1 MNKIFKVVKNQQ
13 TGNFVVASE
22 FAKGT
27 KKGKKLALLSL
38 AMMMGSGLII
48 SAQAAGT
55 DNSAER
61 WLETEYFP
69 AQYDS
74 SAKTWNN
81 SSNEKGKLRVINDG
95 GIKNLNLNNENTQ
108 FTNNLDYQEKW
119 FSLEELSD
127 KKDSE
132 GNNILSIT
140 QYKAGEP
147 VEDGTTPTLESIQDW
162 QIPSGADMEKITWE
176 TEDGQEA
183 FLQAYKTDSFK
194 TTLDPKLGV
203 YLLEKQPEV
212 SPFYH
217 LTLAEVKDGT
227 LNMTADNDA
236 PVVKWDIKHIKDSS
250 LFVAAADEGKSATI
264 DTTSKLYVT
273 FGEAYGMNLSSN
285 NVVNYDF
292 QPKNQLVGSVIL
304 PEGFNVKDDNG
315 NLVGITLDNVAY
327 FGGQEFTIENAE
339 QLDTYNRLLIEAVKK
354 NRLTGIQY
362 KNLMDKTVIP
372 RPQDQD
378 YYKIDIKIEALR
390 NNNIVLND
398 AITADIGR
406 RSIFEAAGEGSVL
419 NIKNGAD
426 IRGETSS
433 NSGSHRAYH
442 IFAHNGAKVFH
453 DAITSVPNYK
463 GQNALIID
471 AEFTNNQT
479 GMLRLGD
486 GKTRIYG
493 DQVMGKTGQYTN
505 LGTIAVEAF
514 NLVNNDPSN
523 KGVIANTG
531 VTASGGAGII
541 NKEGA
546 QILLGQK
553 GIGQGQGTVTG
564 VRVVGASFTNE
575 GDILMGK
582 EGITLAGG
590 RRDSTWDMESM
601 SNAVAA
607 LLDHTTKAGEKY
619 TIENKG
625 KIDINKGVS
634 NAVGINVAST
644 EKRNK
649 YSQLTVVNDKD
660 INTAGSYSVGMR
672 VSGAKNTGDVIENR
686 GLINVSGEG
695 SVGLFALGN
704 SEIIHTGTI
713 IASNNGTT
721 AGTTKPAR
729 TTGVRAD
736 DATVIID
743 KGDKGDKGTIELK
756 GDNTVGVFARIGGE
770 IDLNSGRVIF
780 DKNAVN
786 QTGYWIAGSKGSD
799 QSDSSKINFGDSA
812 VELELDNKDSTLFRV
827 DQEAQ
832 FLASGDEKTSY
843 RFDVNGER
851 SRGFYI
857 ADNGTEVKTGSMK
870 LNVKGKDA
878 TGLYLANGAGA
889 DGKVV
894 LDNETT
900 ISVTGEGGTIAVIDG
915 NYYDINGNTIKNG
928 SAKTTLTSKA
938 HLKSG
943 ETETDDNIAK
953 NAIGYKLINGGVLN
967 HDGNIDFSKADN
979 ATGIRVETGTVN
991 NTTGI
996 TVNGV
1001 GVDIYGKNSV
1011 VNNTTGNITANNGIA
1026 AVRLN
1031 KDASMTI
1038 KGSGTILGENSA
1050 DAVRAHSGS
1059 NVKLDNANIDVTGRG
1074 SGLHLLNVDDDA
1086 GAFKLSGRGTI
1097 NVSGEKASGLRLEA
1111 DDGKGGMTMA
1121 KSDLDTSGAKDTTIN
1136 VEDKGGNGIVTNTS
1150 GNVTSGMNVNI
1161 ESPEGESALVVLGQ
1175 TKTIKQSGK
1184 LTSASDHSV
1193 VDLTA
1198 LKNAFS
1204 FANSGEII
1212 AADIKKGIA
1221 VDAGQNSNIS
1231 FGNSGT
1237 ISGKSRL
1244 GNGTNRIDLSG
1255 TTSELI
1261 TGHGDNTATM
1271 RDSAKTG
1278 ILSAGNGNNTIEMKD
1293 SAKTDMLMTG
1303 HGNNTITLN
1312 GGTQLKN
1319 GMLGNGRNNVIL
1331 QNVSA
1336 VQSSALF
1343 GNLTAGGGAQDTL
1356 TLKGKTSHYV
1366 LQDSSKISGFEKLN
1380 VEEGRFELRN
1390 TDVTLN
1396 EVTTDDGITV
1406 KQGGELFINQDN
1418 AHTFAHQLQGDGL
1431 VTTATGGQAFA
1442 FDNKSAAFAGDNFTG
1457 TLRLTNGTFDIA
1469 GDNTRALQKSRL
1481 DIGDKSVATVREGVG
1496 TQSFDRLAMSGGT
1509 LAFKDNITG
1518 SRIIDD
1524 NISVNSL
1531 ELNNAKGT
1539 VQVKA
1544 DGFDNLPAPSANNK
1558 VPLLEQDEGDSVA
1571 QLVNAGQASDYTG
1584 GLNLQLTDKDGNVI
1598 PSNTKT
1604 EQDLRQDGNVVAKGI
1619 YDYGL
1624 QTSAQAGGKADGLYV
1639 AYQLTE
1645 VDLLGK
1651 DSNALVLAAQA
1662 GKSGSAANLGA
1673 KITGQGDLAID
1684 TASKYVTLSNNNNDY
1699 TGSTFVRHGKLRAEA
1714 DNVLGNTQLLD
1725 LASGTAVELT
1735 STAGAG
1741 TEQTAGKLTSA
1752 ANSLVSLG
1760 NGKLTVKNGGEVN
1773 GDLSGTQ
1780 DGQLVV
1786 NNETLTVTGAN
1797 NGMHSAVTIDQP
1809 AQITI
1814 RNIAG
1819 LDDSLIAVAGTLR
1832 TEGAQG
1838 LLRNHLTGS
1847 GTTEI
1852 AQKSDAQLTAD
1863 NSGFSGR
1870 FTTDADST
1878 LRASQAE
1885 HIGSAA
1891 IENAGTLELTHND
1904 GKQAWDL
1911 TNSVTGSGTLV
1922 KQGAG
1927 RITLTDKSAQ
1937 YTGTTEILKGALQ
1950 AGSYDSALV
1959 MNSGQVNIGSQGT
1972 FAGQGTLK
1980 GNVNNAGQF
1989 YVGELDKKDLG
2000 RATEYR
2006 VDGNFVNN
2014 GGSIWLASQKDTE
2027 SRLNVGG
2034 DFTAN
2039 GGSITL
2045 NTVLNKGHEETM
2057 TDQLVVDGNV
2067 YSGKNGATTLNINH
2081 VGGKG
2086 ADTLKQPDAIKVVH
2100 VGGTSDKNAFKL
2112 GGPVAIGVYEYL
2124 LHKGYKD
2131 NSWYLDS
2138 FDTNV
2143 YPPDENKEDPNR
2155 NVNPEIGG
2163 HMANR
2168 TAALGMFSITLHD
2181 RLGEPHYADS
2191 FKGDEDASS
2200 VWLRITG
2207 DRQRQDGVNRSLRLK
2222 GDIYTTQLG
2231 GDIINW
2237 NNDAQDTTIRG
2248 GIMGAI
2254 GKSDYTSRAK
2264 RTGTKADAKI
2274 DRAYSVG
2281 LYGTWYQNR
2290 EKENNAY
2297 ADVWAQYSWFDNKV
2311 SMAGNSS
2318 DYKSW
2323 LVSAS
2328 VETGYSMAVYKPN
2341 EDKQW
2346 LLTPQAQV
2354 IFNLYDSDDSS
2365 SDTGLVMKGGRSNS
2379 VDTRVGARLTY
2390 ANQKQSDKSSQPFV
2404 EINWLHSTAKSDMT
2418 FNKHYTFSDD
2428 RPANRVELKAGMEG
2442 QISPNWTAWGNIS
2455 HQMGANDYSGDR
2467 AMIGVKYQWK

>member
-1 MNKIFKVVKNQQ
+1 MNKIFKVVKNQR
-13 TGNFVVASE
+13 TGNSVVASE
-22 FAKGT
+22 FAKGA

-38 AMMMGSGLII
+38 AMLMGSGLSV
-48 SAQAAGT
+48 SALAADPAGQ
-55 DNSAER
+55 
-61 WLETEYFP
+61 WLETEYRP

-74 SAKTWNN
+74 TTKTWVNN
-81 SSNEKGKLRVINDG
+81 SNEKEQSRVINDG
-95 GIKNLNLNNENTQ
+95 SVKDLNLNNEKTK
-108 FTNNLDYQEKW
+108 FTNNLDYHETW
-119 FSLEELSD
+119 FSLQELWA
-127 KKDSE
+127 KNTPENKV
-132 GNNILSIT
+132 ISIT
-140 QYKAGEP
+140 EYRDGVALPGNASLNAIEDWQVPDNPSAMEEITWKK
-147 VEDGTTPTLESIQDW
+147 EDGEI
-162 QIPSGADMEKITWE
+162 AVM
-176 TEDGQEA
+176 
-183 FLQAYKTDSFK
+183 QAYNTDAFKKTI
-194 TTLDPKLGV
+194 DPQLGV
-203 YLLEKQPEV
+203 YLLEKQPEL

-227 LNMTADNDA
+227 LNMTAADNVDW
-236 PVVKWDIKHIKDSS
+236 KINYIKDSS
-250 LFVAAADEGKSATI
+250 LFVAAADSGKSATI
-264 DTTSKLYVT
+264 DTTSKLHVT
-273 FGEAYGMNLSSN
+273 FGEAYGMKLSSGEYTYTFQAQN
-285 NVVNYDF
+285 ELVESVTIPKELNGFTSKGKTYALGDTFAIGNAQGLAAYNALLIDAVTHNV
-292 QPKNQLVGSVIL
+292 L
-304 PEGFNVKDDNG
+304 PG
-315 NLVGITLDNVAY
+315 
-327 FGGQEFTIENAE
+327 AE
-339 QLDTYNRLLIEAVKK
+339 YKALIEA
-354 NRLTGIQY
+354 
-362 KNLMDKTVIP
+362 TVVP
-372 RPQDQD
+372 RPQDKD
-378 YYKIDIKIEALR
+378 YFDVNIDLKDLEDKDIR
-390 NNNIVLND
+390 LND
-398 AITADIGR
+398 AITANIGN

-419 NIKNGAD
+419 NIKDGAD
-426 IRGETSS
+426 IRGETSA
-433 NSGSHRAYH
+433 NSGRYRAYH
-442 IFAHNGAKVFH
+442 IFAHDGAKVFH
-453 DAITSVPNYK
+453 DATTSVPNYK
-463 GQNALIID
+463 GQNALID
-471 AEFTNNQT
+471 NAEFTNT
-479 GMLRLGD
+479 GTLLLGD
-486 GKTRIYG
+486 GKTRIHG
-493 DQVMGKTGQYTN
+493 DQVTGENARYTN

-514 NLVNNDPSN
+514 NLANYDPTD
-523 KGVIANTG
+523 KDVIANTG
-531 VTASGGAGII
+531 VTASGGSLVTNEKGG
-541 NKEGA
+541 KL
-546 QILLGQK
+546 LLGQK
-553 GIGQGQGTVTG
+553 GIGKNEGTVTG
-564 VRVVGASFTNE
+564 VQVKGASFINN

-582 EGITLAGG
+582 DDVSLSGG
-590 RRDSTWDMESM
+590 REDDTWDMRIM

-607 LLDHTTKAGEKY
+607 LLDETAKAGEKY
-619 TIENKG
+619 AIENTG

-644 EKRNK
+644 PNRNAD
-649 YSQLTVVNDKD
+649 SQLTVVNNGEIDVAGT
-660 INTAGSYSVGMR
+660 NTVGMR
-672 VSGAKNTGDVIENR
+672 VSGTNRDKDVIENN
-686 GLINVSGEG
+686 GTINVSGAG
-695 SVGLFALGN
+695 SVGLLALGD
-704 SEIIHTGTI
+704 STI
-713 IASNNGTT
+713 THHGQVIATNNGTT
-721 AGTTKPAR
+721 TGGTKPAR

-736 DATVIID
+736 DAKVIID
-743 KGDKGDKGTIELK
+743 GGTVELK
-756 GDNTVGVFARIGGE
+756 GNNTVGVFARVGGE
-770 IDLNSGRVIF
+770 IDLNSGHVIF
-780 DKNAVN
+780 DKNSVN
-786 QTGYWIAGSKGSD
+786 QTGYWIAGRKGAD
-799 QSDSSKINFGDSA
+799 ETFSSRINFGASDVA
-812 VELELDNKDSTLFRV
+812 LTLDNNDSTLFRV
-827 DQEAQ
+827 DQKAQ
-832 FLASGDEKTSY
+832 FLGDSSKGTTY
-843 RFDVNGER
+843 TFDINGEK

-857 ADNGTEVKTGSMK
+857 ADNGTEVQTGNMQ
-870 LNVKGKDA
+870 LNVNGKDA

-894 LDNETT
+894 LDKETT
-900 ISVTGEGGTIAVIDG
+900 ISVTSEGGTIAVIDG
-915 NYYDINGNTIKNG
+915 NYYDINGNAIGKK
-928 SAKTTLTSKA
+928 SEKTTLTSKA

-943 ETETDDNIAK
+943 GTDDNIAK

-991 NTTGI
+991 NTTDI

-1011 VNNTTGNITANNGIA
+1011 VNNTGNITANNGTA

-1038 KGSGTILGENSA
+1038 GGSGKILGENSA

-1059 NVKLDNANIDVTGRG
+1059 NVKLDKANIEVTGSG
-1074 SGLHLLNVDDDA
+1074 SGLHLLNTDDDS
-1086 GAFKLSGRGTI
+1086 GAFKLSGTGTI
-1097 NVSGEKASGLRLEA
+1097 NVSGENASGLKLEA
-1111 DDGKGGMTMA
+1111 DNGKGGGTMA
-1121 KSDLDTSGAKDTTIN
+1121 KSKLDTSGAGGTTIN
-1136 VEDKGGNGIVTNTS
+1136 VKDKGGNGIVTNTS
-1150 GNVTSGMNVNI
+1150 GDVISGMNVNI
-1161 ESPEGESALVVLGQ
+1161 ESAEGESALVVLGE
-1175 TKTIKQSGK
+1175 TKNITQSGT

-1193 VDLTA
+1193 VDLIA
-1198 LKNAFS
+1198 LRNDFS
-1204 FANSGEII
+1204 FTNSGTVT
-1212 AADIKKGIA
+1212 AGTNGMA
-1221 VDAGQNSNIS
+1221 VDAHQNTNIR
-1231 FGNSGT
+1231 FTNSGT
-1237 ISGKSRL
+1237 ISGKSVL
-1244 GNGTNRIDLSG
+1244 GGGNNTIALSG
-1255 TTSELI
+1255 NTSDI
-1261 TGHGDNTATM
+1261 VTGHGDNTIEMIGKAV
-1271 RDSAKTG
+1271 TG
-1278 ILSAGNGNNTIEMKD
+1278 ILTAGNGNNTV
-1293 SAKTDMLMTG
+1293 
-1303 HGNNTITLN
+1303 TLN
-1312 GGTQLKN
+1312 GGTKLQT
-1319 GMLGNGRNNVIL
+1319 GTVGNGQNNVIL
-1331 QNVSA
+1331 KNVTEA
-1336 VQSSALF
+1336 QSDALF
-1343 GNLTAGGGAQDTL
+1343 GNLKAGSGKQDALTL
-1356 TLKGKTSHYV
+1356 TGKASHYV

-1380 VEEGRFELRN
+1380 IEEGRFELRN
-1390 TDVTLN
+1390 TDITLN
-1396 EVTTDDGITV
+1396 ELTADDGITV
-1406 KQGGELFINQDN
+1406 KQGGELFINQN
-1418 AHTFAHQLQGDGL
+1418 KAHTFAHQLQGDGL
-1431 VTTATGGQAFA
+1431 VTTSTAGQAFD
-1442 FDNKSAAFAGDNFTG
+1442 FNNKSAAFAGDNFTG

-1481 DIGDKSVATVREGVG
+1481 DIGDKSVATVRAGVG

-1509 LAFKDNITG
+1509 LAFNDNITG
-1518 SRIIDD
+1518 SSKADGHL
-1524 NISVNSL
+1524 SVNSL
-1531 ELNNAKGT
+1531 ELDNAKGT

-1544 DGFDNLPAPSANNK
+1544 DGFDNLPTPSVDNK
-1558 VPLLEQDEGDSVA
+1558 VPLLEQDEGNSVV
-1571 QLVNAGQASDYTG
+1571 QLVNAGKASDYTG

-1604 EQDLRQDGNVVAKGI
+1604 EQDLRQDGKVVAKGT

-1624 QTSAQAGGKADGLYV
+1624 QTSANAGGKADGLYV

-1645 VDLLGK
+1645 VDLQGK
-1651 DSNALVLAAQA
+1651 GSDALVLAAQS

-1684 TASKYVTLSNNNNDY
+1684 TASEYVTLSNNSNDY

-1752 ANSLVSLG
+1752 ANSLVALG

-1773 GDLSGTQ
+1773 GSLSGTQ
-1780 DGQLVV
+1780 AGQLVV
-1786 NNETLTVTGAN
+1786 NNDTLTVTGAN
-1797 NGMHSAVTIDQP
+1797 SGMHSAVTIDQP

-1819 LDDSLIAVAGTLR
+1819 LGDSLVAVAGTLR

-1838 LLRNHLTGS
+1838 LLRNQLTGS

-1878 LRASQAE
+1878 LRASQAD

-1891 IENAGTLELTHND
+1891 IENAGTLVLTHND
-1904 GKQAWDL
+1904 GKQPWDL
-1911 TNSVTGSGTLV
+1911 TNSVTGTGTLV

-1937 YTGTTEILKGALQ
+1937 YTGVTEIQNGTLQ

-1959 MNSGQVNIGSQGT
+1959 MNSRQVNIGTQGT

-1980 GNVNNAGQF
+1980 GSVNNAGQF

-2000 RATEYR
+2000 QATDYR

-2014 GGSIWLASQKDTE
+2014 GGSIWLASQKETE

-2045 NTVLNKGHEETM
+2045 NTVLNRGHEDTM

-2067 YSGKNGATTLNINH
+2067 YTGKNGATTLNINN

-2100 VGGTSDKNAFKL
+2100 VGGKSDKNAFKL

-2131 NSWYLDS
+2131 DSWYLDS

-2168 TAALGMFSITLHD
+2168 TAALGMFSMTLHD

-2191 FKGDEDASS
+2191 FKGDENASS

-2207 DRQRQDGVNRSLRLK
+2207 DRQRQDAVSRSLRLK
-2222 GDIYTTQLG
+2222 GDTYTTQLG

-2254 GKSDYTSRAK
+2254 GKSDYTSSAK

-2290 EKENNAY
+2290 EDENNAY

-2311 SMAGNSS
+2311 SMAGSSS
-2318 DYKSW
+2318 DYKSR

-2328 VETGYSMAVYKPN
+2328 VETGYSMAVYKPDA
-2341 EDKQW
+2341 DKQW

-2354 IFNLYDSDDSS
+2354 IFNSYDSDDSS
-2365 SDTGLVMKGGRSNS
+2365 SGTGLVMKGGRSNS
-2379 VDTRVGARLTY
+2379 VDTRLGARLTY
-2390 ANQKQSDKSSQPFV
+2390 ANQKQSDKSAQPFV
-2404 EINWLHSTAKSDMT
+2404 EVNWLHSTAKSDMT

-2428 RPANRVELKAGMEG
+2428 RPANRFEIKAGVEG
-2442 QISPNWTAWGNIS
+2442 QISPNWTVWGNVS
-2455 HQMGANDYSGDR
+2455 HQMGADDYSGDR

>member
-1 MNKIFKVVKNQQ
+1 MNKIFKVVKNQR
-13 TGNFVVASE
+13 TGNSVVASE
-22 FAKGT
+22 FAKGA

-38 AMMMGSGLII
+38 VMLMGSGLSV
-48 SAQAAGT
+48 SAQA
-55 DNSAER
+55 DDPDVSAAQ
-61 WLETEYFP
+61 WLETEYLP

-74 SAKTWNN
+74 TTKTWVNN
-81 SSNEKGKLRVINDG
+81 SNEKSQARFINDG
-95 GIKNLNLNNENTQ
+95 SVKDLNLNNEKTK
-108 FTNNLDYQEKW
+108 FTNNLDYQQTW
-119 FSLEELSD
+119 FSLQELWD
-127 KKDSE
+127 KNTETNKV
-132 GNNILSIT
+132 ISIT
-140 QYKAGEP
+140 EYRNGEAVEGDVSLGTIEDWSVP
-147 VEDGTTPTLESIQDW
+147 HNTSAMEEITWTNEDGEKAVMQVYKP
-162 QIPSGADMEKITWE
+162 GA
-176 TEDGQEA
+176 
-183 FLQAYKTDSFK
+183 FK
-194 TTLDPKLGV
+194 TKIDPQLGV
-203 YLLEKQPEV
+203 YLLEKQPEL

-217 LTLAEVKDGT
+217 LTLAEVNNGT
-227 LNMTADNDA
+227 LNMTAADNVD
-236 PVVKWDIKHIKDSS
+236 WTIDHIKDSS
-250 LFVAAADEGKSATI
+250 LFVAKAEAGKSAVI
-264 DTTSKLYVT
+264 NTTSKLHVT
-273 FGEAYGMNLSSN
+273 FGEAYGMNLSSGQY
-285 NVVNYDF
+285 NYTF
-292 QPKNQLVGSVIL
+292 QPQNQLVESVEL
-304 PEGFNVKDDNG
+304 PKELDDFVDSKG
-315 NLVGITLDNVAY
+315 RTYRIGDTFIIHDEQGLEAY
-327 FGGQEFTIENAE
+327 NA
-339 QLDTYNRLLIEAVKK
+339 LLIEAVKE
-354 NRLTGIQY
+354 NVLPGAEY
-362 KNLMDKTVIP
+362 KSLIEATIVP
-372 RPQDQD
+372 RPQDKD
-378 YYKIDIKIEALR
+378 YYDVNIDLKWLENKDI
-390 NNNIVLND
+390 NLNK
-398 AITADIGR
+398 AVMADIGR
-406 RSIFEAAGEGSVL
+406 RSVFEAEGKGSVL
-419 NIKNGAD
+419 NIEDGAD
-426 IRGETSS
+426 IRGETASD
-433 NSGSHRAYH
+433 SGRYRAYH
-442 IFAHNGAKVFH
+442 IFAHDGAEVFH
-453 DAITSVPNYK
+453 KATTSVPNYK
-463 GQNALIID
+463 GQNALID
-471 AEFTNNQT
+471 NAEFTNSGT
-479 GMLRLGD
+479 LLLGD
-486 GKTRIYG
+486 GQTRIHG
-493 DQVMGKTGQYTN
+493 DQVTGNNAKYTN
-505 LGTIAVEAF
+505 LGEIAVEAF
-514 NLVNNDPSN
+514 NLANNDPGD
-523 KGVIANTG
+523 KDVTANTG
-531 VTASGGAGII
+531 ISASGGAAVT
-541 NKEGA
+541 NEKGA
-546 QILLGQK
+546 VMRLGQK
-553 GIGQGQGTVTG
+553 GIGRGEGTVTG
-564 VRVVGASFTNE
+564 VEITGASFTNNGE
-575 GDILMGK
+575 ILMGK
-582 EGITLAGG
+582 EGVTLEGG
-590 RRDSTWDMESM
+590 SPDNTWDMRFM

-607 LLDHTTKAGEKY
+607 LLDDKTTAGEKY
-619 TIENKG
+619 NIVNNG
-625 KIDINKGVS
+625 KIDISKGVR

-644 EKRNK
+644 TRRNND
-649 YSQLTVVNDKD
+649 SELTV
-660 INTAGSYSVGMR
+660 INNGEIDNAGSNSVGMR
-672 VSGAKNTGDVIENR
+672 VSGDNRKNDIIENR
-686 GLINVSGEG
+686 GLIDVSGEG
-695 SVGLFALGN
+695 SIGLFALGN
-704 SEIIHTGTI
+704 STIKHTGRV
-713 IASNNGTT
+713 IANNTGKVTN
-721 AGTTKPAR
+721 GVKPAR
-729 TTGVRAD
+729 TTGIRAD
-736 DATVIID
+736 AAKVIID
-743 KGDKGDKGTIELK
+743 GGTVELK

-770 IDLNSGRVIF
+770 IDLNKGQVLF
-780 DKNAVN
+780 DKNSVN
-786 QTGYWIAGSKGSD
+786 QTGYWIAGRKGSD
-799 QSDSSKINFGDSA
+799 ETDSSRINFGGGD
-812 VELELDNKDSTLFRV
+812 VNLTLDNNDSTLFRV
-827 DQEAQ
+827 DQKAQ
-832 FLASGDEKTSY
+832 FLAREDAGTSY
-843 RFDVNGER
+843 RFDINGEK

-857 ADNGTEVKTGSMK
+857 ADKGTKVETGDME
-870 LNVKGKDA
+870 LNVNGKGA

-889 DGKVV
+889 DDKVI
-894 LDNETT
+894 LDKATT
-900 ISVTGEGGTIAVIDG
+900 INVTGEDGTIAVIDG
-915 NYYDINGNTIKNG
+915 NYYDLNGNQITQG
-928 SAKTTLTSKA
+928 SDKTTLISHA
-938 HLKSG
+938 NLKSG
-943 ETETDDNIAK
+943 SAGGNIAK
-953 NAIGYKLINGGVLN
+953 NAIGYKVINGGVLN
-967 HDGNIDFSKADN
+967 HDGNIEFSTAEN
-979 ATGIRVETGTVN
+979 ATGIRVESGTVN
-991 NTTGI
+991 NSEQAGI
-996 TVNGV
+996 MVNGV
-1001 GVDIYGKNSV
+1001 GVDIYGKDSV
-1011 VNNTTGNITANNGIA
+1011 VNNTGKITANDGIA

-1038 KGSGTILGENSA
+1038 GGTGTILGEKSA

-1059 NVKLDNANIDVTGRG
+1059 NVKLNNANIDVTGSG

-1086 GAFKLSGRGTI
+1086 GAFKLSGSGTI
-1097 NVSGEKASGLRLEA
+1097 NVSGENASGLRLEA

-1161 ESPEGESALVVLGQ
+1161 ASAEGESALVVLGQ

-1212 AADIKKGIA
+1212 AADTTNGIA

-1237 ISGKSRL
+1237 ISGKSIL

-1271 RDSAKTG
+1271 RSGAETG

-1293 SAKTDMLMTG
+1293 AAKTDTLMTG
-1303 HGNNTITLN
+1303 HGNNTLTLN

-1356 TLKGKTSHYV
+1356 TLKGKKSHYV

-1390 TDVTLN
+1390 TDITLN

-1406 KQGGELFINQDN
+1406 KKGGELFINRDN

-1442 FDNKSAAFAGDNFTG
+1442 FDNKSADFAGNNFTG

-1584 GLNLQLTDKDGNVI
+1584 GLNLELTDKDGNVI
-1598 PSNTKT
+1598 PSKTKT
-1604 EQDLRQDGNVVAKGI
+1604 EQDLRQDGNVVAKGT

-1651 DSNALVLAAQA
+1651 GGDALVLAAQA

-1684 TASKYVTLSNNNNDY
+1684 TASEYVTLSNNNNDY

-1773 GDLSGTQ
+1773 GYLSGTQ

-1786 NNETLTVTGAN
+1786 NNDTLTVTGAN

-1819 LDDSLIAVAGTLR
+1819 LGDSLIAVAGTLR

-1838 LLRNHLTGS
+1838 LLRNQLTGN

-1891 IENAGTLELTHND
+1891 IENAGTLVLTHND

-1937 YTGTTEILKGALQ
+1937 YTGTTEILNGALQ

-2067 YSGKNGATTLNINH
+2067 RTGANGATTLNINN
-2081 VGGKG
+2081 VGGEG

-2100 VGGTSDKNAFKL
+2100 VGGKSDKDAFKL

-2131 NSWYLDS
+2131 DSWYLDS
-2138 FDTNV
+2138 FDTNI
-2143 YPPDENKEDPNR
+2143 YPPDENKEDPER
-2155 NVNPEIGG
+2155 NVNPGTGG
-2163 HMANR
+2163 YMANR
-2168 TAALGMFSITLHD
+2168 TAALGMFTMTLHD

-2191 FKGDEDASS
+2191 FKGDDNASS

-2207 DRQRQDGVNRSLRLK
+2207 DRQRHDAVNRSMRIK
-2222 GDIYTTQLG
+2222 GDTYTTQLG
-2231 GDIINW
+2231 GDIISW

-2254 GKSDYTSRAK
+2254 GKSDYTSTAK
-2264 RTGTKADAKI
+2264 RTGTKSDAKI

-2290 EKENNAY
+2290 EDENNAY
-2297 ADVWAQYSWFDNKV
+2297 ADVWAQYAWFDNKV
-2311 SMAGNSS
+2311 SVAGNSS
-2318 DYKSW
+2318 DYKSN
-2323 LVSAS
+2323 LISVSA
-2328 VETGYSMAVYKPN
+2328 ETGYSMAVYKPDA
-2341 EDKQW
+2341 DKQW

-2354 IFNLYDSDDSS
+2354 IFNSYDADDSS
-2365 SDTGLVMKGGRSNS
+2365 NGTGLKMKGERSNS
-2379 VDTRVGARLTY
+2379 VDTRLGARLTY
-2390 ANQKQSDKSSQPFV
+2390 ANQKQSDKSAQPFV
-2404 EINWLHSTAKSDMT
+2404 EVNWLYSNAKSDMT
-2418 FNKHYTFSDD
+2418 FNEHYTFNDD
-2428 RPANRVELKAGMEG
+2428 MPASRVEIKAGVEG
-2442 QISPNWTAWGNIS
+2442 QISPDWTVWGNVS
-2455 HQMGANDYSGDR
+2455 HQMGADNYSGDR

>member
-1 MNKIFKVVKNQQ
+1 MNKIFKVVKNQR
-13 TGNFVVASE
+13 TGNSVVASE
-22 FAKGT
+22 FAKGA

-38 AMMMGSGLII
+38 AMLMGCGLSV
-48 SAQAAGT
+48 SAPAADPAGQ
-55 DNSAER
+55 
-61 WLETEYFP
+61 WLETEYRP

-74 SAKTWNN
+74 TTKTWVNN
-81 SSNEKGKLRVINDG
+81 SNEKEQSRVINDG
-95 GIKNLNLNNENTQ
+95 SVKDLNLNNEKTK
-108 FTNNLDYQEKW
+108 FTNNLDYHETW
-119 FSLEELSD
+119 FSLQELWAKNTD
-127 KKDSE
+127 ANKV
-132 GNNILSIT
+132 ISIT
-140 QYKAGEP
+140 EYRDGVAVPGDASLNAIEDWQVPDNPSAMEEITWKK
-147 VEDGTTPTLESIQDW
+147 EDGEI
-162 QIPSGADMEKITWE
+162 AVM
-176 TEDGQEA
+176 
-183 FLQAYKTDSFK
+183 QAYNTDAFK
-194 TTLDPKLGV
+194 KNIDPQLGV
-203 YLLEKQPEV
+203 YLLEKQPEL

-227 LNMTADNDA
+227 LNMTAADNVD
-236 PVVKWDIKHIKDSS
+236 WNINYIKDSS
-250 LFVAAADEGKSATI
+250 LFVAAADSGKSATI
-264 DTTSKLYVT
+264 DTTSKLHVT
-273 FGEAYGMNLSSN
+273 FGEAYGMYLSSGE
-285 NVVNYDF
+285 YKYTF
-292 QPKNQLVGSVIL
+292 QPQNELVESVAIPKELTGFTSKGKTYALGDTFAIGNAQGLAAYNALLIDAVTHNVL
-304 PEGFNVKDDNG
+304 PG
-315 NLVGITLDNVAY
+315 
-327 FGGQEFTIENAE
+327 AE
-339 QLDTYNRLLIEAVKK
+339 YKALIEA
-354 NRLTGIQY
+354 
-362 KNLMDKTVIP
+362 TVVP
-372 RPQDQD
+372 RPQDKD
-378 YYKIDIKIEALR
+378 YFDVNIDLKGLEDKDIR
-390 NNNIVLND
+390 LND
-398 AITADIGR
+398 AITANIGK

-419 NIKNGAD
+419 NIKDGAD

-433 NSGSHRAYH
+433 NSGRYRAYH
-442 IFAHNGAKVFH
+442 IFAHDGAKVFH
-453 DAITSVPNYK
+453 DATTSVPNYK
-463 GQNALIID
+463 GQNALID
-471 AEFTNNQT
+471 NAEFTNRGT
-479 GMLRLGD
+479 LLLGD

-493 DQVMGKTGQYTN
+493 DQVTGENAHYTN

-514 NLVNNDPSN
+514 NLVNNDPTD
-523 KGVIANTG
+523 KDVIANTG
-531 VTASGGAGII
+531 VTASGGSLVTNEKGG
-541 NKEGA
+541 KL
-546 QILLGQK
+546 LLGQK
-553 GIGQGQGTVTG
+553 GIGKNEGTVTG
-564 VRVVGASFTNE
+564 VQVKGASFINN

-582 EGITLAGG
+582 DDVSLSGG
-590 RRDSTWDMESM
+590 REDDTWDMRIM

-607 LLDHTTKAGEKY
+607 LLDETAKAGEKY
-619 TIENKG
+619 AIENKG

-644 EKRNK
+644 PNRNAD
-649 YSQLTVVNDKD
+649 SQLTVVNNGEIDVAGT
-660 INTAGSYSVGMR
+660 NTVGMR
-672 VSGAKNTGDVIENR
+672 VSGTNRVKDVIENN
-686 GLINVSGEG
+686 GTINVSGAG
-695 SVGLFALGN
+695 SIGLLALGD
-704 SEIIHTGTI
+704 STI
-713 IASNNGTT
+713 THHGQVIATNNGTT
-721 AGTTKPAR
+721 TGGTKPAR

-736 DATVIID
+736 DAKVIID
-743 KGDKGDKGTIELK
+743 GGTVELK
-756 GDNTVGVFARIGGE
+756 GNNTVGVFARVGGE
-770 IDLNSGRVIF
+770 IDLNSGHVIF
-780 DKNAVN
+780 DKNSIN
-786 QTGYWIAGSKGSD
+786 QTGYWIAGRKGAD
-799 QSDSSKINFGDSA
+799 ETFSSRINFGASDVA
-812 VELELDNKDSTLFRV
+812 LTLDNNDSTLFRV
-827 DQEAQ
+827 DQKAQ
-832 FLASGDEKTSY
+832 FLGDSSKGTTY
-843 RFDVNGER
+843 TFDINGEK

-857 ADNGTEVKTGSMK
+857 ADNGTEVKTGNMQ
-870 LNVKGKDA
+870 LNVNGNDA

-894 LDNETT
+894 LDKETT

-915 NYYDINGNTIKNG
+915 NYYDINGNATGKK
-928 SAKTTLTSKA
+928 SDKTTLTSKA

-943 ETETDDNIAK
+943 GTDDNIAK

-991 NTTGI
+991 NTTDI

-1001 GVDIYGKNSV
+1001 GVDIYGRNSV
-1011 VNNTTGNITANNGIA
+1011 VNNTGNITANNGTA

-1038 KGSGTILGENSA
+1038 GGKGKILGENSA

-1059 NVKLDNANIDVTGRG
+1059 NVKLDNANIEVTGSG
-1074 SGLHLLNVDDDA
+1074 SGLHLLNTDDDS
-1086 GAFKLSGRGTI
+1086 GAFKLSGTGTI
-1097 NVSGEKASGLRLEA
+1097 NVSGENASGLKLEA
-1111 DDGKGGMTMA
+1111 DDGKGGVMMA
-1121 KSDLDTSGAKDTTIN
+1121 KSKLDTSGAGGTTIN
-1136 VEDKGGNGIVTNTS
+1136 VKDKGGNGIVTNTS
-1150 GNVTSGMNVNI
+1150 GDVISGMNVNI
-1161 ESPEGESALVVLGQ
+1161 ESAEGESALVVLGG
-1175 TKTIKQSGK
+1175 TKNITQSGK

-1198 LKNAFS
+1198 LRNDFS
-1204 FANSGEII
+1204 FTNSGTVT
-1212 AADIKKGIA
+1212 AGASGMA
-1221 VDAGQNSNIS
+1221 VDAHQNSNIR
-1231 FGNSGT
+1231 FTNGGT
-1237 ISGKSRL
+1237 ISGKSVL
-1244 GNGTNRIDLSG
+1244 GGGNNTIALSG
-1255 TTSELI
+1255 NTSDI
-1261 TGHGDNTATM
+1261 ATGHGDNTIEMLEKAV
-1271 RDSAKTG
+1271 TG
-1278 ILSAGNGNNTIEMKD
+1278 ILTAGNGNNTV
-1293 SAKTDMLMTG
+1293 
-1303 HGNNTITLN
+1303 TLN
-1312 GGTQLKN
+1312 GGTKLQT
-1319 GMLGNGRNNVIL
+1319 GTVGNGQNNVIL
-1331 QNVSA
+1331 KNVSEA
-1336 VQSSALF
+1336 QSDALF
-1343 GNLTAGGGAQDTL
+1343 GNLKAGSGGQDAL
-1356 TLKGKTSHYV
+1356 TLQGKASHYV

-1380 VEEGRFELRN
+1380 IEEGRFELRN
-1390 TDVTLN
+1390 TDITLN
-1396 EVTTDDGITV
+1396 ELTADDGITV
-1406 KQGGELFINQDN
+1406 KQGGELFINQNKAD
-1418 AHTFAHQLQGDGL
+1418 TFAHQLQGDGL
-1431 VTTATGGQAFA
+1431 VTTSTAGQAFD
-1442 FDNKSAAFAGDNFTG
+1442 FNNKSAAFAGDNFTG

-1481 DIGDKSVATVREGVG
+1481 DIGDKSVATVRAGVG

-1509 LAFKDNITG
+1509 LAFNDNITG
-1518 SRIIDD
+1518 SSKADGH
-1524 NISVNSL
+1524 ISVNSL
-1531 ELNNAKGT
+1531 ELDNAKGT

-1544 DGFDNLPAPSANNK
+1544 DGFDNLPTPSADNK
-1558 VPLLEQDEGDSVA
+1558 VPLLEQDEGDSVV
-1571 QLVNAGQASDYTG
+1571 QLVNAGKASDYTG

-1604 EQDLRQDGNVVAKGI
+1604 EQDLRQDGKVVAKGT

-1624 QTSAQAGGKADGLYV
+1624 QTSANAGGKADGLYV

-1645 VDLLGK
+1645 VDLQGK
-1651 DSNALVLAAQA
+1651 GSDALVLAAQS

-1684 TASKYVTLSNNNNDY
+1684 TASEYVTLSNNSNDY

-1725 LASGTAVELT
+1725 LVSGTAVELT
-1735 STAGAG
+1735 STTGAG

-1752 ANSLVSLG
+1752 ANSLVALG

-1773 GDLSGTQ
+1773 GSLSGTQ
-1780 DGQLVV
+1780 AGQLVV
-1786 NNETLTVTGAN
+1786 NNDTLTVTGAN
-1797 NGMHSAVTIDQP
+1797 SGMHSAVTIDQP
-1809 AQITI
+1809 AQVTI

-1819 LDDSLIAVAGTLR
+1819 LGDSLVAVAGTLR
-1832 TEGAQG
+1832 TEGAQS
-1838 LLRNHLTGS
+1838 LLRNQLTGS

-1891 IENAGTLELTHND
+1891 IENAGTLVLTHND
-1904 GKQAWDL
+1904 GKQPWDL
-1911 TNSVTGSGTLV
+1911 TNSVTGAGTLV

-1937 YTGTTEILKGALQ
+1937 YTGTTEIQNGTLQ

-1959 MNSGQVNIGSQGT
+1959 MNSRQVNIGTQGT

-1980 GNVNNAGQF
+1980 GSVNNAGQF

-2000 RATEYR
+2000 QATDYR

-2014 GGSIWLASQKDTE
+2014 GGSIWLASQKETE

-2045 NTVLNKGHEETM
+2045 NTVLNRGHEDTM

-2067 YSGKNGATTLNINH
+2067 YTGKNGATTLNINN
-2081 VGGKG
+2081 VGGEG

-2100 VGGTSDKNAFKL
+2100 VGGKSDKNAFKL

-2131 NSWYLDS
+2131 DSWYLDS

-2168 TAALGMFSITLHD
+2168 TAALGMFSMTLHD

-2191 FKGDEDASS
+2191 FKGDENASS

-2207 DRQRQDGVNRSLRLK
+2207 DRQRQDAVSRSLRLK
-2222 GDIYTTQLG
+2222 GDTYTTQLG

-2254 GKSDYTSRAK
+2254 GKSDYTSSAK

-2290 EKENNAY
+2290 EDENNAY

-2311 SMAGNSS
+2311 SMAGSSS
-2318 DYKSW
+2318 DYKSR

-2328 VETGYSMAVYKPN
+2328 VETGYSMAVYKPDA
-2341 EDKQW
+2341 DKQW

-2354 IFNLYDSDDSS
+2354 IFNSYDSDDSS
-2365 SDTGLVMKGGRSNS
+2365 SGTGLVMKGGRSNS
-2379 VDTRVGARLTY
+2379 VDTRLGARLTY
-2390 ANQKQSDKSSQPFV
+2390 ANQKQSDKSAQPFV
-2404 EINWLHSTAKSDMT
+2404 EVNWLHSTAKSDMT

-2428 RPANRVELKAGMEG
+2428 RPANRFEIKAGVEG
-2442 QISPNWTAWGNIS
+2442 QISPNWTVWGNVS
-2455 HQMGANDYSGDR
+2455 HQMGADDYSGDR

>member
-1 MNKIFKVVKNQQ
+1 MNKIFKVVKNQR
-13 TGNFVVASE
+13 TGNSVVASE
-22 FAKGT
+22 FAKGA
-27 KKGKKLALLSL
+27 KKGKKLTLLSL
-38 AMMMGSGLII
+38 AMLMGCGLSV
-48 SAQAAGT
+48 SALAADPAGQ
-55 DNSAER
+55 
-61 WLETEYFP
+61 WLETEYLP

-74 SAKTWNN
+74 TTKTWVNN
-81 SSNEKGKLRVINDG
+81 SNEKEQSRVINDG
-95 GIKNLNLNNENTQ
+95 SVKDLNLNNEKTK
-108 FTNNLDYQEKW
+108 FTNNLDYHETW
-119 FSLEELSD
+119 FSLQELWAKNTD
-127 KKDSE
+127 ANKV
-132 GNNILSIT
+132 ISIT
-140 QYKAGEP
+140 EYRDGQPLPGNASLNAIEDWQVPDNPSAMEEITWKK
-147 VEDGTTPTLESIQDW
+147 EDGEI
-162 QIPSGADMEKITWE
+162 AVM
-176 TEDGQEA
+176 
-183 FLQAYKTDSFK
+183 QAYNTDAFK
-194 TTLDPKLGV
+194 KNIDPQLGV
-203 YLLEKQPEV
+203 YLLEKQPEL

-227 LNMTADNDA
+227 LNMTAADNVD
-236 PVVKWDIKHIKDSS
+236 WDINYIKDSS
-250 LFVAAADEGKSATI
+250 LFVAAADSGKSATI
-264 DTTSKLYVT
+264 DTTSKLHVT
-273 FGEAYGMNLSSN
+273 FGEAYGMYLSSGE
-285 NVVNYDF
+285 YKYTF
-292 QPKNQLVGSVIL
+292 QPQNELVESVAIPKELNGFTSKGKTYALGDTFAIGNAQGLAAYNALLIDAVTHNVL
-304 PEGFNVKDDNG
+304 PG
-315 NLVGITLDNVAY
+315 
-327 FGGQEFTIENAE
+327 AE
-339 QLDTYNRLLIEAVKK
+339 YKALIEA
-354 NRLTGIQY
+354 
-362 KNLMDKTVIP
+362 TVVP
-372 RPQDQD
+372 RPQDKD
-378 YYKIDIKIEALR
+378 YFDVNIDLKGLEDKDIR
-390 NNNIVLND
+390 LND
-398 AITADIGR
+398 AITANIGK

-419 NIKNGAD
+419 NIKDGAD

-433 NSGSHRAYH
+433 NSGRYRAYH
-442 IFAHNGAKVFH
+442 IFAHDGAKVFH
-453 DAITSVPNYK
+453 DATTSVPNYK
-463 GQNALIID
+463 GQNALID
-471 AEFTNNQT
+471 NAEFTNRGT
-479 GMLRLGD
+479 LLLGD

-493 DQVMGKTGQYTN
+493 DQVTGENAHYTN

-514 NLVNNDPSN
+514 NLVNNDPTD
-523 KGVIANTG
+523 KDVIANTG
-531 VTASGGAGII
+531 VTASGGSLVTNEKGG
-541 NKEGA
+541 KL
-546 QILLGQK
+546 LLGQK
-553 GIGQGQGTVTG
+553 GIGKNEGTVTG
-564 VRVVGASFTNE
+564 VQVKGASFINN

-582 EGITLAGG
+582 DDVSLSGG
-590 RRDSTWDMESM
+590 REDDTWDMRIM

-607 LLDHTTKAGEKY
+607 LLDETAKAGEKY
-619 TIENKG
+619 AIENKG

-644 EKRNK
+644 PNRNAD
-649 YSQLTVVNDKD
+649 SQLTVVNNGEIDVAGT
-660 INTAGSYSVGMR
+660 NTVGMR
-672 VSGAKNTGDVIENR
+672 VSGTNRVKDVIENN
-686 GLINVSGEG
+686 GTINVSGAG
-695 SVGLFALGN
+695 SIGLLALGD
-704 SEIIHTGTI
+704 STI
-713 IASNNGTT
+713 THHGQVIATNNGTT
-721 AGTTKPAR
+721 TGGTKPAR

-736 DATVIID
+736 DAKVIID
-743 KGDKGDKGTIELK
+743 GGTVELK
-756 GDNTVGVFARIGGE
+756 GNNTVGVFARVGGE
-770 IDLNSGRVIF
+770 IDLNSGHVIF
-780 DKNAVN
+780 DKNSVN
-786 QTGYWIAGSKGSD
+786 QTGYWIAGRKGAD
-799 QSDSSKINFGDSA
+799 ETFSSRINFGASDVA
-812 VELELDNKDSTLFRV
+812 LTLDNNDSTLFRV
-827 DQEAQ
+827 DQKAQ
-832 FLASGDEKTSY
+832 FLGDSSKGTTY
-843 RFDVNGER
+843 TFDINGEK

-857 ADNGTEVKTGSMK
+857 ADNGTEVKTGNMQ
-870 LNVKGKDA
+870 LNVNGNDA

-894 LDNETT
+894 LDKETT

-915 NYYDINGNTIKNG
+915 NYYDINGNATGKK
-928 SAKTTLTSKA
+928 SDKTTLTSKA

-943 ETETDDNIAK
+943 GTDDNIAK

-991 NTTGI
+991 NTTDI

-1001 GVDIYGKNSV
+1001 GVDIYGRNSV
-1011 VNNTTGNITANNGIA
+1011 VNNTGNITANNGTA

-1038 KGSGTILGENSA
+1038 GGKGKILGENSA

-1059 NVKLDNANIDVTGRG
+1059 NVKLDNANIEVTGSG
-1074 SGLHLLNVDDDA
+1074 SGLHLLNTDDDS
-1086 GAFKLSGRGTI
+1086 GAFKLSGTGTI
-1097 NVSGEKASGLRLEA
+1097 NVSGENASGLKLEA
-1111 DDGKGGMTMA
+1111 DNGKGGVMMA
-1121 KSDLDTSGAKDTTIN
+1121 KSKLDTSGAGGTTIN
-1136 VEDKGGNGIVTNTS
+1136 VKDKGGNGIVTNTS
-1150 GNVTSGMNVNI
+1150 GDVISGMNVNI
-1161 ESPEGESALVVLGQ
+1161 ESAEGESALVVLGG
-1175 TKTIKQSGK
+1175 TKNITQSGK

-1198 LKNAFS
+1198 LRNDFS
-1204 FANSGEII
+1204 FTNSGTVT
-1212 AADIKKGIA
+1212 AGASGMA
-1221 VDAGQNSNIS
+1221 VDAHQNSNIR
-1231 FGNSGT
+1231 FTNGGT
-1237 ISGKSRL
+1237 ISGKSVL
-1244 GNGTNRIDLSG
+1244 GGGNNTIALSG
-1255 TTSELI
+1255 NTSDI
-1261 TGHGDNTATM
+1261 ATGHGDNTIEMLEKAV
-1271 RDSAKTG
+1271 TG
-1278 ILSAGNGNNTIEMKD
+1278 ILTAGNGNNTV
-1293 SAKTDMLMTG
+1293 
-1303 HGNNTITLN
+1303 TLN
-1312 GGTQLKN
+1312 GGTKLQT
-1319 GMLGNGRNNVIL
+1319 GTVGNGQNNVIL
-1331 QNVSA
+1331 KNVSEA
-1336 VQSSALF
+1336 QSDALF
-1343 GNLTAGGGAQDTL
+1343 GNLKAGSGKQDAL
-1356 TLKGKTSHYV
+1356 TLQGKASHYV

-1380 VEEGRFELRN
+1380 IEEGRFELRN
-1390 TDVTLN
+1390 TDITLN
-1396 EVTTDDGITV
+1396 ELTADDGITV
-1406 KQGGELFINQDN
+1406 KQGGELFINQNKAD
-1418 AHTFAHQLQGDGL
+1418 TFAHQLQGDGL
-1431 VTTATGGQAFA
+1431 VTTSTAGQAFD
-1442 FDNKSAAFAGDNFTG
+1442 FNNKSAAFAGDNFTG

-1481 DIGDKSVATVREGVG
+1481 DIGDKSVATVRAGVG

-1509 LAFKDNITG
+1509 LAFNDNITG
-1518 SRIIDD
+1518 SSKADGHL
-1524 NISVNSL
+1524 SVNSL
-1531 ELNNAKGT
+1531 ELDNAKGT

-1544 DGFDNLPAPSANNK
+1544 DGFDNLPTPSADNK
-1558 VPLLEQDEGDSVA
+1558 VPLLEQDEGDSVV
-1571 QLVNAGQASDYTG
+1571 QLVNAGKASDYTG

-1604 EQDLRQDGNVVAKGI
+1604 EQDLRQDGKVVAKGT

-1624 QTSAQAGGKADGLYV
+1624 QTSANAGGKADGLYV

-1645 VDLLGK
+1645 VDLQGK
-1651 DSNALVLAAQA
+1651 GSDALVLAAQS

-1684 TASKYVTLSNNNNDY
+1684 TASEYVTLSNNSNDY

-1752 ANSLVSLG
+1752 VNSLVALG

-1773 GDLSGTQ
+1773 GSLSGTQ
-1780 DGQLVV
+1780 AGQLVV
-1786 NNETLTVTGAN
+1786 NNDTLTVTGAN
-1797 NGMHSAVTIDQP
+1797 SGMHSAVTVDQP
-1809 AQITI
+1809 AQVTI

-1819 LDDSLIAVAGTLR
+1819 LGDSLVAVAGTLR

-1838 LLRNHLTGS
+1838 LLRNQLTGS

-1891 IENAGTLELTHND
+1891 IENAGTLVLTHND
-1904 GKQAWDL
+1904 GKQPWDL
-1911 TNSVTGSGTLV
+1911 TNSVTGTGTLV

-1937 YTGTTEILKGALQ
+1937 YTGATEIENGTLQ

-1959 MNSGQVNIGSQGT
+1959 MNSRQVNIGTQGT

-1980 GNVNNAGQF
+1980 GSVNNAGQF

-2000 RATEYR
+2000 QATDYR
-2006 VDGNFVNN
+2006 IDGNFVNN
-2014 GGSIWLASQKDTE
+2014 GGSIWLASQKETE

-2045 NTVLNKGHEETM
+2045 NTVLNRGHEDTM

-2067 YSGKNGATTLNINH
+2067 YTGKNGATTLNINN
-2081 VGGKG
+2081 VGGEG

-2100 VGGTSDKNAFKL
+2100 VGGKSDKNAFKL

-2131 NSWYLDS
+2131 DSWYLDS

-2168 TAALGMFSITLHD
+2168 MAALGMFSMTLHD

-2191 FKGDEDASS
+2191 FKGDENASS

-2207 DRQRQDGVNRSLRLK
+2207 DRQRQDAVSRSLRLK
-2222 GDIYTTQLG
+2222 GDTYTTQLG

-2254 GKSDYTSRAK
+2254 GKSDYTSSAK

-2290 EKENNAY
+2290 EDENNAY

-2311 SMAGNSS
+2311 SMAGSSS
-2318 DYKSW
+2318 DYKSR

-2328 VETGYSMAVYKPN
+2328 VETGYSMAVYKPDA
-2341 EDKQW
+2341 DKQW

-2354 IFNLYDSDDSS
+2354 IFNSYDSDDSS
-2365 SDTGLVMKGGRSNS
+2365 SGTGLVMKGGRSNS
-2379 VDTRVGARLTY
+2379 VDTRLGARLTY
-2390 ANQKQSDKSSQPFV
+2390 ANQKQSDKSAQPFV
-2404 EINWLHSTAKSDMT
+2404 EVNWLHSTAKSDMT

-2428 RPANRVELKAGMEG
+2428 RPANRFEIKAGVEG
-2442 QISPNWTAWGNIS
+2442 QISPNWTVWGNVS
-2455 HQMGANDYSGDR
+2455 HQMGADDYSGDR

>member
-1 MNKIFKVVKNQQ
+1 MNKIFKVVKNQR
-13 TGNFVVASE
+13 TGNSVVASE
-22 FAKGT
+22 FAKGA

-38 AMMMGSGLII
+38 AMLMGCGLSV
-48 SAQAAGT
+48 SAPAADPAGQ
-55 DNSAER
+55 
-61 WLETEYFP
+61 WLETEYRP

-74 SAKTWNN
+74 TTKTWVNN
-81 SSNEKGKLRVINDG
+81 SNEKEQSRVINDG
-95 GIKNLNLNNENTQ
+95 SVKDLNLNNEKTK
-108 FTNNLDYQEKW
+108 FTNNLDYHETW
-119 FSLEELSD
+119 FSLQELWAKNTD
-127 KKDSE
+127 ANKV
-132 GNNILSIT
+132 ISIT
-140 QYKAGEP
+140 EYRDGQPLPGNASLNAIEDWQVPDNPSAMEEITWKK
-147 VEDGTTPTLESIQDW
+147 EDGEI
-162 QIPSGADMEKITWE
+162 AVM
-176 TEDGQEA
+176 
-183 FLQAYKTDSFK
+183 QAYNTDAFK
-194 TTLDPKLGV
+194 KNIDPQLGV
-203 YLLEKQPEV
+203 YLLEKQPEL

-227 LNMTADNDA
+227 LNMTAADNVD
-236 PVVKWDIKHIKDSS
+236 WDINYIKDSS
-250 LFVAAADEGKSATI
+250 LFVAAADSGKSATI
-264 DTTSKLYVT
+264 DTTSKLHVT
-273 FGEAYGMNLSSN
+273 FGEAYGMYLSSGE
-285 NVVNYDF
+285 YKYTF
-292 QPKNQLVGSVIL
+292 QPQNELVESVAIPKELNGFTSKGKTYALGDTFAIGNAQGLAAYNALLIDAVTHNVL
-304 PEGFNVKDDNG
+304 PG
-315 NLVGITLDNVAY
+315 
-327 FGGQEFTIENAE
+327 AE
-339 QLDTYNRLLIEAVKK
+339 YKALIEA
-354 NRLTGIQY
+354 
-362 KNLMDKTVIP
+362 TVVP
-372 RPQDQD
+372 RPQDKD
-378 YYKIDIKIEALR
+378 YFDVNIDLKGLEDKDIR
-390 NNNIVLND
+390 LND
-398 AITADIGR
+398 AITANIGR

-419 NIKNGAD
+419 NIKDGAD

-433 NSGSHRAYH
+433 NSGRYRAYH
-442 IFAHNGAKVFH
+442 IFAHDGAKVFH
-453 DAITSVPNYK
+453 DATTSVPNYK
-463 GQNALIID
+463 GQNALID
-471 AEFTNNQT
+471 NAEFTNRGT
-479 GMLRLGD
+479 LLLGD

-493 DQVMGKTGQYTN
+493 DQVTGENAHYTN

-514 NLVNNDPSN
+514 NLVNNDPTD
-523 KGVIANTG
+523 KDVIANTG
-531 VTASGGAGII
+531 VTASGGSLVTNEKGG
-541 NKEGA
+541 KL
-546 QILLGQK
+546 LLGQK
-553 GIGQGQGTVTG
+553 GIGKNEGTVTG
-564 VRVVGASFTNE
+564 VQVKGASFINN

-582 EGITLAGG
+582 DDVSLSGG
-590 RRDSTWDMESM
+590 REDDTWDMRIM

-607 LLDHTTKAGEKY
+607 LLDETAKAGEKY
-619 TIENKG
+619 AIENKG

-644 EKRNK
+644 PNRNAD
-649 YSQLTVVNDKD
+649 SQLTVVNNGEIDVAGT
-660 INTAGSYSVGMR
+660 NTVGMR
-672 VSGAKNTGDVIENR
+672 VSGTNRVKDVIENN
-686 GLINVSGEG
+686 GTINVSGAG
-695 SVGLFALGN
+695 SIGLLALGD
-704 SEIIHTGTI
+704 STI
-713 IASNNGTT
+713 THHGQVIATNNGTT
-721 AGTTKPAR
+721 TGGTKPAR

-736 DATVIID
+736 DAKVIID
-743 KGDKGDKGTIELK
+743 GGTVELK
-756 GDNTVGVFARIGGE
+756 GNNTVGVFARVGGE
-770 IDLNSGRVIF
+770 IDLNSGHVIF
-780 DKNAVN
+780 DKNSIN
-786 QTGYWIAGSKGSD
+786 QTGYWIAGRKGAD
-799 QSDSSKINFGDSA
+799 ETFSSRINFGASDVA
-812 VELELDNKDSTLFRV
+812 LTLDNNDSTLFRV
-827 DQEAQ
+827 DQKAQ
-832 FLASGDEKTSY
+832 FLGDSSKGTTY
-843 RFDVNGER
+843 TFDINGEK

-857 ADNGTEVKTGSMK
+857 ADNGTEVKTGNMQ
-870 LNVKGKDA
+870 LNVNGNDA

-894 LDNETT
+894 LDKETT

-915 NYYDINGNTIKNG
+915 NYYDINGNATGKK
-928 SAKTTLTSKA
+928 SDKTTLTSKA

-943 ETETDDNIAK
+943 GTDDNIAK

-991 NTTGI
+991 NTTDI

-1001 GVDIYGKNSV
+1001 GVDIYGRNSV
-1011 VNNTTGNITANNGIA
+1011 VNNTGNITANNGTA

-1038 KGSGTILGENSA
+1038 GGKGKILGENSA
-1050 DAVRAHSGS
+1050 DAVRVHSGS
-1059 NVKLDNANIDVTGRG
+1059 NVKLDNANIEVTGSG
-1074 SGLHLLNVDDDA
+1074 SGLHLLNTDDDS
-1086 GAFKLSGRGTI
+1086 GAFKLSGTGTI
-1097 NVSGEKASGLRLEA
+1097 NVSGENASGLKLEA
-1111 DDGKGGMTMA
+1111 DDGKGGVMMA
-1121 KSDLDTSGAKDTTIN
+1121 KSKLDTSGAGGTTIN
-1136 VEDKGGNGIVTNTS
+1136 VKDKGGNGIVTNTS
-1150 GNVTSGMNVNI
+1150 GDVISGMNVNI
-1161 ESPEGESALVVLGQ
+1161 ESAEGESALVVLGG
-1175 TKTIKQSGK
+1175 TKNITQSGK

-1198 LKNAFS
+1198 LRNDFS
-1204 FANSGEII
+1204 FTNSGTVT
-1212 AADIKKGIA
+1212 AGASGMA
-1221 VDAGQNSNIS
+1221 VDAHQNSNIR
-1231 FGNSGT
+1231 FTNGGT
-1237 ISGKSRL
+1237 ISGKSVL
-1244 GNGTNRIDLSG
+1244 GGGNNTIALSG
-1255 TTSELI
+1255 NTSDI
-1261 TGHGDNTATM
+1261 ATGHGDNTIEMLGKAV
-1271 RDSAKTG
+1271 TG
-1278 ILSAGNGNNTIEMKD
+1278 ILTAGNGNNTV
-1293 SAKTDMLMTG
+1293 
-1303 HGNNTITLN
+1303 TLN
-1312 GGTQLKN
+1312 GGTKLQT
-1319 GMLGNGRNNVIL
+1319 GTVGNGQNNVIL
-1331 QNVSA
+1331 KNVSEA
-1336 VQSSALF
+1336 QSDALF
-1343 GNLTAGGGAQDTL
+1343 GNLKAGSGKQDAL
-1356 TLKGKTSHYV
+1356 TLQGKASHYV

-1380 VEEGRFELRN
+1380 IEEGRFELRN
-1390 TDVTLN
+1390 TDITLN
-1396 EVTTDDGITV
+1396 ELTADDGITV
-1406 KQGGELFINQDN
+1406 KQGGELFINQNKAD
-1418 AHTFAHQLQGDGL
+1418 TFAHQLQGDGL
-1431 VTTATGGQAFA
+1431 VTTSTAGQAFD
-1442 FDNKSAAFAGDNFTG
+1442 FNNKSAAFAGDNFTG

-1469 GDNTRALQKSRL
+1469 VDNTRALQKSRL
-1481 DIGDKSVATVREGVG
+1481 DIGDKSVATVRAGVG

-1509 LAFKDNITG
+1509 LAFNDNITG
-1518 SRIIDD
+1518 SSKADGHL
-1524 NISVNSL
+1524 SVNSL
-1531 ELNNAKGT
+1531 ELDNAKGT

-1544 DGFDNLPAPSANNK
+1544 DGFDNLPTPSADNK
-1558 VPLLEQDEGDSVA
+1558 VPLLEQDEGDSVV
-1571 QLVNAGQASDYTG
+1571 QLVNAGKASDYTG

-1604 EQDLRQDGNVVAKGI
+1604 EQDLRQDGKVVAKGT
-1619 YDYGL
+1619 YDYDL
-1624 QTSAQAGGKADGLYV
+1624 QTSANAGGKADGLYV

-1645 VDLLGK
+1645 VDLQGK
-1651 DSNALVLAAQA
+1651 GSDALVLAAQS

-1684 TASKYVTLSNNNNDY
+1684 TASEYVTLSNNNNDY

-1752 ANSLVSLG
+1752 VNSLVALG

-1773 GDLSGTQ
+1773 GSLSGTQ
-1780 DGQLVV
+1780 AGQLVV
-1786 NNETLTVTGAN
+1786 NNDTLTVTGAN
-1797 NGMHSAVTIDQP
+1797 SGMHSAVTIDQP
-1809 AQITI
+1809 AQVTI

-1819 LDDSLIAVAGTLR
+1819 LGDSLVAVAGTLR

-1838 LLRNHLTGS
+1838 LLRNQLTGS

-1891 IENAGTLELTHND
+1891 IENAGTLVLTHND
-1904 GKQAWDL
+1904 GKQPWDL
-1911 TNSVTGSGTLV
+1911 TNSVTGTGTLV

-1937 YTGTTEILKGALQ
+1937 YTGATEIENGTLQ

-1959 MNSGQVNIGSQGT
+1959 MNSRQVNIGTQGT

-1980 GNVNNAGQF
+1980 GSVNNAGQF

-2000 RATEYR
+2000 QATDYR

-2014 GGSIWLASQKDTE
+2014 GGSIWLASQKETE

-2045 NTVLNKGHEETM
+2045 NTVLNRGHEDTM

-2067 YSGKNGATTLNINH
+2067 YTGKNGATTLNINN
-2081 VGGKG
+2081 VGGEG

-2100 VGGTSDKNAFKL
+2100 VGGKSDKNAFKL

-2131 NSWYLDS
+2131 DSWYLDS

-2168 TAALGMFSITLHD
+2168 TAALGMFSMTLHD

-2191 FKGDEDASS
+2191 FKGDENASS

-2207 DRQRQDGVNRSLRLK
+2207 DRQRQDAVSRSLRLK
-2222 GDIYTTQLG
+2222 GDTYTTQLG

-2254 GKSDYTSRAK
+2254 GKSDYTSSAK

-2290 EKENNAY
+2290 EDENNAY

-2311 SMAGNSS
+2311 SMAGSSS
-2318 DYKSW
+2318 DYKSR

-2328 VETGYSMAVYKPN
+2328 VETGYSMAVYKPDA
-2341 EDKQW
+2341 DKQW

-2354 IFNLYDSDDSS
+2354 IFNSYDSDDSS
-2365 SDTGLVMKGGRSNS
+2365 SGTGLVMKGGRSNS
-2379 VDTRVGARLTY
+2379 VDTRLGARLTY
-2390 ANQKQSDKSSQPFV
+2390 ANQKQSDKSAQPFV
-2404 EINWLHSTAKSDMT
+2404 EVNWLHSTAKSDMT

-2428 RPANRVELKAGMEG
+2428 RPANRFEIKAGVEG
-2442 QISPNWTAWGNIS
+2442 QISPNWTVWGNVS
-2455 HQMGANDYSGDR
+2455 HQMGADDYSGDR

>member
-1 MNKIFKVVKNQQ
+1 MNKIFKVVKNQR
-13 TGNFVVASE
+13 TGNSVVASE
-22 FAKGT
+22 FAKGA

-38 AMMMGSGLII
+38 AMLMGCGLSV
-48 SAQAAGT
+48 SALAADPAGQ
-55 DNSAER
+55 
-61 WLETEYFP
+61 WLETEYLP

-74 SAKTWNN
+74 TTKTWVNN
-81 SSNEKGKLRVINDG
+81 SNEKEQSRVINDG
-95 GIKNLNLNNENTQ
+95 SVKDLNLNNEKTK
-108 FTNNLDYQEKW
+108 FTNNLDYHETW
-119 FSLEELSD
+119 FSLQELWAKNTD
-127 KKDSE
+127 ANKV
-132 GNNILSIT
+132 ISIT
-140 QYKAGEP
+140 EYRDGQPLPGNASLNAIEDWQVPDNPSAMEEITWKK
-147 VEDGTTPTLESIQDW
+147 EDGEI
-162 QIPSGADMEKITWE
+162 AVM
-176 TEDGQEA
+176 
-183 FLQAYKTDSFK
+183 QAYNTDAFK
-194 TTLDPKLGV
+194 KNIDPQLGV
-203 YLLEKQPEV
+203 YLLEKQPEL

-227 LNMTADNDA
+227 LNMTAADNVD
-236 PVVKWDIKHIKDSS
+236 WDINYIKDSS
-250 LFVAAADEGKSATI
+250 LFVAAADSGKSATI
-264 DTTSKLYVT
+264 DTTSKLHVT
-273 FGEAYGMNLSSN
+273 FGEAYGMYLSSGE
-285 NVVNYDF
+285 YKYTF
-292 QPKNQLVGSVIL
+292 QPQNELVESVAIPKELNGFTSKGKTYALGDTFAIGNAQGLAAYNALLIDAVTHNVL
-304 PEGFNVKDDNG
+304 PG
-315 NLVGITLDNVAY
+315 
-327 FGGQEFTIENAE
+327 AE
-339 QLDTYNRLLIEAVKK
+339 YKALIEA
-354 NRLTGIQY
+354 
-362 KNLMDKTVIP
+362 TVVP
-372 RPQDQD
+372 RPQDKD
-378 YYKIDIKIEALR
+378 YFDVNIDLKGLEDKDIR
-390 NNNIVLND
+390 LND
-398 AITADIGR
+398 AITANIGK

-419 NIKNGAD
+419 NIKDGAD

-433 NSGSHRAYH
+433 NSGRYRAYH
-442 IFAHNGAKVFH
+442 IFAHDGAKVFH
-453 DAITSVPNYK
+453 DATTSVPNYK
-463 GQNALIID
+463 GQNALID
-471 AEFTNNQT
+471 NAEFTNRGT
-479 GMLRLGD
+479 LLLGD

-493 DQVMGKTGQYTN
+493 DQVTGENAHYTN

-514 NLVNNDPSN
+514 NLVNNDPTD
-523 KGVIANTG
+523 KDVIANTG
-531 VTASGGAGII
+531 VTASGGSLVTNEKGG
-541 NKEGA
+541 KL
-546 QILLGQK
+546 LLGQK
-553 GIGQGQGTVTG
+553 GIGKNEGTVTG
-564 VRVVGASFTNE
+564 VQVKGASFINN

-582 EGITLAGG
+582 DDVSLSGG
-590 RRDSTWDMESM
+590 REDDTWDMRIM

-607 LLDHTTKAGEKY
+607 LLDETAKAGEKY
-619 TIENKG
+619 AIENKG

-644 EKRNK
+644 PNRNAD
-649 YSQLTVVNDKD
+649 SQLTVVNNGEIDVAGT
-660 INTAGSYSVGMR
+660 NTVGMR
-672 VSGAKNTGDVIENR
+672 VSGTNRVKDVIENN
-686 GLINVSGEG
+686 GTINVSGAG
-695 SVGLFALGN
+695 SIGLLALGD
-704 SEIIHTGTI
+704 STI
-713 IASNNGTT
+713 THHGQVIATNNGTT
-721 AGTTKPAR
+721 TGGTKPAR

-736 DATVIID
+736 DAKVIID
-743 KGDKGDKGTIELK
+743 GGTVELK
-756 GDNTVGVFARIGGE
+756 GNNTVGVFARVGGE
-770 IDLNSGRVIF
+770 IDLNSGHVIF
-780 DKNAVN
+780 DKNSVN
-786 QTGYWIAGSKGSD
+786 QTGYWIAGRKGAD
-799 QSDSSKINFGDSA
+799 ETFSSRINFGASDVA
-812 VELELDNKDSTLFRV
+812 LTLDNNDSTLFRV
-827 DQEAQ
+827 DQKAQ
-832 FLASGDEKTSY
+832 FLGDSSKGTTY
-843 RFDVNGER
+843 TFDINGEK

-857 ADNGTEVKTGSMK
+857 ADNGTEVKTGNMQ
-870 LNVKGKDA
+870 LNVNGNDA

-894 LDNETT
+894 LDKETT

-915 NYYDINGNTIKNG
+915 NYYDINGNATGKK
-928 SAKTTLTSKA
+928 SDKTTLTSKA

-943 ETETDDNIAK
+943 GTDDNIAK

-991 NTTGI
+991 NTTDI

-1011 VNNTTGNITANNGIA
+1011 VNNTGNITANNGTA

-1038 KGSGTILGENSA
+1038 GGKGKILGENSA

-1059 NVKLDNANIDVTGRG
+1059 NVKLDNANIEVTGSG
-1074 SGLHLLNVDDDA
+1074 SGLHLLNTDDDS
-1086 GAFKLSGRGTI
+1086 GAFKLSGTGTI
-1097 NVSGEKASGLRLEA
+1097 NVSGENASGLKLEA
-1111 DDGKGGMTMA
+1111 DDGKGGVMMA
-1121 KSDLDTSGAKDTTIN
+1121 KSKLDTSGAGGTTIN
-1136 VEDKGGNGIVTNTS
+1136 VKDKGGNGIVTNTS
-1150 GNVTSGMNVNI
+1150 GDVISGMNVNI
-1161 ESPEGESALVVLGQ
+1161 ESAEGESALVVLGG
-1175 TKTIKQSGK
+1175 TKNITQSGK

-1198 LKNAFS
+1198 LRNDFS
-1204 FANSGEII
+1204 FTNSGTVT
-1212 AADIKKGIA
+1212 AGASGMA
-1221 VDAGQNSNIS
+1221 VDAHQNSNIR
-1231 FGNSGT
+1231 FTNGGT
-1237 ISGKSRL
+1237 ISGKSVL
-1244 GNGTNRIDLSG
+1244 GGGNNTIALSG
-1255 TTSELI
+1255 NTSDI
-1261 TGHGDNTATM
+1261 ATGHGDNTIEMLEKAV
-1271 RDSAKTG
+1271 TG
-1278 ILSAGNGNNTIEMKD
+1278 ILTAGNGNNTV
-1293 SAKTDMLMTG
+1293 
-1303 HGNNTITLN
+1303 TLN
-1312 GGTQLKN
+1312 GGTKLQT
-1319 GMLGNGRNNVIL
+1319 GTVGNGQNNVIL
-1331 QNVSA
+1331 KNVSEA
-1336 VQSSALF
+1336 QSDALF
-1343 GNLTAGGGAQDTL
+1343 GNLKAGSGKQDAL
-1356 TLKGKTSHYV
+1356 TLQGKASHYV

-1380 VEEGRFELRN
+1380 IEEGRFELRN
-1390 TDVTLN
+1390 TDITLN
-1396 EVTTDDGITV
+1396 ELTADDGITV
-1406 KQGGELFINQDN
+1406 KQGGELFINQNKAD
-1418 AHTFAHQLQGDGL
+1418 TFAHQLQGDGL
-1431 VTTATGGQAFA
+1431 VTTSTAGQAFD
-1442 FDNKSAAFAGDNFTG
+1442 FNNKSAAFAGDNFTG

-1481 DIGDKSVATVREGVG
+1481 DIGDKSVATVRAGVG

-1509 LAFKDNITG
+1509 LAFNDNITG
-1518 SRIIDD
+1518 SSKADGHL
-1524 NISVNSL
+1524 SVNSL
-1531 ELNNAKGT
+1531 ELDNAKGT

-1544 DGFDNLPAPSANNK
+1544 DGFDNLPTPSVDNK
-1558 VPLLEQDEGDSVA
+1558 VPLLEQDEGNSVV
-1571 QLVNAGQASDYTG
+1571 QLVNAGKASDYTG

-1604 EQDLRQDGNVVAKGI
+1604 EQDLRQDGKVVAKGT
-1619 YDYGL
+1619 YDYDL
-1624 QTSAQAGGKADGLYV
+1624 QTSANAGGKADGLYV

-1645 VDLLGK
+1645 VDLQGK
-1651 DSNALVLAAQA
+1651 GSDALVLAAQS

-1684 TASKYVTLSNNNNDY
+1684 TASEYVTLSNNSNDY

-1752 ANSLVSLG
+1752 VNSLVALG

-1773 GDLSGTQ
+1773 GSLSGTQ
-1780 DGQLVV
+1780 AGQLVV
-1786 NNETLTVTGAN
+1786 NNDTLTVTGAN
-1797 NGMHSAVTIDQP
+1797 SGMHSAVTIDQP
-1809 AQITI
+1809 AQVTI

-1819 LDDSLIAVAGTLR
+1819 LGDSLVAVAGTLR

-1838 LLRNHLTGS
+1838 LLRNQLTGS

-1891 IENAGTLELTHND
+1891 IENAGTLVLTHND
-1904 GKQAWDL
+1904 GKQPWDL
-1911 TNSVTGSGTLV
+1911 TNSVTGTGTLV

-1937 YTGTTEILKGALQ
+1937 YTGATEIENGTLQ

-1959 MNSGQVNIGSQGT
+1959 MNSRQVNIGTQGT

-1980 GNVNNAGQF
+1980 GSVNNAGQF

-2000 RATEYR
+2000 QATDYR

-2014 GGSIWLASQKDTE
+2014 GGSIWLASQKETE

-2045 NTVLNKGHEETM
+2045 NTVLNRGHEDTM

-2067 YSGKNGATTLNINH
+2067 YTGKNGATTLNINN
-2081 VGGKG
+2081 VGGEG

-2100 VGGTSDKNAFKL
+2100 VGGKSDKNAFKL

-2131 NSWYLDS
+2131 DSWYLDS

-2168 TAALGMFSITLHD
+2168 TAALGMFSMTLHD

-2191 FKGDEDASS
+2191 FKGDENASS

-2207 DRQRQDGVNRSLRLK
+2207 DRQRQDAVSRSLRLK
-2222 GDIYTTQLG
+2222 GDTYTTQLG

-2254 GKSDYTSRAK
+2254 GKSDYTSSAK

-2290 EKENNAY
+2290 EDENNAY

-2311 SMAGNSS
+2311 SMAGSSS
-2318 DYKSW
+2318 DYKSR

-2328 VETGYSMAVYKPN
+2328 VETGYSMAVYKPDA
-2341 EDKQW
+2341 DKQW

-2354 IFNLYDSDDSS
+2354 IFNSYDSDDSS
-2365 SDTGLVMKGGRSNS
+2365 SGTGLVMKGGRSNS
-2379 VDTRVGARLTY
+2379 VDTRLGARLTY
-2390 ANQKQSDKSSQPFV
+2390 ANQKQSDKSAQPFV
-2404 EINWLHSTAKSDMT
+2404 EVNWLHSTAKSDMT

-2428 RPANRVELKAGMEG
+2428 RPANRFEIKAGVEG
-2442 QISPNWTAWGNIS
+2442 QISPNWTVWGNVS
-2455 HQMGANDYSGDR
+2455 HQMGADDYSGDR

>member
-1 MNKIFKVVKNQQ
+1 MNKIFKVVKNQR
-13 TGNFVVASE
+13 TGNSVVASE
-22 FAKGT
+22 FAKGA

-38 AMMMGSGLII
+38 AMLMGCGLSV
-48 SAQAAGT
+48 SALAADPAGQ
-55 DNSAER
+55 
-61 WLETEYFP
+61 WLETEYLP

-74 SAKTWNN
+74 TTKTWVNN
-81 SSNEKGKLRVINDG
+81 SNEKEQSRVINDG
-95 GIKNLNLNNENTQ
+95 SVKDLNLNNEKTK
-108 FTNNLDYQEKW
+108 FTNNLDYHETW
-119 FSLEELSD
+119 FSLQELWAKNTD
-127 KKDSE
+127 ANKV
-132 GNNILSIT
+132 ISIT
-140 QYKAGEP
+140 EYRDGQPLPGNASLNAIEDWQVPDNPSAMEEITWKK
-147 VEDGTTPTLESIQDW
+147 EDGEI
-162 QIPSGADMEKITWE
+162 AVM
-176 TEDGQEA
+176 
-183 FLQAYKTDSFK
+183 QAYNTDAFK
-194 TTLDPKLGV
+194 KNIDPQLGV
-203 YLLEKQPEV
+203 YLLEKQPEL

-227 LNMTADNDA
+227 LNMTAADNVD
-236 PVVKWDIKHIKDSS
+236 WDINYIKDSS
-250 LFVAAADEGKSATI
+250 LFVAAADSGKSATI
-264 DTTSKLYVT
+264 DTTSKLHVT
-273 FGEAYGMNLSSN
+273 FGEAYGMYLSSGE
-285 NVVNYDF
+285 YKYTF
-292 QPKNQLVGSVIL
+292 QPQNELVESVAIPKELNGFTSKGKTYALGDTFAIGNAQGLAAYNALLIDAVTHNVL
-304 PEGFNVKDDNG
+304 PG
-315 NLVGITLDNVAY
+315 
-327 FGGQEFTIENAE
+327 AE
-339 QLDTYNRLLIEAVKK
+339 YKALIEA
-354 NRLTGIQY
+354 
-362 KNLMDKTVIP
+362 TVVP
-372 RPQDQD
+372 RPQDKD
-378 YYKIDIKIEALR
+378 YFDVNIDLKGLEDKDIR
-390 NNNIVLND
+390 LND
-398 AITADIGR
+398 AITANIGK

-419 NIKNGAD
+419 NIKDGAD

-433 NSGSHRAYH
+433 NSGRYRAYH
-442 IFAHNGAKVFH
+442 IFAHDGAKVFH
-453 DAITSVPNYK
+453 DATTSVPNYK
-463 GQNALIID
+463 GQNALID
-471 AEFTNNQT
+471 NAEFTNR
-479 GMLRLGD
+479 GMLLLGD

-493 DQVMGKTGQYTN
+493 DQVTGENAHYTN

-514 NLVNNDPSN
+514 NLVNNDPTD
-523 KGVIANTG
+523 KDVIANTG
-531 VTASGGAGII
+531 VTASGGSLVTNEKGG
-541 NKEGA
+541 KL
-546 QILLGQK
+546 LLGQK
-553 GIGQGQGTVTG
+553 GIGKNEGTVTG
-564 VRVVGASFTNE
+564 VQVKGASFINN

-582 EGITLAGG
+582 DDVSLSGG
-590 RRDSTWDMESM
+590 REDDTWDMRIM

-607 LLDHTTKAGEKY
+607 LLDETAKAGEKY
-619 TIENKG
+619 AIENKG

-644 EKRNK
+644 PNRNAD
-649 YSQLTVVNDKD
+649 SQLTVVNNGEIDVAGT
-660 INTAGSYSVGMR
+660 NTVGMR
-672 VSGAKNTGDVIENR
+672 VSGTNRVKDVIENN
-686 GLINVSGEG
+686 GTINVSGAG
-695 SVGLFALGN
+695 SIGLLALGD
-704 SEIIHTGTI
+704 STI
-713 IASNNGTT
+713 THHGQVIATNNGTT
-721 AGTTKPAR
+721 TGGTKPAR

-736 DATVIID
+736 DAKVIID
-743 KGDKGDKGTIELK
+743 GGTVELK
-756 GDNTVGVFARIGGE
+756 GNNTVGVFARVGGE
-770 IDLNSGRVIF
+770 IDLNSGHVIF
-780 DKNAVN
+780 DKNSVN
-786 QTGYWIAGSKGSD
+786 QTGYWIAGRKGAD
-799 QSDSSKINFGDSA
+799 ETFSSRINFGASDVA
-812 VELELDNKDSTLFRV
+812 LTLDNNDSTLFRV
-827 DQEAQ
+827 DQKAQ
-832 FLASGDEKTSY
+832 FLGDSSKGTTY
-843 RFDVNGER
+843 TFDINGEK

-857 ADNGTEVKTGSMK
+857 ADNGTEVKTGNMQ
-870 LNVKGKDA
+870 LNVNGNDA

-894 LDNETT
+894 LDKETT

-915 NYYDINGNTIKNG
+915 NYYDINGNATGKK
-928 SAKTTLTSKA
+928 SDKTTLTSKA

-943 ETETDDNIAK
+943 GTDDNIAK

-991 NTTGI
+991 NTTDI

-1001 GVDIYGKNSV
+1001 GVDIYGRNSV
-1011 VNNTTGNITANNGIA
+1011 VNNTGNITANNGTA

-1038 KGSGTILGENSA
+1038 GGKGKILGENSA

-1059 NVKLDNANIDVTGRG
+1059 NVKLDNANIEVTGSG
-1074 SGLHLLNVDDDA
+1074 SGLHLLNTDDDS
-1086 GAFKLSGRGTI
+1086 GAFKLSGTGTI
-1097 NVSGEKASGLRLEA
+1097 NVSGENASGLKLEA
-1111 DDGKGGMTMA
+1111 DDGKGGVMMA
-1121 KSDLDTSGAKDTTIN
+1121 KSKLDTSGAGGTTIN
-1136 VEDKGGNGIVTNTS
+1136 VKDKGGNGIVTNTS
-1150 GNVTSGMNVNI
+1150 GDVISGMNVNI
-1161 ESPEGESALVVLGQ
+1161 ESAEGESALVVLGG
-1175 TKTIKQSGK
+1175 TKNITQSGK

-1198 LKNAFS
+1198 LRNDFS
-1204 FANSGEII
+1204 FTNSGTVT
-1212 AADIKKGIA
+1212 AGASGMA
-1221 VDAGQNSNIS
+1221 VDAHQNSNIR
-1231 FGNSGT
+1231 FTNGGT
-1237 ISGKSRL
+1237 ISGKSVL
-1244 GNGTNRIDLSG
+1244 GGGNNTIALSG
-1255 TTSELI
+1255 NTSDI
-1261 TGHGDNTATM
+1261 ATGHGDNTIEMLGKAV
-1271 RDSAKTG
+1271 TG
-1278 ILSAGNGNNTIEMKD
+1278 ILTAGNGNNTV
-1293 SAKTDMLMTG
+1293 
-1303 HGNNTITLN
+1303 TLN
-1312 GGTQLKN
+1312 GGTKLQT
-1319 GMLGNGRNNVIL
+1319 GTVGNGQNNVIL
-1331 QNVSA
+1331 KNVSEA
-1336 VQSSALF
+1336 QSDALF
-1343 GNLTAGGGAQDTL
+1343 GNLKAGSGKQDAL
-1356 TLKGKTSHYV
+1356 TLQGKASHYV

-1380 VEEGRFELRN
+1380 IEEGRFELRN
-1390 TDVTLN
+1390 TDITLN
-1396 EVTTDDGITV
+1396 ELTADDGITV
-1406 KQGGELFINQDN
+1406 KQGGELFINQNKAD
-1418 AHTFAHQLQGDGL
+1418 TFAHQLQGDGL
-1431 VTTATGGQAFA
+1431 VTTSTAGQAFD
-1442 FDNKSAAFAGDNFTG
+1442 FNNKSAAFAGDNFTG

-1481 DIGDKSVATVREGVG
+1481 DIGDKSVATVRAGVG

-1509 LAFKDNITG
+1509 LAFNDNITG
-1518 SRIIDD
+1518 SSKADGHL
-1524 NISVNSL
+1524 SVNSL
-1531 ELNNAKGT
+1531 ELDNAKGT

-1544 DGFDNLPAPSANNK
+1544 DGFDNLPTPSVDNK
-1558 VPLLEQDEGDSVA
+1558 VPLLEQDEGNSVV
-1571 QLVNAGQASDYTG
+1571 QLVNAGKASDYTG

-1604 EQDLRQDGNVVAKGI
+1604 EQDLRQDGKVVAKGT

-1624 QTSAQAGGKADGLYV
+1624 QTSANAGGKADGLYV

-1645 VDLLGK
+1645 VDLQGK
-1651 DSNALVLAAQA
+1651 GSDALVLAAQS

-1684 TASKYVTLSNNNNDY
+1684 TASEYVTLSNNSNDY

-1752 ANSLVSLG
+1752 VNSLVALG

-1773 GDLSGTQ
+1773 GSLSGTQ
-1780 DGQLVV
+1780 AGQLVV
-1786 NNETLTVTGAN
+1786 NNDTLTVTGAN
-1797 NGMHSAVTIDQP
+1797 SGMHSAVTIDQP
-1809 AQITI
+1809 AQVTI

-1819 LDDSLIAVAGTLR
+1819 LGDSLVAVAGTLR

-1838 LLRNHLTGS
+1838 LLRNQLTGS

-1891 IENAGTLELTHND
+1891 IENAGTLVLTHND
-1904 GKQAWDL
+1904 GKQPWDL
-1911 TNSVTGSGTLV
+1911 TNSVTGAGTLV
-1922 KQGAG
+1922 KQGVG

-1937 YTGTTEILKGALQ
+1937 YTGTTEIQNGTLQ

-1959 MNSGQVNIGSQGT
+1959 MNSRQVNIGTQGI

-1980 GNVNNAGQF
+1980 GSVNNAGQF

-2000 RATEYR
+2000 QATDYR

-2014 GGSIWLASQKDTE
+2014 GGSIWLASQKETE

-2045 NTVLNKGHEETM
+2045 NTVLNRGHEDTM

-2067 YSGKNGATTLNINH
+2067 YTGKNGATTLNINN
-2081 VGGKG
+2081 VGGEG

-2100 VGGTSDKNAFKL
+2100 VGGKSDKNAFKL

-2131 NSWYLDS
+2131 DSWYLDS

-2168 TAALGMFSITLHD
+2168 MAALGMFSMTLHD

-2191 FKGDEDASS
+2191 FKGDENASS

-2207 DRQRQDGVNRSLRLK
+2207 DRQRQDAVSRSLRLK
-2222 GDIYTTQLG
+2222 GDTYTTQLG

-2254 GKSDYTSRAK
+2254 GKSDYTSSAK

-2290 EKENNAY
+2290 EDENNAY

-2311 SMAGNSS
+2311 SMAGSSS
-2318 DYKSW
+2318 DYKSR

-2328 VETGYSMAVYKPN
+2328 VETGYSMAVYKPDA
-2341 EDKQW
+2341 DKQW

-2354 IFNLYDSDDSS
+2354 IFNSYDSDDSS
-2365 SDTGLVMKGGRSNS
+2365 SGTGLVMKGGRSNS
-2379 VDTRVGARLTY
+2379 VDTRLGARLTY
-2390 ANQKQSDKSSQPFV
+2390 ANQKQSDKSAQPFV
-2404 EINWLHSTAKSDMT
+2404 EVNWLHSTAKSDMT

-2428 RPANRVELKAGMEG
+2428 RPANRFEIKAGVEG
-2442 QISPNWTAWGNIS
+2442 QISPNWTVWGNVS
-2455 HQMGANDYSGDR
+2455 HQMGADDYSGDR

>member
-1 MNKIFKVVKNQQ
+1 MNKIFKVVKNQR
-13 TGNFVVASE
+13 TGNSVVASE
-22 FAKGT
+22 FAKGA

-38 AMMMGSGLII
+38 AMLMGCGLSV
-48 SAQAAGT
+48 SALAADPAGQ
-55 DNSAER
+55 
-61 WLETEYFP
+61 WLETEYLP

-74 SAKTWNN
+74 TTKTWVNN
-81 SSNEKGKLRVINDG
+81 SNEKEQSRVINDG
-95 GIKNLNLNNENTQ
+95 SVKDLNLNNEKTK
-108 FTNNLDYQEKW
+108 FTNNLDYHETW
-119 FSLEELSD
+119 FSLQELWAKNTD
-127 KKDSE
+127 ANKV
-132 GNNILSIT
+132 ISIT
-140 QYKAGEP
+140 EYRDGQPLPGNASLNAIEDWQVPDNPSAMEEITWKK
-147 VEDGTTPTLESIQDW
+147 EDGEI
-162 QIPSGADMEKITWE
+162 AVM
-176 TEDGQEA
+176 
-183 FLQAYKTDSFK
+183 QAYNTDAFK
-194 TTLDPKLGV
+194 KNIDPQLGV
-203 YLLEKQPEV
+203 YLLEKQPEL

-227 LNMTADNDA
+227 LNMTAADNVD
-236 PVVKWDIKHIKDSS
+236 WDINYIKDSS
-250 LFVAAADEGKSATI
+250 LFVAAADSGKSATI
-264 DTTSKLYVT
+264 DTTSKLHVT
-273 FGEAYGMNLSSN
+273 FGEAYGMYLSSGE
-285 NVVNYDF
+285 YKYTF
-292 QPKNQLVGSVIL
+292 QPQNELVESVAIPKELNGFTSKGKTYALGDTFAIGNAQGLAAYNALLIDAVTHNVL
-304 PEGFNVKDDNG
+304 PG
-315 NLVGITLDNVAY
+315 
-327 FGGQEFTIENAE
+327 AE
-339 QLDTYNRLLIEAVKK
+339 YKALIEA
-354 NRLTGIQY
+354 
-362 KNLMDKTVIP
+362 TVVP
-372 RPQDQD
+372 RPQDKD
-378 YYKIDIKIEALR
+378 YFDVNIDLKGLEDKDIR
-390 NNNIVLND
+390 LND
-398 AITADIGR
+398 AITANIGK
-406 RSIFEAAGEGSVL
+406 RSIFEAAGDGSVL

-433 NSGSHRAYH
+433 NSGRYRAYH
-442 IFAHNGAKVFH
+442 IFAHDGAKVFH
-453 DAITSVPNYK
+453 DATTSVPNYK
-463 GQNALIID
+463 GQNALID
-471 AEFTNNQT
+471 NAEFTNRGT
-479 GMLRLGD
+479 LLLGD

-493 DQVMGKTGQYTN
+493 DQVTGENAHYTN

-514 NLVNNDPSN
+514 NLVNNDPTD
-523 KGVIANTG
+523 KDVIANTG
-531 VTASGGAGII
+531 VTASGGSLVTNEKGG
-541 NKEGA
+541 KL
-546 QILLGQK
+546 LLGQK
-553 GIGQGQGTVTG
+553 GIGKNEGTVTG
-564 VRVVGASFTNE
+564 VQVKGASFINN

-582 EGITLAGG
+582 DDVSLSGG
-590 RRDSTWDMESM
+590 REDDTWDMRIM

-607 LLDHTTKAGEKY
+607 LLDETAKAGEKY
-619 TIENKG
+619 AIENKG

-644 EKRNK
+644 PNRNAD
-649 YSQLTVVNDKD
+649 SQLTVVNNGEIDVAGT
-660 INTAGSYSVGMR
+660 NTVGMR
-672 VSGAKNTGDVIENR
+672 VSGTNRVKDVIENN
-686 GLINVSGEG
+686 GTINVSGAG
-695 SVGLFALGN
+695 SIGLLALGD
-704 SEIIHTGTI
+704 STI
-713 IASNNGTT
+713 THHGQVIATNNGTT
-721 AGTTKPAR
+721 TGGTKPAR

-736 DATVIID
+736 DAKVIID
-743 KGDKGDKGTIELK
+743 GGTVELK
-756 GDNTVGVFARIGGE
+756 GNNTVGVFARVGGE
-770 IDLNSGRVIF
+770 IDLNSGHVIF
-780 DKNAVN
+780 DKNSIN
-786 QTGYWIAGSKGSD
+786 QTGYWIAGRKGAD
-799 QSDSSKINFGDSA
+799 ETFSSRINFGASDVA
-812 VELELDNKDSTLFRV
+812 LTLDNNDSTLFRV
-827 DQEAQ
+827 DQKAQ
-832 FLASGDEKTSY
+832 FLGDSSKGTTY
-843 RFDVNGER
+843 TFDINGEK

-857 ADNGTEVKTGSMK
+857 ADNGTEVKTGNMQ
-870 LNVKGKDA
+870 LNVNGNDA

-894 LDNETT
+894 LDKETT

-915 NYYDINGNTIKNG
+915 NYYDINGNATGKK
-928 SAKTTLTSKA
+928 SDKTTLTSKA

-943 ETETDDNIAK
+943 GTDDNIAK

-991 NTTGI
+991 NTTDI

-1001 GVDIYGKNSV
+1001 GVDIYGRNSV
-1011 VNNTTGNITANNGIA
+1011 VNNTGNITANNGTA

-1038 KGSGTILGENSA
+1038 GGKGKILGENSA

-1059 NVKLDNANIDVTGRG
+1059 NVKLDNANIEVTGSG
-1074 SGLHLLNVDDDA
+1074 SGLHLLNTDDDS
-1086 GAFKLSGRGTI
+1086 GAFKLSGTGTI
-1097 NVSGEKASGLRLEA
+1097 NVSGENASGLKLEA
-1111 DDGKGGMTMA
+1111 DDGKGGVMMA
-1121 KSDLDTSGAKDTTIN
+1121 KSKLDTSGAGGTTIN
-1136 VEDKGGNGIVTNTS
+1136 VKDKGGNGIVTNTS
-1150 GNVTSGMNVNI
+1150 GDVISGMNVNI
-1161 ESPEGESALVVLGQ
+1161 ESAEGESALVVLGG
-1175 TKTIKQSGK
+1175 TKNITQSGK

-1198 LKNAFS
+1198 LRNDFS
-1204 FANSGEII
+1204 FTNSGTVT
-1212 AADIKKGIA
+1212 AGASGMA
-1221 VDAGQNSNIS
+1221 VDAHQNSNIR
-1231 FGNSGT
+1231 FTNGGT
-1237 ISGKSRL
+1237 ISGKSVL
-1244 GNGTNRIDLSG
+1244 GGGNNTIALSG
-1255 TTSELI
+1255 NTSDI
-1261 TGHGDNTATM
+1261 ATGHGDNTIEMLEKAV
-1271 RDSAKTG
+1271 TG
-1278 ILSAGNGNNTIEMKD
+1278 ILTAGNGNNTV
-1293 SAKTDMLMTG
+1293 
-1303 HGNNTITLN
+1303 TLN
-1312 GGTQLKN
+1312 GGTKLQT
-1319 GMLGNGRNNVIL
+1319 GTVGNGQNNVIL
-1331 QNVSA
+1331 KNVSEA
-1336 VQSSALF
+1336 QSDALF
-1343 GNLTAGGGAQDTL
+1343 GNLKAGSGKQDAL
-1356 TLKGKTSHYV
+1356 TLQGKASHYV

-1380 VEEGRFELRN
+1380 IEEGRFELRN
-1390 TDVTLN
+1390 TDITLN
-1396 EVTTDDGITV
+1396 ELTADDGITV
-1406 KQGGELFINQDN
+1406 KQGGELFINQNKAD
-1418 AHTFAHQLQGDGL
+1418 TFAHQLQGDGL
-1431 VTTATGGQAFA
+1431 VTTSTAGQAFD
-1442 FDNKSAAFAGDNFTG
+1442 FNNKSAAFAGDNFTG

-1481 DIGDKSVATVREGVG
+1481 DIGDKSVATVRAGVG

-1509 LAFKDNITG
+1509 LAFNDNITG
-1518 SRIIDD
+1518 SSKADGHL
-1524 NISVNSL
+1524 SVNSL
-1531 ELNNAKGT
+1531 ELDNAKGT

-1544 DGFDNLPAPSANNK
+1544 DGFDNLPTPSVDNK
-1558 VPLLEQDEGDSVA
+1558 VPLLEQDEGNSVV
-1571 QLVNAGQASDYTG
+1571 QLVNAGKASDYTG

-1604 EQDLRQDGNVVAKGI
+1604 EQDLRQDGKVVAKGT
-1619 YDYGL
+1619 YDYDL
-1624 QTSAQAGGKADGLYV
+1624 QTSANAGGKADGLYV

-1645 VDLLGK
+1645 VDLQGK
-1651 DSNALVLAAQA
+1651 GSDALVLAAQS

-1684 TASKYVTLSNNNNDY
+1684 TASEYVTLSNNNNDY

-1752 ANSLVSLG
+1752 VNSLVALG

-1773 GDLSGTQ
+1773 GSLSGTQ
-1780 DGQLVV
+1780 AGQLVV
-1786 NNETLTVTGAN
+1786 NNDTLTVTGAN
-1797 NGMHSAVTIDQP
+1797 SGMHSAVTIDQP
-1809 AQITI
+1809 AQVTI

-1819 LDDSLIAVAGTLR
+1819 LGDSLVAVAGTLR

-1838 LLRNHLTGS
+1838 LLRNQLTGS

-1878 LRASQAE
+1878 LCASQAE

-1891 IENAGTLELTHND
+1891 IENAGTLVLTHND
-1904 GKQAWDL
+1904 GKQPWDL
-1911 TNSVTGSGTLV
+1911 TNSVTGAGTLV
-1922 KQGAG
+1922 KQGVG
-1927 RITLTDKSAQ
+1927 RITLTDKSVQ
-1937 YTGTTEILKGALQ
+1937 YTGTTEIQNGTLQ

-1959 MNSGQVNIGSQGT
+1959 MNSRQVNIGTQGT

-1980 GNVNNAGQF
+1980 GSVNNAGQF

-2000 RATEYR
+2000 QATDYR

-2014 GGSIWLASQKDTE
+2014 GGSIWLASQKETE

-2045 NTVLNKGHEETM
+2045 NTVLNRGHEDTM

-2067 YSGKNGATTLNINH
+2067 YTGKNGATTLNINN
-2081 VGGKG
+2081 VGGEG

-2100 VGGTSDKNAFKL
+2100 VGGKSDKNAFKL

-2131 NSWYLDS
+2131 DSWYLDS

-2168 TAALGMFSITLHD
+2168 TAALGMFSMTLHD

-2191 FKGDEDASS
+2191 FKGDENASS

-2207 DRQRQDGVNRSLRLK
+2207 DRQRQDAVSRSLRLK
-2222 GDIYTTQLG
+2222 GDTYTTQLG

-2254 GKSDYTSRAK
+2254 GKSDYTSSAK

-2290 EKENNAY
+2290 EDENNAY

-2311 SMAGNSS
+2311 SMAGSSS
-2318 DYKSW
+2318 DYKSR

-2328 VETGYSMAVYKPN
+2328 VETGYSMAVYKPDA
-2341 EDKQW
+2341 DKQW

-2354 IFNLYDSDDSS
+2354 IFNSYDSDDSS
-2365 SDTGLVMKGGRSNS
+2365 SGTGLVMKGGRSNS
-2379 VDTRVGARLTY
+2379 VDTRLGARLTY
-2390 ANQKQSDKSSQPFV
+2390 ANQKQSDKSAQPFV
-2404 EINWLHSTAKSDMT
+2404 EVNWLHSTAKSDMT

-2428 RPANRVELKAGMEG
+2428 RPANRFEIKAGVEG
-2442 QISPNWTAWGNIS
+2442 QISPNWTVWGNVS
-2455 HQMGANDYSGDR
+2455 HQMGADDYSGDR

>member
-1 MNKIFKVVKNQQ
+1 MNKIFKVVKNQR
-13 TGNFVVASE
+13 TGNSVVASE
-22 FAKGT
+22 FAKGA

-38 AMMMGSGLII
+38 AMLMGSGLSV
-48 SAQAAGT
+48 SALAADPAGQ
-55 DNSAER
+55 
-61 WLETEYFP
+61 WLETEYRP

-74 SAKTWNN
+74 TTKTWVNN
-81 SSNEKGKLRVINDG
+81 SNEKEQSRVINDG
-95 GIKNLNLNNENTQ
+95 SVKDLNLNNEKTK
-108 FTNNLDYQEKW
+108 FTNNLDYHETW
-119 FSLEELSD
+119 FSLQELWA
-127 KKDSE
+127 KNTPENKV
-132 GNNILSIT
+132 ISIT
-140 QYKAGEP
+140 EYRDGVALPGNASLNAIEDWQVPDNPSAMEEITWKK
-147 VEDGTTPTLESIQDW
+147 EDGEI
-162 QIPSGADMEKITWE
+162 AVM
-176 TEDGQEA
+176 
-183 FLQAYKTDSFK
+183 QAYNTDAFKKTI
-194 TTLDPKLGV
+194 DPQLGV
-203 YLLEKQPEV
+203 YLLEKQPEL

-227 LNMTADNDA
+227 LNMTAADNVDW
-236 PVVKWDIKHIKDSS
+236 KINYIKDSS
-250 LFVAAADEGKSATI
+250 LFVAAADSGKSATI
-264 DTTSKLYVT
+264 DTTSKLHVT
-273 FGEAYGMNLSSN
+273 FGEAYGMKLSSGEYTYTFQAQN
-285 NVVNYDF
+285 ELVESVTIPKELNGFTSKGKTYALGDTFAIGDAQGLAAYNALLIDAVTHNV
-292 QPKNQLVGSVIL
+292 L
-304 PEGFNVKDDNG
+304 PG
-315 NLVGITLDNVAY
+315 
-327 FGGQEFTIENAE
+327 AE
-339 QLDTYNRLLIEAVKK
+339 YKALIEA
-354 NRLTGIQY
+354 
-362 KNLMDKTVIP
+362 TVVP
-372 RPQDQD
+372 RPQDKD
-378 YYKIDIKIEALR
+378 YFDVNIDLKDLEDKDIR
-390 NNNIVLND
+390 LND
-398 AITADIGR
+398 AITANIGN

-419 NIKNGAD
+419 NIKDGAD
-426 IRGETSS
+426 IRGETSA
-433 NSGSHRAYH
+433 NSGRYRAYH
-442 IFAHNGAKVFH
+442 IFAHDGAKVFH
-453 DAITSVPNYK
+453 DATTSVPNYK
-463 GQNALIID
+463 GQNALID
-471 AEFTNNQT
+471 NAEFTNSGT
-479 GMLRLGD
+479 LLLGD
-486 GKTRIYG
+486 GKTRIHG
-493 DQVMGKTGQYTN
+493 DQVTGENAHYTN

-514 NLVNNDPSN
+514 NLVNNDPTD
-523 KGVIANTG
+523 KDVIANTG
-531 VTASGGAGII
+531 VTASGGSLVTNEKGG
-541 NKEGA
+541 KL
-546 QILLGQK
+546 LLGQK
-553 GIGQGQGTVTG
+553 GIGKNEGTVTG
-564 VRVVGASFTNE
+564 VQVKGASFINN

-582 EGITLAGG
+582 DDVSLSGG
-590 RRDSTWDMESM
+590 REDDTWDMRIM

-607 LLDHTTKAGEKY
+607 LLDETAKAGEKY
-619 TIENKG
+619 AIENTG

-644 EKRNK
+644 PNRNAD
-649 YSQLTVVNDKD
+649 SQLTVVNNGEIDVAGT
-660 INTAGSYSVGMR
+660 NTVGMR
-672 VSGAKNTGDVIENR
+672 VSGTNRDKDVIENN
-686 GLINVSGEG
+686 GTINVSGAG
-695 SVGLFALGN
+695 SVGLLALGD
-704 SEIIHTGTI
+704 STI
-713 IASNNGTT
+713 THHGQVIATNNGTAT
-721 AGTTKPAR
+721 GGTKPAR

-736 DATVIID
+736 DAKVIID
-743 KGDKGDKGTIELK
+743 GGTVELK
-756 GDNTVGVFARIGGE
+756 GNNTVGVFARVGGE
-770 IDLNSGRVIF
+770 IDLNSGHVIF
-780 DKNAVN
+780 DKNSVN
-786 QTGYWIAGSKGSD
+786 QTGYWIAGRKGAD
-799 QSDSSKINFGDSA
+799 ETFSSRINFGASDVA
-812 VELELDNKDSTLFRV
+812 LTLDNNDSTLFRV
-827 DQEAQ
+827 DQKAQ
-832 FLASGDEKTSY
+832 FLGDSSKGTTY
-843 RFDVNGER
+843 TFDINGEK

-857 ADNGTEVKTGSMK
+857 ADNGTEVQTGNMQ
-870 LNVKGKDA
+870 LNVNGKDA

-894 LDNETT
+894 LDKETT

-915 NYYDINGNTIKNG
+915 NYYDINGNAIGKK
-928 SAKTTLTSKA
+928 SEKTTLTSKA

-943 ETETDDNIAK
+943 GTDDNIAK

-991 NTTGI
+991 NTTDI

-1011 VNNTTGNITANNGIA
+1011 VNNTGNITANNGTA

-1038 KGSGTILGENSA
+1038 GGSGKILGENSA

-1059 NVKLDNANIDVTGRG
+1059 NVKLDNANIEVTGSG
-1074 SGLHLLNVDDDA
+1074 SGLHLLNTDDDS
-1086 GAFKLSGRGTI
+1086 GAFKLSGTGTI
-1097 NVSGEKASGLRLEA
+1097 NVSGENASGLKLEA
-1111 DDGKGGMTMA
+1111 DDSKGGVMMA
-1121 KSDLDTSGAKDTTIN
+1121 KSRLDTSGAGGTTIN
-1136 VEDKGGNGIVTNTS
+1136 VKDKGGNGIVTNTS
-1150 GNVTSGMNVNI
+1150 GDVISGMNVNI
-1161 ESPEGESALVVLGQ
+1161 ESAEGESALVILGE
-1175 TKTIKQSGK
+1175 TKNITQGGK

-1198 LKNAFS
+1198 LRNDFS
-1204 FANSGEII
+1204 FTNSGTVI
-1212 AADIKKGIA
+1212 AGTNGMA
-1221 VDAGQNSNIS
+1221 VDAHQNTNIR
-1231 FGNSGT
+1231 FTNSGT
-1237 ISGKSRL
+1237 ISGKSVL
-1244 GNGTNRIDLSG
+1244 GGGNNTIALSG
-1255 TTSELI
+1255 NTSDI
-1261 TGHGDNTATM
+1261 ATGHGDNTIEMIGKAV
-1271 RDSAKTG
+1271 TG
-1278 ILSAGNGNNTIEMKD
+1278 ILTAGNGNNTV
-1293 SAKTDMLMTG
+1293 
-1303 HGNNTITLN
+1303 TLN
-1312 GGTQLKN
+1312 GGTKLQT
-1319 GMLGNGRNNVIL
+1319 GTVGNGQNNVIL
-1331 QNVSA
+1331 KNVTEA
-1336 VQSSALF
+1336 QSDALF
-1343 GNLTAGGGAQDTL
+1343 GNLKAGSGKQDALTL
-1356 TLKGKTSHYV
+1356 TGKASHYV

-1380 VEEGRFELRN
+1380 IEEGRFELRN
-1390 TDVTLN
+1390 TDITLN
-1396 EVTTDDGITV
+1396 ELTADDGITV
-1406 KQGGELFINQDN
+1406 KQGGELFINQNKAD
-1418 AHTFAHQLQGDGL
+1418 TFAHQLQGDGL
-1431 VTTATGGQAFA
+1431 VTTSTAGQAFD
-1442 FDNKSAAFAGDNFTG
+1442 FNNKSAAFAGDNFTG

-1481 DIGDKSVATVREGVG
+1481 DIGDKSVATVRAGVG

-1509 LAFKDNITG
+1509 LAFNDNITG
-1518 SRIIDD
+1518 SSKADGHL
-1524 NISVNSL
+1524 SVNSL
-1531 ELNNAKGT
+1531 ELDNAKGT

-1544 DGFDNLPAPSANNK
+1544 DGFDNLPTPSVDNK
-1558 VPLLEQDEGDSVA
+1558 VPLLEQDEGNSVV
-1571 QLVNAGQASDYTG
+1571 QLVNAGKASDYTG

-1604 EQDLRQDGNVVAKGI
+1604 EQDLRQDGKVVAKGT

-1624 QTSAQAGGKADGLYV
+1624 QTSANAGGKADGLYV

-1645 VDLLGK
+1645 VDLQGK
-1651 DSNALVLAAQA
+1651 GSDALVLAAQS

-1684 TASKYVTLSNNNNDY
+1684 TASEYVTLSNNSNDY

-1752 ANSLVSLG
+1752 ANSLVALG

-1773 GDLSGTQ
+1773 GSLSGTQ
-1780 DGQLVV
+1780 AGQLVV
-1786 NNETLTVTGAN
+1786 NNDTLTVTGAN
-1797 NGMHSAVTIDQP
+1797 SGMHSAVTIDQP
-1809 AQITI
+1809 AQVTI

-1819 LDDSLIAVAGTLR
+1819 LGDSLVAVAGTLR

-1838 LLRNHLTGS
+1838 LLRNQLTGS

-1878 LRASQAE
+1878 LRASQAD

-1891 IENAGTLELTHND
+1891 IENAGTLVLMHND
-1904 GKQAWDL
+1904 GKQPWDL
-1911 TNSVTGSGTLV
+1911 TNSVTGTGTLV

-1937 YTGTTEILKGALQ
+1937 YTGVTEIQNGTLQ

-1959 MNSGQVNIGSQGT
+1959 MNSRQVNIGTQGT

-1980 GNVNNAGQF
+1980 GSVNNAGQF

-2000 RATEYR
+2000 QATDYR

-2014 GGSIWLASQKDTE
+2014 GGSIWLASQKETE

-2045 NTVLNKGHEETM
+2045 NTVLNRGHEDTM

-2067 YSGKNGATTLNINH
+2067 YTGKNGATTLNINN
-2081 VGGKG
+2081 VGGEG

-2100 VGGTSDKNAFKL
+2100 VGGKSDKNAFKL

-2131 NSWYLDS
+2131 DSWYLDS

-2168 TAALGMFSITLHD
+2168 MAALGMFSMTLHD

-2191 FKGDEDASS
+2191 FKGDENASS

-2207 DRQRQDGVNRSLRLK
+2207 DRQRQDAVSRSLRLK
-2222 GDIYTTQLG
+2222 GDTYTTQLG

-2254 GKSDYTSRAK
+2254 GKSDYTSSAK

-2290 EKENNAY
+2290 EDENNAY

-2311 SMAGNSS
+2311 SMAGSSS
-2318 DYKSW
+2318 DYKSR

-2328 VETGYSMAVYKPN
+2328 VETGYSMAVYKPDA
-2341 EDKQW
+2341 DKQW

-2354 IFNLYDSDDSS
+2354 IFNSYDSDDSS
-2365 SDTGLVMKGGRSNS
+2365 SGTGLVMKGGRSNS
-2379 VDTRVGARLTY
+2379 VDTRLGARLTY
-2390 ANQKQSDKSSQPFV
+2390 ANQKQSDKSAQPFV
-2404 EINWLHSTAKSDMT
+2404 EVNWLHSTAKSDMT

-2428 RPANRVELKAGMEG
+2428 RPANRFEIKAGVEG
-2442 QISPNWTAWGNIS
+2442 QISPNWTVWGNVS
-2455 HQMGANDYSGDR
+2455 HQMGADDYSGDR

>member
-1 MNKIFKVVKNQQ
+1 M
-13 TGNFVVASE
+13 
-22 FAKGT
+22 
-27 KKGKKLALLSL
+27 LLSL
-38 AMMMGSGLII
+38 AMLMGCGLSV
-48 SAQAAGT
+48 SALAADPAGQ
-55 DNSAER
+55 
-61 WLETEYFP
+61 WLETEYLP

-74 SAKTWNN
+74 TTKTWVNN
-81 SSNEKGKLRVINDG
+81 SNEKEQSRVINDG
-95 GIKNLNLNNENTQ
+95 SVKDLNLNNEKTK
-108 FTNNLDYQEKW
+108 FTNNLDYHETW
-119 FSLEELSD
+119 FSLQELWAKNTD
-127 KKDSE
+127 ANKV
-132 GNNILSIT
+132 ISIT
-140 QYKAGEP
+140 EYRDGQPLPGNASLNAIEDWQVPDNPSAMEEITWKK
-147 VEDGTTPTLESIQDW
+147 EDGEI
-162 QIPSGADMEKITWE
+162 AVM
-176 TEDGQEA
+176 
-183 FLQAYKTDSFK
+183 QAYNTDAFK
-194 TTLDPKLGV
+194 KNIDPQLGV
-203 YLLEKQPEV
+203 YLLEKQPEL

-227 LNMTADNDA
+227 LNMTAADNVD
-236 PVVKWDIKHIKDSS
+236 WDINYIKDSS
-250 LFVAAADEGKSATI
+250 LFVAAADSGKSATI
-264 DTTSKLYVT
+264 DTTSKLHVT
-273 FGEAYGMNLSSN
+273 FGEAYGMYLSSGE
-285 NVVNYDF
+285 YKYTF
-292 QPKNQLVGSVIL
+292 QPQNELVESVAIPKELNGFTSKGKTYALGDTFAIGNAQGLAAYNALLIDAVTHNVL
-304 PEGFNVKDDNG
+304 PG
-315 NLVGITLDNVAY
+315 
-327 FGGQEFTIENAE
+327 AE
-339 QLDTYNRLLIEAVKK
+339 YKALIEA
-354 NRLTGIQY
+354 
-362 KNLMDKTVIP
+362 TVVP
-372 RPQDQD
+372 RPQDKD
-378 YYKIDIKIEALR
+378 YFDVNIDLKGLEDKDIR
-390 NNNIVLND
+390 LND
-398 AITADIGR
+398 AITANIGK
-406 RSIFEAAGEGSVL
+406 RSIFEAAGDGSVL
-419 NIKNGAD
+419 NIKDGAD

-433 NSGSHRAYH
+433 NSGRYRAYH
-442 IFAHNGAKVFH
+442 IFAHDGAKVFH
-453 DAITSVPNYK
+453 DATTSVPNYK
-463 GQNALIID
+463 GQNALID
-471 AEFTNNQT
+471 NAEFTNRGT
-479 GMLRLGD
+479 LLLGD

-493 DQVMGKTGQYTN
+493 DQVTGENAHYTN

-514 NLVNNDPSN
+514 NLVNNDPTD
-523 KGVIANTG
+523 KDVIANTG
-531 VTASGGAGII
+531 VTASGGSLVTNEKGG
-541 NKEGA
+541 KL
-546 QILLGQK
+546 LLGQK
-553 GIGQGQGTVTG
+553 GIGKNEGTVTG
-564 VRVVGASFTNE
+564 VQVKGASFINN

-582 EGITLAGG
+582 DDVSLSGG
-590 RRDSTWDMESM
+590 REDDTWDMRIM

-607 LLDHTTKAGEKY
+607 LLDETAKAGEKY
-619 TIENKG
+619 AIENKG

-644 EKRNK
+644 PNRNAD
-649 YSQLTVVNDKD
+649 SQLTVVNNGEIDVAGT
-660 INTAGSYSVGMR
+660 NTVGMR
-672 VSGAKNTGDVIENR
+672 VSGTNRVKDVIENN
-686 GLINVSGEG
+686 GTINVSGAG
-695 SVGLFALGN
+695 SIGLLALGD
-704 SEIIHTGTI
+704 STI
-713 IASNNGTT
+713 THHGQVIATNNGTT
-721 AGTTKPAR
+721 TGGTKPAR

-736 DATVIID
+736 DAKVIID
-743 KGDKGDKGTIELK
+743 GGTVELK
-756 GDNTVGVFARIGGE
+756 GNNTVGVFARVGGE
-770 IDLNSGRVIF
+770 IDLNSGHVIF
-780 DKNAVN
+780 DKNSVN
-786 QTGYWIAGSKGSD
+786 QTGYWIAGRKGAD
-799 QSDSSKINFGDSA
+799 ETFSSRINFGASDVA
-812 VELELDNKDSTLFRV
+812 LTLDNNDSTLFRV
-827 DQEAQ
+827 DQKAQ
-832 FLASGDEKTSY
+832 FLGDSSKGTTY
-843 RFDVNGER
+843 TFDINGEK

-857 ADNGTEVKTGSMK
+857 ADNGTEVKTGNMQ
-870 LNVKGKDA
+870 LNVNGNDA

-894 LDNETT
+894 LDKETT

-915 NYYDINGNTIKNG
+915 NYYDINGNATGKK
-928 SAKTTLTSKA
+928 SDKTTLTSKA

-943 ETETDDNIAK
+943 GTDDNIAK

-991 NTTGI
+991 NTTDI

-1011 VNNTTGNITANNGIA
+1011 VNNTGNITANNGTA

-1038 KGSGTILGENSA
+1038 GGKGKILGENSA

-1059 NVKLDNANIDVTGRG
+1059 NVKLDNANIEVTGSG
-1074 SGLHLLNVDDDA
+1074 SGLHLLNTDDDS
-1086 GAFKLSGRGTI
+1086 GAFKLSGTGTI
-1097 NVSGEKASGLRLEA
+1097 NVSGENASGLKLEA
-1111 DDGKGGMTMA
+1111 DDGKGGVMMA
-1121 KSDLDTSGAKDTTIN
+1121 KSKLDTSGAGGTTIN
-1136 VEDKGGNGIVTNTS
+1136 VKDKGGNGIVTNTS
-1150 GNVTSGMNVNI
+1150 GDVISGMNVNI
-1161 ESPEGESALVVLGQ
+1161 ESAEGESALVVLGG
-1175 TKTIKQSGK
+1175 TKNITQSGK

-1198 LKNAFS
+1198 LRNDFS
-1204 FANSGEII
+1204 FTNSGTVT
-1212 AADIKKGIA
+1212 AGASGMA
-1221 VDAGQNSNIS
+1221 VDAHQNSNIR
-1231 FGNSGT
+1231 FTNGGT
-1237 ISGKSRL
+1237 ISGKSVL
-1244 GNGTNRIDLSG
+1244 GGGNNTIALSG
-1255 TTSELI
+1255 NTSDI
-1261 TGHGDNTATM
+1261 ATGHGDNTIEMLEKAV
-1271 RDSAKTG
+1271 TG
-1278 ILSAGNGNNTIEMKD
+1278 ILTAGNGNNTV
-1293 SAKTDMLMTG
+1293 
-1303 HGNNTITLN
+1303 TLN
-1312 GGTQLKN
+1312 GGTKLQT
-1319 GMLGNGRNNVIL
+1319 GTVGNGQNNVIL
-1331 QNVSA
+1331 KNVSEA
-1336 VQSSALF
+1336 QSDALF
-1343 GNLTAGGGAQDTL
+1343 GNLKAGSGGQDAL
-1356 TLKGKTSHYV
+1356 TLQGKASHYV

-1380 VEEGRFELRN
+1380 IEEGRFELRN
-1390 TDVTLN
+1390 TDITLN
-1396 EVTTDDGITV
+1396 ELTADDGITV
-1406 KQGGELFINQDN
+1406 KQGGELFINQNKAD
-1418 AHTFAHQLQGDGL
+1418 TFAHQLQGDGL
-1431 VTTATGGQAFA
+1431 VTTSTAGQAFD
-1442 FDNKSAAFAGDNFTG
+1442 FNNKSAAFAGDNFTG

-1481 DIGDKSVATVREGVG
+1481 DIGDKSVATVRAGVG

-1509 LAFKDNITG
+1509 LAFNDNITG
-1518 SRIIDD
+1518 SSKADGHL
-1524 NISVNSL
+1524 SVNSL
-1531 ELNNAKGT
+1531 ELDNAKGT

-1544 DGFDNLPAPSANNK
+1544 DGFDNLPTPSVDNK
-1558 VPLLEQDEGDSVA
+1558 VPLLEQDEGNSVV
-1571 QLVNAGQASDYTG
+1571 QLVNSGKASDYTG

-1604 EQDLRQDGNVVAKGI
+1604 EQDLRQDGKVVAKGT

-1624 QTSAQAGGKADGLYV
+1624 QTSAKAGGKADGLYV

-1645 VDLLGK
+1645 VDLQGK
-1651 DSNALVLAAQA
+1651 GSDALVLAAQS

-1684 TASKYVTLSNNNNDY
+1684 TASEYVTLSNNSNDY

-1752 ANSLVSLG
+1752 VNSLVALG

-1773 GDLSGTQ
+1773 GSLSGTQ
-1780 DGQLVV
+1780 AGQLVV
-1786 NNETLTVTGAN
+1786 NNDTLTVTGAN
-1797 NGMHSAVTIDQP
+1797 SGMHSAVTIDQP
-1809 AQITI
+1809 AQVTI

-1819 LDDSLIAVAGTLR
+1819 LGDSLVAVAGTLR

-1838 LLRNHLTGS
+1838 LLRNQLTGS

-1891 IENAGTLELTHND
+1891 IENAGTLVLTHND
-1904 GKQAWDL
+1904 GKQPWDL
-1911 TNSVTGSGTLV
+1911 TNSVTGAGTLV
-1922 KQGAG
+1922 KQGVG

-1937 YTGTTEILKGALQ
+1937 YTGTTEIENGTLQ

-1959 MNSGQVNIGSQGT
+1959 MNSRQVNIGTQGT

-1980 GNVNNAGQF
+1980 GSVNNAGQF

-2000 RATEYR
+2000 QATDYR

-2014 GGSIWLASQKDTE
+2014 GGSIWLASQKETE

-2045 NTVLNKGHEETM
+2045 NTVLNRGHEDTM

-2067 YSGKNGATTLNINH
+2067 YTGKNGATTLNINN
-2081 VGGKG
+2081 VGGEG

-2100 VGGTSDKNAFKL
+2100 VGGKSDKNAFKL

-2131 NSWYLDS
+2131 DSWYLDS

-2168 TAALGMFSITLHD
+2168 TAALGMFSMTLHD

-2191 FKGDEDASS
+2191 FKGDENASS

-2207 DRQRQDGVNRSLRLK
+2207 DRQRQDAVSRSLRLK
-2222 GDIYTTQLG
+2222 GDTYTTQLG

-2254 GKSDYTSRAK
+2254 GKSDYTSSAK

-2290 EKENNAY
+2290 EDENNAY

-2311 SMAGNSS
+2311 SMAGSSS
-2318 DYKSW
+2318 DYKSR

-2328 VETGYSMAVYKPN
+2328 VETGYSMAVYKPDA
-2341 EDKQW
+2341 DKQW

-2354 IFNLYDSDDSS
+2354 IFNSYDSDDSS
-2365 SDTGLVMKGGRSNS
+2365 SGTGLVMKGGRSNS
-2379 VDTRVGARLTY
+2379 VDTRLGARLTY
-2390 ANQKQSDKSSQPFV
+2390 ANQKQSDKSAQPFV
-2404 EINWLHSTAKSDMT
+2404 EVNWLHSTAKSDMT

-2428 RPANRVELKAGMEG
+2428 RPANRFEIKAGVEG
-2442 QISPNWTAWGNIS
+2442 QISPNWTVWGNVS
-2455 HQMGANDYSGDR
+2455 HQMGADDYSGDR

>member
-1 MNKIFKVVKNQQ
+1 MNKIFKVVKNQR
-13 TGNFVVASE
+13 TGNSVVASE
-22 FAKGT
+22 FAKGA

-38 AMMMGSGLII
+38 AMLMGCGLSV
-48 SAQAAGT
+48 SALAADPAGQ
-55 DNSAER
+55 
-61 WLETEYFP
+61 WLETEYLP

-74 SAKTWNN
+74 TTKTWVNN
-81 SSNEKGKLRVINDG
+81 SNEKEQSRVINDG
-95 GIKNLNLNNENTQ
+95 SVKDLNLNNEKTK
-108 FTNNLDYQEKW
+108 FTNNLDYHETW
-119 FSLEELSD
+119 FSLQELWAKNTD
-127 KKDSE
+127 ANKV
-132 GNNILSIT
+132 ISIT
-140 QYKAGEP
+140 EYRDGQPLPGNASLNAIEDWQVPDNPSAMEEITWKK
-147 VEDGTTPTLESIQDW
+147 EDGEI
-162 QIPSGADMEKITWE
+162 AVM
-176 TEDGQEA
+176 
-183 FLQAYKTDSFK
+183 QAYNTDAFK
-194 TTLDPKLGV
+194 KNIDPQLGV
-203 YLLEKQPEV
+203 YLLEKQPEL

-227 LNMTADNDA
+227 LNMTAADNVD
-236 PVVKWDIKHIKDSS
+236 WDINYIKDSS
-250 LFVAAADEGKSATI
+250 LFVAAADSGKSATI
-264 DTTSKLYVT
+264 DTTSKLHVT
-273 FGEAYGMNLSSN
+273 FGEAYGMYLSSGE
-285 NVVNYDF
+285 YKYTF
-292 QPKNQLVGSVIL
+292 QPQNELVESVAIPKELNGFTSKGKTYALGDTFAIGNAQGLAAYNALLIDAVTHNVL
-304 PEGFNVKDDNG
+304 PG
-315 NLVGITLDNVAY
+315 
-327 FGGQEFTIENAE
+327 AE
-339 QLDTYNRLLIEAVKK
+339 YKALIEA
-354 NRLTGIQY
+354 
-362 KNLMDKTVIP
+362 TVVP
-372 RPQDQD
+372 RPQDKD
-378 YYKIDIKIEALR
+378 YFDVNIDLKGLEDKDIR
-390 NNNIVLND
+390 LND
-398 AITADIGR
+398 AITANIGK

-419 NIKNGAD
+419 NIKDGAD

-433 NSGSHRAYH
+433 NSGRYRAYH
-442 IFAHNGAKVFH
+442 IFAHDGAKVFH
-453 DAITSVPNYK
+453 DATTSVPNYK
-463 GQNALIID
+463 GQNALID
-471 AEFTNNQT
+471 NAEFTNRGT
-479 GMLRLGD
+479 LLLGD

-493 DQVMGKTGQYTN
+493 DQVTGENAHYTN

-514 NLVNNDPSN
+514 NLVNNDPTD
-523 KGVIANTG
+523 KDVIANTG
-531 VTASGGAGII
+531 VTASGGSLVTNEKGG
-541 NKEGA
+541 KL
-546 QILLGQK
+546 LLGQK
-553 GIGQGQGTVTG
+553 GIGKNEGTVTG
-564 VRVVGASFTNE
+564 VQVKGASFINN
-575 GDILMGK
+575 GDIMMGK
-582 EGITLAGG
+582 DDVSLSGG
-590 RRDSTWDMESM
+590 REDDTWDMRIM

-607 LLDHTTKAGEKY
+607 LLDETAKAGEKY
-619 TIENKG
+619 AIENKG

-644 EKRNK
+644 PNRNAD
-649 YSQLTVVNDKD
+649 SQLTVVNNGEIDVAGT
-660 INTAGSYSVGMR
+660 NTVGMR
-672 VSGAKNTGDVIENR
+672 VSGTNRVKDVIENN
-686 GLINVSGEG
+686 GTINVSGAG
-695 SVGLFALGN
+695 SIGLLALGD
-704 SEIIHTGTI
+704 STI
-713 IASNNGTT
+713 THHGQVIATNNGTT
-721 AGTTKPAR
+721 TGGTKPAR

-736 DATVIID
+736 DAKVIID
-743 KGDKGDKGTIELK
+743 GGTVELK
-756 GDNTVGVFARIGGE
+756 GNNTVGVFARVGGE
-770 IDLNSGRVIF
+770 IDLNSGHVIF
-780 DKNAVN
+780 DKNSIN
-786 QTGYWIAGSKGSD
+786 QTGYWIAGRKGAD
-799 QSDSSKINFGDSA
+799 ETFSSRINFGASDVA
-812 VELELDNKDSTLFRV
+812 LTLDNNDSTLFRV
-827 DQEAQ
+827 DQKAQ
-832 FLASGDEKTSY
+832 FLGDSSKGTTY
-843 RFDVNGER
+843 TFDINGEK

-857 ADNGTEVKTGSMK
+857 ADNGTEVKTGNMQ
-870 LNVKGKDA
+870 LNVNGNDA

-894 LDNETT
+894 LDKETT

-915 NYYDINGNTIKNG
+915 NYYDINGNATGKK
-928 SAKTTLTSKA
+928 SDKTTLTSKA

-943 ETETDDNIAK
+943 GTDDNIAK

-991 NTTGI
+991 NTTDI

-1001 GVDIYGKNSV
+1001 GVDIYGRNSV
-1011 VNNTTGNITANNGIA
+1011 VNNTGNITANNGTA

-1038 KGSGTILGENSA
+1038 GGKGKILGENSA

-1059 NVKLDNANIDVTGRG
+1059 NVKLDNANIEVTGSG
-1074 SGLHLLNVDDDA
+1074 SGLHLLNTDDDS
-1086 GAFKLSGRGTI
+1086 GAFKLSGTGTI
-1097 NVSGEKASGLRLEA
+1097 NVSGENASGLKLEA
-1111 DDGKGGMTMA
+1111 DDGKGGVMMA
-1121 KSDLDTSGAKDTTIN
+1121 KSKLDTSGAGGTTIN
-1136 VEDKGGNGIVTNTS
+1136 VKDKGGNGIVTNTS
-1150 GNVTSGMNVNI
+1150 GDVISGMNVNI
-1161 ESPEGESALVVLGQ
+1161 ESVEGESALVVLGG
-1175 TKTIKQSGK
+1175 TKNITQSGK

-1198 LKNAFS
+1198 LRNDFS
-1204 FANSGEII
+1204 FTNSGTVT
-1212 AADIKKGIA
+1212 AGASGMA
-1221 VDAGQNSNIS
+1221 VDAHQNSNIR
-1231 FGNSGT
+1231 FTNGGT
-1237 ISGKSRL
+1237 ISGKSVL
-1244 GNGTNRIDLSG
+1244 GGGNNTIALSG
-1255 TTSELI
+1255 NTSDI
-1261 TGHGDNTATM
+1261 ATGHGDNTIEMLEKAV
-1271 RDSAKTG
+1271 TG
-1278 ILSAGNGNNTIEMKD
+1278 ILTAGNGNNTV
-1293 SAKTDMLMTG
+1293 
-1303 HGNNTITLN
+1303 TLN
-1312 GGTQLKN
+1312 GGTKLQT
-1319 GMLGNGRNNVIL
+1319 GTVGNGQNNVIL
-1331 QNVSA
+1331 KNVSEA
-1336 VQSSALF
+1336 QSDALF
-1343 GNLTAGGGAQDTL
+1343 GNLKAGSGKQDAL
-1356 TLKGKTSHYV
+1356 TLQGKASHYV

-1380 VEEGRFELRN
+1380 IEEGRFELRN
-1390 TDVTLN
+1390 TDITLN
-1396 EVTTDDGITV
+1396 ELTADDGITV
-1406 KQGGELFINQDN
+1406 KQGGELFINQNKAD
-1418 AHTFAHQLQGDGL
+1418 TFAHQLQGDGL
-1431 VTTATGGQAFA
+1431 VTTSTAGQAFD
-1442 FDNKSAAFAGDNFTG
+1442 FNNKSAAFAGDNFTG

-1481 DIGDKSVATVREGVG
+1481 DIGDKSVATVRAGVG

-1509 LAFKDNITG
+1509 LAFNDNITG
-1518 SRIIDD
+1518 SSKADGHL
-1524 NISVNSL
+1524 SVNSL
-1531 ELNNAKGT
+1531 ELDNAKGT

-1544 DGFDNLPAPSANNK
+1544 DGFDNLPTPSADNK
-1558 VPLLEQDEGDSVA
+1558 VPLLEQDEGDSMV
-1571 QLVNAGQASDYTG
+1571 QLVNAGKASDYTG

-1604 EQDLRQDGNVVAKGI
+1604 EQDLRQDGKVVAKGT

-1624 QTSAQAGGKADGLYV
+1624 QTSANAGGKADGLYV

-1645 VDLLGK
+1645 VDLQGK
-1651 DSNALVLAAQA
+1651 GSDALVLAAQS

-1684 TASKYVTLSNNNNDY
+1684 TASEYVTLSNNSNDY

-1752 ANSLVSLG
+1752 VNSLVALG

-1773 GDLSGTQ
+1773 GSLSGTQ
-1780 DGQLVV
+1780 AGQLVV
-1786 NNETLTVTGAN
+1786 NNDTLTVTGAN
-1797 NGMHSAVTIDQP
+1797 SGMHSAVTIDQP
-1809 AQITI
+1809 AQVTI

-1819 LDDSLIAVAGTLR
+1819 LGDSLVAVAGTLR

-1838 LLRNHLTGS
+1838 LLRNQLTGS

-1891 IENAGTLELTHND
+1891 IENAGTLVLTHND
-1904 GKQAWDL
+1904 GKQPWDL
-1911 TNSVTGSGTLV
+1911 TNSVTGTGTLV

-1937 YTGTTEILKGALQ
+1937 YTGATEIENGTLQ

-1959 MNSGQVNIGSQGT
+1959 MNSRQVNIGTQGT

-1980 GNVNNAGQF
+1980 GSVNNAGQF

-2000 RATEYR
+2000 QATDYR

-2014 GGSIWLASQKDTE
+2014 GGSIWLASQKETE

-2045 NTVLNKGHEETM
+2045 NTVLNRGHEDTM

-2067 YSGKNGATTLNINH
+2067 YTGKNGATTLNINN
-2081 VGGKG
+2081 VGGEG

-2100 VGGTSDKNAFKL
+2100 VGGKSDKNAFKL

-2131 NSWYLDS
+2131 DSWYLDS

-2168 TAALGMFSITLHD
+2168 MAALGMFSMTLHD

-2191 FKGDEDASS
+2191 FKGDENASS

-2207 DRQRQDGVNRSLRLK
+2207 DRQRQDAVSRSLRLK
-2222 GDIYTTQLG
+2222 GDTYTTQLG

-2254 GKSDYTSRAK
+2254 GKSDYTSSAK

-2290 EKENNAY
+2290 EDENNAY

-2311 SMAGNSS
+2311 SMAGSSS
-2318 DYKSW
+2318 DYKSR

-2328 VETGYSMAVYKPN
+2328 VETGYSMAVYKPDA
-2341 EDKQW
+2341 DKQW

-2354 IFNLYDSDDSS
+2354 IFNSYDSDDSS
-2365 SDTGLVMKGGRSNS
+2365 SGTGLVMKGGRSNS
-2379 VDTRVGARLTY
+2379 VDTRLGARLTY
-2390 ANQKQSDKSSQPFV
+2390 ANQKQSDKSAQPFV
-2404 EINWLHSTAKSDMT
+2404 EVNWLHSTAKSDMT

-2428 RPANRVELKAGMEG
+2428 RPANRFEIKAGVEG
-2442 QISPNWTAWGNIS
+2442 QISPNWTVWGNVS
-2455 HQMGANDYSGDR
+2455 HQMGADDYSGDR

>member
-1 MNKIFKVVKNQQ
+1 KIFKVVKNQR
-13 TGNFVVASE
+13 TGNSVVASE
-22 FAKGT
+22 FAKGA

-38 AMMMGSGLII
+38 AMLMGCGLSV
-48 SAQAAGT
+48 SALAADPAGQ
-55 DNSAER
+55 
-61 WLETEYFP
+61 WLETEYLP

-74 SAKTWNN
+74 TTKTWVNN
-81 SSNEKGKLRVINDG
+81 SNEKEQSRVINDG
-95 GIKNLNLNNENTQ
+95 SVKDLNLNNEKTK
-108 FTNNLDYQEKW
+108 FTNNLDYHETW
-119 FSLEELSD
+119 FSLQELWAKNTD
-127 KKDSE
+127 ANKV
-132 GNNILSIT
+132 ISIT
-140 QYKAGEP
+140 EYRDGQPLPGNASLNAIEDWQVPDNPSAMEEITWKK
-147 VEDGTTPTLESIQDW
+147 EDGEI
-162 QIPSGADMEKITWE
+162 AVM
-176 TEDGQEA
+176 
-183 FLQAYKTDSFK
+183 QAYNTDAFK
-194 TTLDPKLGV
+194 KNIDPQLGV
-203 YLLEKQPEV
+203 YLLEKQPEL

-227 LNMTADNDA
+227 LNMTAADNVD
-236 PVVKWDIKHIKDSS
+236 WDINYIKDSS
-250 LFVAAADEGKSATI
+250 LFVAAADSGKSATI
-264 DTTSKLYVT
+264 DTTSKLHVT
-273 FGEAYGMNLSSN
+273 FGEAYGMYLSSGE
-285 NVVNYDF
+285 YKYTF
-292 QPKNQLVGSVIL
+292 QPQNELVESVAIPKELNGFTSKGKTYALGDTFAIGNAQGLAAYNALLIDAVTHNVL
-304 PEGFNVKDDNG
+304 PG
-315 NLVGITLDNVAY
+315 
-327 FGGQEFTIENAE
+327 AE
-339 QLDTYNRLLIEAVKK
+339 YKALIEA
-354 NRLTGIQY
+354 
-362 KNLMDKTVIP
+362 TVVP
-372 RPQDQD
+372 RPQDKD
-378 YYKIDIKIEALR
+378 YFDVNIDLKGLEDKDIR
-390 NNNIVLND
+390 LND
-398 AITADIGR
+398 AITANIGK

-419 NIKNGAD
+419 NIKDGAD

-433 NSGSHRAYH
+433 NSGRYRAYH
-442 IFAHNGAKVFH
+442 IFAHDGAKVFH
-453 DAITSVPNYK
+453 DATTSVPNYK
-463 GQNALIID
+463 GQNALID
-471 AEFTNNQT
+471 NAEFTNRGT
-479 GMLRLGD
+479 LLLGD

-493 DQVMGKTGQYTN
+493 DQVTGENAHYTN

-514 NLVNNDPSN
+514 NLVNNDPTD
-523 KGVIANTG
+523 KDVIANTG
-531 VTASGGAGII
+531 VTASGGSLVTNEKGG
-541 NKEGA
+541 KL
-546 QILLGQK
+546 LLGQK
-553 GIGQGQGTVTG
+553 GIGKNEGTVTG
-564 VRVVGASFTNE
+564 VQVKGASFINN

-582 EGITLAGG
+582 DDVSLSGG
-590 RRDSTWDMESM
+590 REDDTWDMRIM

-607 LLDHTTKAGEKY
+607 LLDETAKAGEKY
-619 TIENKG
+619 AIENKG

-644 EKRNK
+644 PNRNAD
-649 YSQLTVVNDKD
+649 SQLTVVNNGEIDVAGT
-660 INTAGSYSVGMR
+660 NTVGMR
-672 VSGAKNTGDVIENR
+672 VSGTNRVKDVIENN
-686 GLINVSGEG
+686 GTINVSGAG
-695 SVGLFALGN
+695 SIGLLALGD
-704 SEIIHTGTI
+704 STI
-713 IASNNGTT
+713 THHGQVIATNNGTT
-721 AGTTKPAR
+721 TGGTKPAR

-736 DATVIID
+736 DAKVIID
-743 KGDKGDKGTIELK
+743 GGTVELK
-756 GDNTVGVFARIGGE
+756 GNNTVGVFARVGGE
-770 IDLNSGRVIF
+770 IDLNSGHVIF
-780 DKNAVN
+780 DKNSIN
-786 QTGYWIAGSKGSD
+786 QTGYWIAGRKGAD
-799 QSDSSKINFGDSA
+799 ETFSSRINFGASDVA
-812 VELELDNKDSTLFRV
+812 LTLDNNDSTLFRV
-827 DQEAQ
+827 DQKAQ
-832 FLASGDEKTSY
+832 FLGDSSKGTTY
-843 RFDVNGER
+843 TFDINGEK

-857 ADNGTEVKTGSMK
+857 ADNGTEVKTGNMQ
-870 LNVKGKDA
+870 LNVNGNDA

-894 LDNETT
+894 LDKETT

-915 NYYDINGNTIKNG
+915 NYYDINGNATGKK
-928 SAKTTLTSKA
+928 SDKTTLTSKA

-943 ETETDDNIAK
+943 GTDDNIAK

-991 NTTGI
+991 NTTDI

-1001 GVDIYGKNSV
+1001 GVDIYGRNSV
-1011 VNNTTGNITANNGIA
+1011 VNNTGNITANNGTA

-1038 KGSGTILGENSA
+1038 GGKGKILGENSA

-1059 NVKLDNANIDVTGRG
+1059 NVKLDNANIEVTGSG
-1074 SGLHLLNVDDDA
+1074 SGLHLLNTDDDS
-1086 GAFKLSGRGTI
+1086 GAFKLSGTGTI
-1097 NVSGEKASGLRLEA
+1097 NVSGENASGLKLEA
-1111 DDGKGGMTMA
+1111 DDGKGGVMMA
-1121 KSDLDTSGAKDTTIN
+1121 KSKLDTSGAGGTTIN
-1136 VEDKGGNGIVTNTS
+1136 VKDKGGNGIVTNTS
-1150 GNVTSGMNVNI
+1150 GDVISGMNVNI
-1161 ESPEGESALVVLGQ
+1161 ESAEGESALVVLGG
-1175 TKTIKQSGK
+1175 TKNITQSGK

-1198 LKNAFS
+1198 LRNDFS
-1204 FANSGEII
+1204 FTNSGTVT
-1212 AADIKKGIA
+1212 AGASGMA
-1221 VDAGQNSNIS
+1221 VDAHQNSNIR
-1231 FGNSGT
+1231 FTNGGT
-1237 ISGKSRL
+1237 ISGKSVL
-1244 GNGTNRIDLSG
+1244 GGGNNTIALSG
-1255 TTSELI
+1255 NTSDI
-1261 TGHGDNTATM
+1261 ATGHGDNTIEMLEKAV
-1271 RDSAKTG
+1271 TG
-1278 ILSAGNGNNTIEMKD
+1278 ILTAGNGNNTV
-1293 SAKTDMLMTG
+1293 
-1303 HGNNTITLN
+1303 TLN
-1312 GGTQLKN
+1312 GGTKLQT
-1319 GMLGNGRNNVIL
+1319 GTVGNGQNNVIL
-1331 QNVSA
+1331 KNVSEA
-1336 VQSSALF
+1336 QSDALF
-1343 GNLTAGGGAQDTL
+1343 GNLKAGSGGQDAL
-1356 TLKGKTSHYV
+1356 TLQGKASHYV

-1380 VEEGRFELRN
+1380 IEEGRFELRN
-1390 TDVTLN
+1390 TDITLN
-1396 EVTTDDGITV
+1396 ELTADDGITV
-1406 KQGGELFINQDN
+1406 KQGGELFINQNKAD
-1418 AHTFAHQLQGDGL
+1418 TFAHQLQGDGL
-1431 VTTATGGQAFA
+1431 VTTSTAGQAFD
-1442 FDNKSAAFAGDNFTG
+1442 FNNKSAAFAGDNFTG

-1481 DIGDKSVATVREGVG
+1481 DIGDKSVATVRAGVG

-1509 LAFKDNITG
+1509 LAFNDNITG
-1518 SRIIDD
+1518 SSKADGH
-1524 NISVNSL
+1524 ISVNSL
-1531 ELNNAKGT
+1531 ELDNAKGT

-1544 DGFDNLPAPSANNK
+1544 DGFDNLPTPSADNK
-1558 VPLLEQDEGDSVA
+1558 VPLLEQDEGDSVV
-1571 QLVNAGQASDYTG
+1571 QLVNAGKASDYTG

-1604 EQDLRQDGNVVAKGI
+1604 EQDLRQDGKVVAKGT

-1624 QTSAQAGGKADGLYV
+1624 QTSANAGGKADGLYV

-1645 VDLLGK
+1645 VDLQGK
-1651 DSNALVLAAQA
+1651 GSDALVLAAQS

-1684 TASKYVTLSNNNNDY
+1684 TASEYVTLSNNSNDY

-1725 LASGTAVELT
+1725 LVSGTAVELT
-1735 STAGAG
+1735 STTGAG

-1752 ANSLVSLG
+1752 ANSLVALG

-1773 GDLSGTQ
+1773 GSLSGTQ
-1780 DGQLVV
+1780 AGQLVV
-1786 NNETLTVTGAN
+1786 NNDTLTVTGAN
-1797 NGMHSAVTIDQP
+1797 SGMHSAVTIDQP
-1809 AQITI
+1809 AQVTI

-1819 LDDSLIAVAGTLR
+1819 LGDSLVAVAGTLR

-1838 LLRNHLTGS
+1838 LLRNQLTGS

-1891 IENAGTLELTHND
+1891 IENAGTLVLTHND
-1904 GKQAWDL
+1904 GKQPWDL
-1911 TNSVTGSGTLV
+1911 TNSVTGAGTLV

-1937 YTGTTEILKGALQ
+1937 YTGTTEIQNGTLQ

-1959 MNSGQVNIGSQGT
+1959 MNSRQVNIGTQGT

-1980 GNVNNAGQF
+1980 GSVNNAGQF

-2000 RATEYR
+2000 QATDYR

-2014 GGSIWLASQKDTE
+2014 GGSIWLASQKETE

-2045 NTVLNKGHEETM
+2045 NTVLNRGHEDTM

-2067 YSGKNGATTLNINH
+2067 YTGKNGATTLNINN
-2081 VGGKG
+2081 VGGEG

-2100 VGGTSDKNAFKL
+2100 VGGKSDKNAFKL

-2131 NSWYLDS
+2131 DSWYLDS

-2168 TAALGMFSITLHD
+2168 MAALGMFSMTLHD

-2191 FKGDEDASS
+2191 FKGDENASS

-2207 DRQRQDGVNRSLRLK
+2207 DRQRQDAVSRSLRLK
-2222 GDIYTTQLG
+2222 GDTYTTQLG

-2254 GKSDYTSRAK
+2254 GKSDYTSSAK

-2290 EKENNAY
+2290 EDENNAY

-2311 SMAGNSS
+2311 SMAGSSS
-2318 DYKSW
+2318 DYKSR

-2328 VETGYSMAVYKPN
+2328 AETGYSMAVYKPDA
-2341 EDKQW
+2341 DKQW

-2354 IFNLYDSDDSS
+2354 IFNSYDSDDSS
-2365 SDTGLVMKGGRSNS
+2365 SGTGLVMKGGRSNS
-2379 VDTRVGARLTY
+2379 VDTRLGARLTY
-2390 ANQKQSDKSSQPFV
+2390 ANQKQSDKSAQPFV
-2404 EINWLHSTAKSDMT
+2404 EVNWLHSTAKSDMT

-2428 RPANRVELKAGMEG
+2428 RPANRFEIKAGVEG
-2442 QISPNWTAWGNIS
+2442 QISPNWTVWGNVS
-2455 HQMGANDYSGDR
+2455 HQMGADDYSGDR

>member
-1 MNKIFKVVKNQQ
+1 MNKIFKVVKNQR
-13 TGNFVVASE
+13 TGNSVVASE
-22 FAKGT
+22 FAKGA
-27 KKGKKLALLSL
+27 KKGKKLTLLSL
-38 AMMMGSGLII
+38 AMLMGCGLSV
-48 SAQAAGT
+48 SALAADPAGQ
-55 DNSAER
+55 
-61 WLETEYFP
+61 WLETEYLP

-74 SAKTWNN
+74 TTKTWVNN
-81 SSNEKGKLRVINDG
+81 SNEKEQSRVINDG
-95 GIKNLNLNNENTQ
+95 SVKDLNLNNEKTK
-108 FTNNLDYQEKW
+108 FTNNLDYHETW
-119 FSLEELSD
+119 FSLQELWAKNTD
-127 KKDSE
+127 ANKV
-132 GNNILSIT
+132 ISIT
-140 QYKAGEP
+140 EYRDGQPLPGNASLNAIEDWQVPDNPSAMEEITWKK
-147 VEDGTTPTLESIQDW
+147 EDGEI
-162 QIPSGADMEKITWE
+162 AVM
-176 TEDGQEA
+176 
-183 FLQAYKTDSFK
+183 QAYNTDAFK
-194 TTLDPKLGV
+194 KNIDPQLGV
-203 YLLEKQPEV
+203 YLLEKQPEL

-227 LNMTADNDA
+227 LNMTAADNVD
-236 PVVKWDIKHIKDSS
+236 WDINYIKDSS
-250 LFVAAADEGKSATI
+250 LFVAAADSGKSATI
-264 DTTSKLYVT
+264 DTTSKLHVT
-273 FGEAYGMNLSSN
+273 FGEAYGMYLSSGE
-285 NVVNYDF
+285 YKYTF
-292 QPKNQLVGSVIL
+292 QPQNELVESVAIPKELNGFTSKGKTYALGDTFAIGNAQGLAAYNALLIDAVTHNVL
-304 PEGFNVKDDNG
+304 PG
-315 NLVGITLDNVAY
+315 
-327 FGGQEFTIENAE
+327 AE
-339 QLDTYNRLLIEAVKK
+339 YKALIEA
-354 NRLTGIQY
+354 
-362 KNLMDKTVIP
+362 TVVP
-372 RPQDQD
+372 RPQDKD
-378 YYKIDIKIEALR
+378 YFDVNIDLKGLEDKDIR
-390 NNNIVLND
+390 LND
-398 AITADIGR
+398 AITANIGK

-419 NIKNGAD
+419 NIKDGAD

-433 NSGSHRAYH
+433 NSGRYRAYH
-442 IFAHNGAKVFH
+442 IFAHDGAKVFH
-453 DAITSVPNYK
+453 DATTSVPNYK
-463 GQNALIID
+463 GQNALID
-471 AEFTNNQT
+471 NAEFTNR
-479 GMLRLGD
+479 GMLLLGD

-493 DQVMGKTGQYTN
+493 DQVTGENAHYTN

-514 NLVNNDPSN
+514 NLVNNDPTD
-523 KGVIANTG
+523 KDVIANTG
-531 VTASGGAGII
+531 VTASGGSLVTNEKGG
-541 NKEGA
+541 KL
-546 QILLGQK
+546 LLGQK
-553 GIGQGQGTVTG
+553 GIGKNEGTVTG
-564 VRVVGASFTNE
+564 VQVKGASFINN

-582 EGITLAGG
+582 DDVSLSGG
-590 RRDSTWDMESM
+590 REDDTWDMRIM

-607 LLDHTTKAGEKY
+607 LLDETAKAGEKY
-619 TIENKG
+619 AIENKG

-644 EKRNK
+644 PNRNAD
-649 YSQLTVVNDKD
+649 SQLTVVNNGEIDVAGT
-660 INTAGSYSVGMR
+660 NTVGMR
-672 VSGAKNTGDVIENR
+672 VSGTNRVKDVIENN
-686 GLINVSGEG
+686 GTINVSGAG
-695 SVGLFALGN
+695 SIGLLALGD
-704 SEIIHTGTI
+704 STI
-713 IASNNGTT
+713 THHGQVIATNNGTT
-721 AGTTKPAR
+721 TGGTKPAR

-736 DATVIID
+736 DAKVIID
-743 KGDKGDKGTIELK
+743 GGTVELK
-756 GDNTVGVFARIGGE
+756 GNNTVGVFARVGGE
-770 IDLNSGRVIF
+770 IDLNSGHVIF
-780 DKNAVN
+780 DKNSVN
-786 QTGYWIAGSKGSD
+786 QTGYWIAGRKGAD
-799 QSDSSKINFGDSA
+799 ETFSSRINFGASDVA
-812 VELELDNKDSTLFRV
+812 LTLDNNDSTLFRV
-827 DQEAQ
+827 DQKAQ
-832 FLASGDEKTSY
+832 FLGDSSKGTTY
-843 RFDVNGER
+843 TFDINGEK

-857 ADNGTEVKTGSMK
+857 ADNGTEVKTGNMQ
-870 LNVKGKDA
+870 LNVNGNDA

-894 LDNETT
+894 LDKETT

-915 NYYDINGNTIKNG
+915 NYYDINGNATGKK
-928 SAKTTLTSKA
+928 SDKTTLTSKA

-943 ETETDDNIAK
+943 GTDDNIAK

-991 NTTGI
+991 NTTDI

-1001 GVDIYGKNSV
+1001 GVDIYGRNSV
-1011 VNNTTGNITANNGIA
+1011 VNNTGNITANNGTA

-1038 KGSGTILGENSA
+1038 GGKGKILGENSA

-1059 NVKLDNANIDVTGRG
+1059 NVKLDNANIEVTGSG
-1074 SGLHLLNVDDDA
+1074 SGLHLLNTDDDS
-1086 GAFKLSGRGTI
+1086 GAFKLSGTGTI
-1097 NVSGEKASGLRLEA
+1097 NVSGENASGLKLEA
-1111 DDGKGGMTMA
+1111 DDGKGGVMMA
-1121 KSDLDTSGAKDTTIN
+1121 KSKLDTSGAGGTTIN
-1136 VEDKGGNGIVTNTS
+1136 VKDKGGNGIVTNTS
-1150 GNVTSGMNVNI
+1150 GDVISGMNVNI
-1161 ESPEGESALVVLGQ
+1161 ESAEGESALVVLGG
-1175 TKTIKQSGK
+1175 TKNITQSGK

-1198 LKNAFS
+1198 LKNDFS
-1204 FANSGEII
+1204 FTNSGTVT
-1212 AADIKKGIA
+1212 AGTNGMA
-1221 VDAGQNSNIS
+1221 VDAHQNSNIR
-1231 FGNSGT
+1231 FTNSGT
-1237 ISGKSRL
+1237 ISGKSLL
-1244 GNGTNRIDLSG
+1244 GGGNNTIALSG
-1255 TTSELI
+1255 NTSDI
-1261 TGHGDNTATM
+1261 ATGHGDNTIEMLEKAV
-1271 RDSAKTG
+1271 TG
-1278 ILSAGNGNNTIEMKD
+1278 ILTAGNGNNTV
-1293 SAKTDMLMTG
+1293 
-1303 HGNNTITLN
+1303 TLN
-1312 GGTQLKN
+1312 GGTKLQT
-1319 GMLGNGRNNVIL
+1319 GTVGNGQNNVIL
-1331 QNVSA
+1331 KNVSEA
-1336 VQSSALF
+1336 QSDALF
-1343 GNLTAGGGAQDTL
+1343 GNLKAGSGGQDAL
-1356 TLKGKTSHYV
+1356 TLQGKASHYV

-1380 VEEGRFELRN
+1380 IEEGRFELRN
-1390 TDVTLN
+1390 TDITLN
-1396 EVTTDDGITV
+1396 ELTADDGITV
-1406 KQGGELFINQDN
+1406 KQGGELFINQNKAD
-1418 AHTFAHQLQGDGL
+1418 TFAHQLQGDGL
-1431 VTTATGGQAFA
+1431 VTTSTAGQAFD
-1442 FDNKSAAFAGDNFTG
+1442 FNNKSAAFAGDNFTG

-1481 DIGDKSVATVREGVG
+1481 DIGDKSVATVRAGVG

-1509 LAFKDNITG
+1509 LAFNDNITG
-1518 SRIIDD
+1518 SSKADGHL
-1524 NISVNSL
+1524 SVNSL
-1531 ELNNAKGT
+1531 ELDNAKGT

-1544 DGFDNLPAPSANNK
+1544 DGFDNLPTPSADNK
-1558 VPLLEQDEGDSVA
+1558 VPLLEQDEGDSVV
-1571 QLVNAGQASDYTG
+1571 QLVNAGKASDYTG

-1604 EQDLRQDGNVVAKGI
+1604 EQDLRQDGKVVAKGT

-1624 QTSAQAGGKADGLYV
+1624 QTSANAGGKADGLYV

-1645 VDLLGK
+1645 VDLQGK
-1651 DSNALVLAAQA
+1651 GSDALVLAAQS

-1684 TASKYVTLSNNNNDY
+1684 TASEYVTLSNNSNDY

-1752 ANSLVSLG
+1752 VNSLVALG

-1773 GDLSGTQ
+1773 GSLSGTQ
-1780 DGQLVV
+1780 AGQLVV
-1786 NNETLTVTGAN
+1786 NNDTLTVTGAN
-1797 NGMHSAVTIDQP
+1797 SGMHSAVTIDQP
-1809 AQITI
+1809 AQVTI

-1819 LDDSLIAVAGTLR
+1819 LGDSLVAVAGTLR

-1838 LLRNHLTGS
+1838 LLRNQLTGS

-1891 IENAGTLELTHND
+1891 IENAGTLVLTHND
-1904 GKQAWDL
+1904 GKQPWDL
-1911 TNSVTGSGTLV
+1911 TNSVTGAGTLV
-1922 KQGAG
+1922 KQGVG

-1937 YTGTTEILKGALQ
+1937 YTGTTEIENGTLQ

-1959 MNSGQVNIGSQGT
+1959 MNSRQVNIGTQGT

-1980 GNVNNAGQF
+1980 GSVNNAGQF

-2000 RATEYR
+2000 QATDYR

-2014 GGSIWLASQKDTE
+2014 GGSIWLASQKETE

-2045 NTVLNKGHEETM
+2045 NTVLNRGHEDTM

-2067 YSGKNGATTLNINH
+2067 YTGKNGATTLNINN
-2081 VGGKG
+2081 VGGEG

-2100 VGGTSDKNAFKL
+2100 VGGKSDKNAFKL
-2112 GGPVAIGVYEYL
+2112 GGSVAIGVYEYL

-2131 NSWYLDS
+2131 DSWYLDS

-2168 TAALGMFSITLHD
+2168 MAALGMFSMTLHD

-2191 FKGDEDASS
+2191 FKGDENASS

-2207 DRQRQDGVNRSLRLK
+2207 DRQRQDAVSRSLRLK
-2222 GDIYTTQLG
+2222 GDTYTTQLG

-2254 GKSDYTSRAK
+2254 GKSDYTSSAK

-2290 EKENNAY
+2290 EDENNAY

-2311 SMAGNSS
+2311 SMAGSSS
-2318 DYKSW
+2318 DYKSR

-2328 VETGYSMAVYKPN
+2328 VETGYSMAVYKPDA
-2341 EDKQW
+2341 DKQW

-2354 IFNLYDSDDSS
+2354 IFNSYDSDDSS
-2365 SDTGLVMKGGRSNS
+2365 SGTGLVMKGGRSNS
-2379 VDTRVGARLTY
+2379 VDTRLGARLTY
-2390 ANQKQSDKSSQPFV
+2390 ANQKQSDKSAQPFV
-2404 EINWLHSTAKSDMT
+2404 EVNWLHSTAKSDMT

-2428 RPANRVELKAGMEG
+2428 RPANRFEIKAGVEG
-2442 QISPNWTAWGNIS
+2442 QISPNWTVWGNVS
-2455 HQMGANDYSGDR
+2455 HQMGADDYSGDR

>member
-1 MNKIFKVVKNQQ
+1 MNKIFKVVKNQR
-13 TGNFVVASE
+13 TGNSVVASE
-22 FAKGT
+22 FAKGA

-38 AMMMGSGLII
+38 AMLMGCGLSV
-48 SAQAAGT
+48 SALAADPAGQ
-55 DNSAER
+55 
-61 WLETEYFP
+61 WLETEYLP

-74 SAKTWNN
+74 TTKTWVNN
-81 SSNEKGKLRVINDG
+81 SNEKEQSRVINDG
-95 GIKNLNLNNENTQ
+95 SVKDLNLNNEKTK
-108 FTNNLDYQEKW
+108 FTNNLDYHETW
-119 FSLEELSD
+119 FSLQELWAKNTD
-127 KKDSE
+127 ANKV
-132 GNNILSIT
+132 ISIT
-140 QYKAGEP
+140 EYRDGQPLPGNASLNAIEDWQVPDNPSAMEEITWKK
-147 VEDGTTPTLESIQDW
+147 EDGEI
-162 QIPSGADMEKITWE
+162 AVM
-176 TEDGQEA
+176 
-183 FLQAYKTDSFK
+183 QAYNTDAFK
-194 TTLDPKLGV
+194 KNIDPQLGV
-203 YLLEKQPEV
+203 YLLEKQPEL

-227 LNMTADNDA
+227 LNMTAADNVD
-236 PVVKWDIKHIKDSS
+236 WDINYIKDSS
-250 LFVAAADEGKSATI
+250 LFVAAADSGKSATI
-264 DTTSKLYVT
+264 DTTSKLHVT
-273 FGEAYGMNLSSN
+273 FGEAYGMYLSSGE
-285 NVVNYDF
+285 YKYTF
-292 QPKNQLVGSVIL
+292 QPQNELVESVAIPKELNGFTSKGKTYALGDTFAIGNAQGLAAYNALLIDAVTHNVL
-304 PEGFNVKDDNG
+304 PG
-315 NLVGITLDNVAY
+315 
-327 FGGQEFTIENAE
+327 AE
-339 QLDTYNRLLIEAVKK
+339 YKALIEA
-354 NRLTGIQY
+354 
-362 KNLMDKTVIP
+362 TVVP
-372 RPQDQD
+372 RPQDKD
-378 YYKIDIKIEALR
+378 YFDVNIDLKGLEDKDIR
-390 NNNIVLND
+390 LND
-398 AITADIGR
+398 AITANIGK

-419 NIKNGAD
+419 NIKDGAD

-433 NSGSHRAYH
+433 NSGRYRAYH
-442 IFAHNGAKVFH
+442 IFAHDGAKVFH
-453 DAITSVPNYK
+453 DATTSVPNYK
-463 GQNALIID
+463 GQNALID
-471 AEFTNNQT
+471 NAEFTNRGT
-479 GMLRLGD
+479 LLLGD

-493 DQVMGKTGQYTN
+493 DQVTGENAHYTN

-514 NLVNNDPSN
+514 NLVNNDPTD
-523 KGVIANTG
+523 KDVIANTG
-531 VTASGGAGII
+531 VTASGGSLVTNEKGG
-541 NKEGA
+541 KL
-546 QILLGQK
+546 LLGQK
-553 GIGQGQGTVTG
+553 GIGKNEGTVTG
-564 VRVVGASFTNE
+564 VQVKGASFINN

-582 EGITLAGG
+582 DDVSLSGG
-590 RRDSTWDMESM
+590 REDDTWDMRIM
-601 SNAVAA
+601 SNAVSA
-607 LLDHTTKAGEKY
+607 LLDETAKAGEKY
-619 TIENKG
+619 AIENNG

-644 EKRNK
+644 PNRNAD
-649 YSQLTVVNDKD
+649 SQLTVVNNGE
-660 INTAGSYSVGMR
+660 IGVAGTNTVGMR
-672 VSGAKNTGDVIENR
+672 VSGTNRVKDVIENN
-686 GLINVSGEG
+686 GTINVSGAG
-695 SVGLFALGN
+695 SIGLLALGD
-704 SEIIHTGTI
+704 STI
-713 IASNNGTT
+713 THHGQVIATNNGTT
-721 AGTTKPAR
+721 TGGTKPAR

-736 DATVIID
+736 DAKVIID
-743 KGDKGDKGTIELK
+743 GGTVELK
-756 GDNTVGVFARIGGE
+756 GNNTVGVFARVGGE
-770 IDLNSGRVIF
+770 IDLNSGHVIF
-780 DKNAVN
+780 DKNSVN
-786 QTGYWIAGSKGSD
+786 QTGYWIAGRKGAD
-799 QSDSSKINFGDSA
+799 ETFSSRINFGASDVA
-812 VELELDNKDSTLFRV
+812 LTLDNNDSTLFRV
-827 DQEAQ
+827 DQKAQ
-832 FLASGDEKTSY
+832 FLGDSSKGTTY
-843 RFDVNGER
+843 TFDINGEK

-857 ADNGTEVKTGSMK
+857 ADNGTEVKTGNMQ
-870 LNVKGKDA
+870 LNVNGNDA

-894 LDNETT
+894 LDKETT

-915 NYYDINGNTIKNG
+915 NYYDINGNATGKK
-928 SAKTTLTSKA
+928 SDKTTLTSKA

-943 ETETDDNIAK
+943 GTDDNIAK

-991 NTTGI
+991 NTTDI

-1001 GVDIYGKNSV
+1001 GVDIYGRNSV
-1011 VNNTTGNITANNGIA
+1011 VNNTGNITANNGTA

-1038 KGSGTILGENSA
+1038 GGKGKILGENSA

-1059 NVKLDNANIDVTGRG
+1059 NVKLDNANIEVTGSG
-1074 SGLHLLNVDDDA
+1074 SGLHLLNTDDDS
-1086 GAFKLSGRGTI
+1086 GAFKLSGTGTI
-1097 NVSGEKASGLRLEA
+1097 NVSGENASGLKLEA
-1111 DDGKGGMTMA
+1111 DDGKGGVMMA
-1121 KSDLDTSGAKDTTIN
+1121 KSKLDTSGAGGTTIN
-1136 VEDKGGNGIVTNTS
+1136 VKDKGGNGIVTNTS
-1150 GNVTSGMNVNI
+1150 GDVISGMNVNI
-1161 ESPEGESALVVLGQ
+1161 ESAEGESALVVLGG
-1175 TKTIKQSGK
+1175 TKNITQSGK

-1198 LKNAFS
+1198 LRNDFS
-1204 FANSGEII
+1204 FTNSGTVT
-1212 AADIKKGIA
+1212 AGASGMA
-1221 VDAGQNSNIS
+1221 VDAHQNSNIR
-1231 FGNSGT
+1231 FTNGGT
-1237 ISGKSRL
+1237 ISGKSVL
-1244 GNGTNRIDLSG
+1244 GGGNNTIALSG
-1255 TTSELI
+1255 NTSDI
-1261 TGHGDNTATM
+1261 ATGHGDNTIEMLGKAV
-1271 RDSAKTG
+1271 TG
-1278 ILSAGNGNNTIEMKD
+1278 ILTAGNGNNTV
-1293 SAKTDMLMTG
+1293 
-1303 HGNNTITLN
+1303 TLN
-1312 GGTQLKN
+1312 GGTKLQT
-1319 GMLGNGRNNVIL
+1319 GTVGNGQNNVIL
-1331 QNVSA
+1331 KNVSEA
-1336 VQSSALF
+1336 QSDALF
-1343 GNLTAGGGAQDTL
+1343 GNLKAGSGGQDAL
-1356 TLKGKTSHYV
+1356 TLQGKASHYV

-1380 VEEGRFELRN
+1380 IEEGRFELRN
-1390 TDVTLN
+1390 TDITLN
-1396 EVTTDDGITV
+1396 ELTADDGITV
-1406 KQGGELFINQDN
+1406 KQGGELFINQNKAD
-1418 AHTFAHQLQGDGL
+1418 TFAHQLQGDGL
-1431 VTTATGGQAFA
+1431 VTTSTAGQAFD
-1442 FDNKSAAFAGDNFTG
+1442 FNNKSAAFAGDNFTG

-1481 DIGDKSVATVREGVG
+1481 DIGDKSVATVRAGVG

-1509 LAFKDNITG
+1509 LAFNDNITG
-1518 SRIIDD
+1518 SSKADGHL
-1524 NISVNSL
+1524 SVNSL
-1531 ELNNAKGT
+1531 ELDNAKGT

-1544 DGFDNLPAPSANNK
+1544 DGFDNLPTPSADNK
-1558 VPLLEQDEGDSVA
+1558 VPLLEQDEGDSVV
-1571 QLVNAGQASDYTG
+1571 QLVNAGKASDYTG

-1604 EQDLRQDGNVVAKGI
+1604 EQDLRQDGKVVAKGT

-1624 QTSAQAGGKADGLYV
+1624 QTSANAGGKADGLYV

-1645 VDLLGK
+1645 VDLQGK
-1651 DSNALVLAAQA
+1651 GSDALVLAAQS

-1684 TASKYVTLSNNNNDY
+1684 TASEYVTLSNNSNDY

-1752 ANSLVSLG
+1752 VNSLVALG

-1773 GDLSGTQ
+1773 GSLSGTQ
-1780 DGQLVV
+1780 AGQLVV
-1786 NNETLTVTGAN
+1786 NNDTLTVTGAN
-1797 NGMHSAVTIDQP
+1797 SGMHSAVTIDQP
-1809 AQITI
+1809 AQVTI

-1819 LDDSLIAVAGTLR
+1819 LGDSLVAVAGTLR

-1838 LLRNHLTGS
+1838 LLRNQLTGS

-1891 IENAGTLELTHND
+1891 IENAGTLVLTHND
-1904 GKQAWDL
+1904 GKQPWDL
-1911 TNSVTGSGTLV
+1911 TNSVTGAGTLV
-1922 KQGAG
+1922 KQGVG

-1937 YTGTTEILKGALQ
+1937 YTGTTEIENGTLQ

-1959 MNSGQVNIGSQGT
+1959 MNSRQVNIGTQGT

-1980 GNVNNAGQF
+1980 GSVNNAGQF

-2000 RATEYR
+2000 QATDYR

-2014 GGSIWLASQKDTE
+2014 GGNIWLASQKETE

-2045 NTVLNKGHEETM
+2045 NTVLNRGHEDTM

-2067 YSGKNGATTLNINH
+2067 YTGKNGATTLNINN
-2081 VGGKG
+2081 VGGEG
-2086 ADTLKQPDAIKVVH
+2086 VDTLKQPDAIKVVH
-2100 VGGTSDKNAFKL
+2100 VSGKSDKNAFKL

-2131 NSWYLDS
+2131 DSWYLDS

-2168 TAALGMFSITLHD
+2168 MAALGMFSMTLHD

-2191 FKGDEDASS
+2191 FKGDENASS

-2207 DRQRQDGVNRSLRLK
+2207 DRQRQDAVSRSLRLK
-2222 GDIYTTQLG
+2222 GDTYTTQLG

-2254 GKSDYTSRAK
+2254 GKSDYTSSAK

-2290 EKENNAY
+2290 EDENNAY

-2311 SMAGNSS
+2311 SMAGSSS
-2318 DYKSW
+2318 DYKSR

-2328 VETGYSMAVYKPN
+2328 VETGYSMAVYKPDA
-2341 EDKQW
+2341 DKQW

-2354 IFNLYDSDDSS
+2354 IFNSYDSDDSS
-2365 SDTGLVMKGGRSNS
+2365 SGTGLVMKGGRSNS
-2379 VDTRVGARLTY
+2379 VDTRLGARLTY
-2390 ANQKQSDKSSQPFV
+2390 ANQKQSDKSAQPFV
-2404 EINWLHSTAKSDMT
+2404 EVNWLHSTAKSDMT

-2428 RPANRVELKAGMEG
+2428 RPANRFEIKAGVEG
-2442 QISPNWTAWGNIS
+2442 QISPNWTVWGNVS
-2455 HQMGANDYSGDR
+2455 HQMGADDYSGDR

>member
-1 MNKIFKVVKNQQ
+1 MNKIFKVVKNQR
-13 TGNFVVASE
+13 TGNSVVASE
-22 FAKGT
+22 FAKGA

-38 AMMMGSGLII
+38 AMLMGCGLSV
-48 SAQAAGT
+48 SALAADPAGQ
-55 DNSAER
+55 
-61 WLETEYFP
+61 WLETEYLP

-74 SAKTWNN
+74 TTKTWVNN
-81 SSNEKGKLRVINDG
+81 SNEKEQSRVINDG
-95 GIKNLNLNNENTQ
+95 SVKDLNLNNEKTK
-108 FTNNLDYQEKW
+108 FTNNLDYHETW
-119 FSLEELSD
+119 FSLQELWAKNTD
-127 KKDSE
+127 ANKV
-132 GNNILSIT
+132 ISIT
-140 QYKAGEP
+140 EYRDGQPLPGNASLNAIEDWQVPDNPSAMEEITWKK
-147 VEDGTTPTLESIQDW
+147 EDGEI
-162 QIPSGADMEKITWE
+162 AVM
-176 TEDGQEA
+176 
-183 FLQAYKTDSFK
+183 QAYNTDAFK
-194 TTLDPKLGV
+194 KNIDPQLGV
-203 YLLEKQPEV
+203 YLLEKQPEL

-227 LNMTADNDA
+227 LNMTAADNVD
-236 PVVKWDIKHIKDSS
+236 WDINYIKDSS
-250 LFVAAADEGKSATI
+250 LFVAAADSGKSATI
-264 DTTSKLYVT
+264 DTTSKLHVT
-273 FGEAYGMNLSSN
+273 FGEAYGMYLSSGE
-285 NVVNYDF
+285 YKYTF
-292 QPKNQLVGSVIL
+292 QPQNELVESVAIPKELNGFTSKGKTYALGDTFAIGNAQGLAAYNALLIDAVTHNVL
-304 PEGFNVKDDNG
+304 PG
-315 NLVGITLDNVAY
+315 
-327 FGGQEFTIENAE
+327 AE
-339 QLDTYNRLLIEAVKK
+339 YKALIEA
-354 NRLTGIQY
+354 
-362 KNLMDKTVIP
+362 TVVP
-372 RPQDQD
+372 RPQDKD
-378 YYKIDIKIEALR
+378 YFDVNIDLKGLEDKDIR
-390 NNNIVLND
+390 LND
-398 AITADIGR
+398 AITANIGK
-406 RSIFEAAGEGSVL
+406 RSIFEAAGDGSVL
-419 NIKNGAD
+419 NIKDGAD

-433 NSGSHRAYH
+433 NSGRYRAYH
-442 IFAHNGAKVFH
+442 IFAHDGAKVFH
-453 DAITSVPNYK
+453 DATTSVPNYK
-463 GQNALIID
+463 GQNALID
-471 AEFTNNQT
+471 NAEFTNRGT
-479 GMLRLGD
+479 LLLGD

-493 DQVMGKTGQYTN
+493 DQVTGENAHYTN

-514 NLVNNDPSN
+514 NLVNNDPTD
-523 KGVIANTG
+523 KDVIANTG
-531 VTASGGAGII
+531 VTASGGSLVTNEKGG
-541 NKEGA
+541 KL
-546 QILLGQK
+546 LLGQK
-553 GIGQGQGTVTG
+553 GIGKNEGTVTG
-564 VRVVGASFTNE
+564 VQVKGASFINN

-582 EGITLAGG
+582 DDVSLSGG
-590 RRDSTWDMESM
+590 REDDTWDMRIM

-607 LLDHTTKAGEKY
+607 LLDETAKAGEKY
-619 TIENKG
+619 AIENKG

-644 EKRNK
+644 PNRNAD
-649 YSQLTVVNDKD
+649 SQLTVVNNGEIDVAGT
-660 INTAGSYSVGMR
+660 NTVGMR
-672 VSGAKNTGDVIENR
+672 VSGTNRVKDVIENN
-686 GLINVSGEG
+686 GTINVSGAG
-695 SVGLFALGN
+695 SIGLLALGD
-704 SEIIHTGTI
+704 STI
-713 IASNNGTT
+713 THHGQVIATNNGTT
-721 AGTTKPAR
+721 TGGTKPAR

-736 DATVIID
+736 DAKVIID
-743 KGDKGDKGTIELK
+743 GGTVELK
-756 GDNTVGVFARIGGE
+756 GNNTVGVFARVGGE
-770 IDLNSGRVIF
+770 IDLNSGHVIF
-780 DKNAVN
+780 DKNSIN
-786 QTGYWIAGSKGSD
+786 QTGYWIAGRKGAD
-799 QSDSSKINFGDSA
+799 ETFSSRINFGASDVA
-812 VELELDNKDSTLFRV
+812 LTLDNNDSTLFRV
-827 DQEAQ
+827 DQKAQ
-832 FLASGDEKTSY
+832 FLGDSSKGTTY
-843 RFDVNGER
+843 TFDINGEK

-857 ADNGTEVKTGSMK
+857 ADNGTEVKTGNMQ
-870 LNVKGKDA
+870 LNVNGNDA

-894 LDNETT
+894 LDKETT

-915 NYYDINGNTIKNG
+915 NYYDINGNAAGKK
-928 SAKTTLTSKA
+928 SDKTTLTSKA

-943 ETETDDNIAK
+943 GTDDNIAK

-991 NTTGI
+991 NTTDI

-1011 VNNTTGNITANNGIA
+1011 VNNTGNITANNGTA

-1038 KGSGTILGENSA
+1038 GGKGKILGENSA

-1059 NVKLDNANIDVTGRG
+1059 NVKLDNANIEVTGSG
-1074 SGLHLLNVDDDA
+1074 SGLHLLNTDDDS
-1086 GAFKLSGRGTI
+1086 GAFKLSGTGTI
-1097 NVSGEKASGLRLEA
+1097 NVSGENASGLKLEA
-1111 DDGKGGMTMA
+1111 DDGKGGVMMA
-1121 KSDLDTSGAKDTTIN
+1121 KSKLDTSGAGGTTIN
-1136 VEDKGGNGIVTNTS
+1136 VKDKGGNGIVTNTS
-1150 GNVTSGMNVNI
+1150 GDVISGMNVNI
-1161 ESPEGESALVVLGQ
+1161 ESAEGESALVVLGG
-1175 TKTIKQSGK
+1175 TKNITQSGK

-1198 LKNAFS
+1198 LRNDFS
-1204 FANSGEII
+1204 FTNSGTVT
-1212 AADIKKGIA
+1212 AGASGMA
-1221 VDAGQNSNIS
+1221 VDAHQNSNIR
-1231 FGNSGT
+1231 FTNGGT
-1237 ISGKSRL
+1237 ISGKSVL
-1244 GNGTNRIDLSG
+1244 GGGNNTIALSG
-1255 TTSELI
+1255 NTSDI
-1261 TGHGDNTATM
+1261 ATGHGDNTIEMLEKAV
-1271 RDSAKTG
+1271 TG
-1278 ILSAGNGNNTIEMKD
+1278 ILTAGNGNNTV
-1293 SAKTDMLMTG
+1293 
-1303 HGNNTITLN
+1303 TLN
-1312 GGTQLKN
+1312 GGTKLQT
-1319 GMLGNGRNNVIL
+1319 GTVGNGQNNVIL
-1331 QNVSA
+1331 KNVSEA
-1336 VQSSALF
+1336 QSDALF
-1343 GNLTAGGGAQDTL
+1343 GNLKAGSGGQDAL
-1356 TLKGKTSHYV
+1356 TLQGKASHYV

-1380 VEEGRFELRN
+1380 IEEGRFELRN
-1390 TDVTLN
+1390 TDITLN
-1396 EVTTDDGITV
+1396 ELTADDGITV
-1406 KQGGELFINQDN
+1406 KQGGELFINQNKAD
-1418 AHTFAHQLQGDGL
+1418 TFAHQLQGDGL
-1431 VTTATGGQAFA
+1431 VTTSTAGQAFD
-1442 FDNKSAAFAGDNFTG
+1442 FNNKSAAFAGDNFTG

-1481 DIGDKSVATVREGVG
+1481 DIGDKSVATVRAGVG

-1509 LAFKDNITG
+1509 LAFNDNITG
-1518 SRIIDD
+1518 SSKADGHL
-1524 NISVNSL
+1524 SVNSL
-1531 ELNNAKGT
+1531 ELDNAKGT

-1544 DGFDNLPAPSANNK
+1544 DGFDNLPTPSADNK
-1558 VPLLEQDEGDSVA
+1558 VPLLEQDEGDSVV
-1571 QLVNAGQASDYTG
+1571 QLVNAGKASDYTG

-1604 EQDLRQDGNVVAKGI
+1604 EQDLRQDGKVVAKGT

-1624 QTSAQAGGKADGLYV
+1624 QTSANAGGKADGLYV

-1645 VDLLGK
+1645 VDLQGK
-1651 DSNALVLAAQA
+1651 GSDALVLAAQS

-1684 TASKYVTLSNNNNDY
+1684 TASEYVTLSNNNNDY

-1752 ANSLVSLG
+1752 VNSLVALG

-1773 GDLSGTQ
+1773 GSLSGTQ
-1780 DGQLVV
+1780 AGQLVV
-1786 NNETLTVTGAN
+1786 NNDTLTVTGAN
-1797 NGMHSAVTIDQP
+1797 SGMHSAVTVDQP
-1809 AQITI
+1809 AQVTI

-1819 LDDSLIAVAGTLR
+1819 LGDSLVAVAGTLR

-1838 LLRNHLTGS
+1838 LLRNQLTGS

-1891 IENAGTLELTHND
+1891 IENAGTLVLTHND
-1904 GKQAWDL
+1904 GKQPWDL
-1911 TNSVTGSGTLV
+1911 TNSVTGAGTLV
-1922 KQGAG
+1922 KQGVG

-1937 YTGTTEILKGALQ
+1937 YTGTTEIQNGTLQ

-1959 MNSGQVNIGSQGT
+1959 MNSRQVNIGTQGT

-1980 GNVNNAGQF
+1980 GSVNNAGQF

-2000 RATEYR
+2000 QATDYR

-2014 GGSIWLASQKDTE
+2014 GGSIWLASQKETE

-2045 NTVLNKGHEETM
+2045 NTVLNRGHEDTM

-2067 YSGKNGATTLNINH
+2067 YTGKNGATTLNINN
-2081 VGGKG
+2081 VGGEG

-2100 VGGTSDKNAFKL
+2100 VGGKSDKNAFKL

-2131 NSWYLDS
+2131 DSWYLDS

-2168 TAALGMFSITLHD
+2168 TAALGMFSMTLHD

-2191 FKGDEDASS
+2191 FKGDENASS

-2207 DRQRQDGVNRSLRLK
+2207 DRQRQDAVSRSLRLK
-2222 GDIYTTQLG
+2222 GDTYTTQLG

-2237 NNDAQDTTIRG
+2237 NNDAQDTTIRS

-2254 GKSDYTSRAK
+2254 GKSDYTSSAK

-2290 EKENNAY
+2290 EDENNAY

-2311 SMAGNSS
+2311 SMAGSSS
-2318 DYKSW
+2318 DYKSR

-2328 VETGYSMAVYKPN
+2328 VETGYSMAVYKPDA
-2341 EDKQW
+2341 DKQW

-2354 IFNLYDSDDSS
+2354 IFNSYDSDDSS
-2365 SDTGLVMKGGRSNS
+2365 SGTGLVMKGGRSNS
-2379 VDTRVGARLTY
+2379 VDTRLGARLTY
-2390 ANQKQSDKSSQPFV
+2390 ANQKQSDKSAQPFV
-2404 EINWLHSTAKSDMT
+2404 EVNWLHSTAKSDMT

-2428 RPANRVELKAGMEG
+2428 RPANRFEIKAGVEG
-2442 QISPNWTAWGNIS
+2442 QISPNWTVWGNVS
-2455 HQMGANDYSGDR
+2455 HQMGADDYSGDR

>member
-1 MNKIFKVVKNQQ
+1 MNKIFKVVKNQR
-13 TGNFVVASE
+13 TGNSVVASE
-22 FAKGT
+22 FAKGA
-27 KKGKKLALLSL
+27 KKGKKLTLLSL
-38 AMMMGSGLII
+38 AMLMGCGLSV
-48 SAQAAGT
+48 SALAADPAGQ
-55 DNSAER
+55 
-61 WLETEYFP
+61 WLETEYLP

-74 SAKTWNN
+74 TTKTWVNN
-81 SSNEKGKLRVINDG
+81 SNEKEQSRVINDG
-95 GIKNLNLNNENTQ
+95 SVKDLNLNNEKTK
-108 FTNNLDYQEKW
+108 FTNNLDYHETW
-119 FSLEELSD
+119 FSLQELWAKNTD
-127 KKDSE
+127 ANKV
-132 GNNILSIT
+132 ISIT
-140 QYKAGEP
+140 EYRDGQPLPGNASLNAIEDWQVPDNPSAMEEITWKK
-147 VEDGTTPTLESIQDW
+147 EDGEI
-162 QIPSGADMEKITWE
+162 AVM
-176 TEDGQEA
+176 
-183 FLQAYKTDSFK
+183 QAYNTDAFK
-194 TTLDPKLGV
+194 KNIDPQLGV
-203 YLLEKQPEV
+203 YLLEKQPEL

-227 LNMTADNDA
+227 LNMTAADNVD
-236 PVVKWDIKHIKDSS
+236 WDINYIKDSS
-250 LFVAAADEGKSATI
+250 LFVAAADSGKSATI
-264 DTTSKLYVT
+264 DTTSKLHVT
-273 FGEAYGMNLSSN
+273 FGEAYGMYLSSGE
-285 NVVNYDF
+285 YKYTF
-292 QPKNQLVGSVIL
+292 QPQNELVESVAIPKELNGFTSKGKTYALGDTFAIGNAQGLAAYNALLIDAVTHNVL
-304 PEGFNVKDDNG
+304 PG
-315 NLVGITLDNVAY
+315 
-327 FGGQEFTIENAE
+327 AE
-339 QLDTYNRLLIEAVKK
+339 YKALIEA
-354 NRLTGIQY
+354 
-362 KNLMDKTVIP
+362 TVVP
-372 RPQDQD
+372 RPQDKD
-378 YYKIDIKIEALR
+378 YFDVNIDLKGLEDKDIR
-390 NNNIVLND
+390 LND
-398 AITADIGR
+398 AITANIGK

-419 NIKNGAD
+419 NIKDGAD

-433 NSGSHRAYH
+433 NSGRYRAYH
-442 IFAHNGAKVFH
+442 IFAHDGAKVFH
-453 DAITSVPNYK
+453 DATTSVPNYK
-463 GQNALIID
+463 GQNALID
-471 AEFTNNQT
+471 NAEFTNR
-479 GMLRLGD
+479 GMLLLGD

-493 DQVMGKTGQYTN
+493 DQVTGENAHYTN

-514 NLVNNDPSN
+514 NLVNNDPTD
-523 KGVIANTG
+523 KDVIANTG
-531 VTASGGAGII
+531 VTASGGSLVTNEKGG
-541 NKEGA
+541 KL
-546 QILLGQK
+546 LLGQK
-553 GIGQGQGTVTG
+553 GIGKNEGTVTG
-564 VRVVGASFTNE
+564 VQVKGASFINN

-582 EGITLAGG
+582 DDVSLSGG
-590 RRDSTWDMESM
+590 REDDTWDMRIM

-607 LLDHTTKAGEKY
+607 LLDETAKAGEKY
-619 TIENKG
+619 AIENKG

-644 EKRNK
+644 PNRNAD
-649 YSQLTVVNDKD
+649 SQLTVVNNGEIDVAGT
-660 INTAGSYSVGMR
+660 NTVGMR
-672 VSGAKNTGDVIENR
+672 VSGTNRVKDVIENN
-686 GLINVSGEG
+686 GTINVSGAG
-695 SVGLFALGN
+695 SIGLLALGD
-704 SEIIHTGTI
+704 STI
-713 IASNNGTT
+713 THHGQVIATNNGTT
-721 AGTTKPAR
+721 TGGTKPAR

-736 DATVIID
+736 DAKVIID
-743 KGDKGDKGTIELK
+743 GGTVELK
-756 GDNTVGVFARIGGE
+756 GNNTVGVFARVGGE
-770 IDLNSGRVIF
+770 IDLNSGHVIF
-780 DKNAVN
+780 DKNSVN
-786 QTGYWIAGSKGSD
+786 QTGYWIAGRKGAD
-799 QSDSSKINFGDSA
+799 ETFSSRINFGASDVA
-812 VELELDNKDSTLFRV
+812 LTLDNNDSTLFRV
-827 DQEAQ
+827 DQKAQ
-832 FLASGDEKTSY
+832 FLGDSSKGTTY
-843 RFDVNGER
+843 TFDINGEK

-857 ADNGTEVKTGSMK
+857 ADNGTEVKTGNMQ
-870 LNVKGKDA
+870 LNVNGNDA

-894 LDNETT
+894 LDKETT

-915 NYYDINGNTIKNG
+915 NYYDINGNATGKK
-928 SAKTTLTSKA
+928 SDKTTLTSKA

-943 ETETDDNIAK
+943 GTDDNIAK

-991 NTTGI
+991 NTTDI

-1001 GVDIYGKNSV
+1001 GVDIYGRNSV
-1011 VNNTTGNITANNGIA
+1011 VNNTGNITANNGTA

-1038 KGSGTILGENSA
+1038 GGKGKILGENSA

-1059 NVKLDNANIDVTGRG
+1059 NVKLDNANIEVTGSG
-1074 SGLHLLNVDDDA
+1074 SGLHLLNTDDDS
-1086 GAFKLSGRGTI
+1086 GAFKLSGTGTI
-1097 NVSGEKASGLRLEA
+1097 NVSGENASGLKLEA
-1111 DDGKGGMTMA
+1111 DDGKGGVMMA
-1121 KSDLDTSGAKDTTIN
+1121 KSKLDTSGAGGTTIN
-1136 VEDKGGNGIVTNTS
+1136 VKDKGGNGIVTNTS
-1150 GNVTSGMNVNI
+1150 GDVISGMNVNI
-1161 ESPEGESALVVLGQ
+1161 ESAEGESALVVLGG
-1175 TKTIKQSGK
+1175 TKNITQSGK

-1198 LKNAFS
+1198 LKNDFS
-1204 FANSGEII
+1204 FTNSGTVT
-1212 AADIKKGIA
+1212 AGTNGMA
-1221 VDAGQNSNIS
+1221 VDAHQNSNIR
-1231 FGNSGT
+1231 FTNSGT
-1237 ISGKSRL
+1237 ISGKSLL
-1244 GNGTNRIDLSG
+1244 GGGNNTIALSG
-1255 TTSELI
+1255 NTSDI
-1261 TGHGDNTATM
+1261 ATGHGDNTIEMLEKAV
-1271 RDSAKTG
+1271 TG
-1278 ILSAGNGNNTIEMKD
+1278 ILTAGNGNNTV
-1293 SAKTDMLMTG
+1293 
-1303 HGNNTITLN
+1303 TLN
-1312 GGTQLKN
+1312 GGTKLQT
-1319 GMLGNGRNNVIL
+1319 GTVGNGQNNVIL
-1331 QNVSA
+1331 KNVSEA
-1336 VQSSALF
+1336 QSDALF
-1343 GNLTAGGGAQDTL
+1343 GNLKAGSGGQDAL
-1356 TLKGKTSHYV
+1356 TLQGKASHYV

-1380 VEEGRFELRN
+1380 IEEGRFELRN
-1390 TDVTLN
+1390 TDITLN
-1396 EVTTDDGITV
+1396 ELTADDGITV
-1406 KQGGELFINQDN
+1406 KQGGELFINQNKAD
-1418 AHTFAHQLQGDGL
+1418 TFAHQLQGDGL
-1431 VTTATGGQAFA
+1431 VTTSTAGQAFD
-1442 FDNKSAAFAGDNFTG
+1442 FNNKSAAFAGDNFTG

-1481 DIGDKSVATVREGVG
+1481 DIGDKSVATVRAGVG

-1509 LAFKDNITG
+1509 LAFNDNITG
-1518 SRIIDD
+1518 SSKADGHL
-1524 NISVNSL
+1524 SVNSL
-1531 ELNNAKGT
+1531 ELDNAKGT

-1544 DGFDNLPAPSANNK
+1544 DGFDNLPTPSADNK
-1558 VPLLEQDEGDSVA
+1558 VPLLEQDEGDSVV
-1571 QLVNAGQASDYTG
+1571 QLVNAGKASDYTG

-1604 EQDLRQDGNVVAKGI
+1604 EQDLRQDGKVVAKGT

-1624 QTSAQAGGKADGLYV
+1624 QTSANAGGKADGLYV

-1645 VDLLGK
+1645 VDLQGK
-1651 DSNALVLAAQA
+1651 GSDALVLAAQS

-1684 TASKYVTLSNNNNDY
+1684 TASEYVTLSNNSNDY

-1752 ANSLVSLG
+1752 VNSLVALG

-1773 GDLSGTQ
+1773 GSLSGTQ
-1780 DGQLVV
+1780 AGQLVV
-1786 NNETLTVTGAN
+1786 NNDTLTVTGAN
-1797 NGMHSAVTIDQP
+1797 SGMHSAVTIDQP
-1809 AQITI
+1809 AQVTI

-1819 LDDSLIAVAGTLR
+1819 LGDSLVAVAGTLR

-1838 LLRNHLTGS
+1838 LLRNQLTGS

-1891 IENAGTLELTHND
+1891 IENAGTLVLTHND
-1904 GKQAWDL
+1904 GKQPWDL
-1911 TNSVTGSGTLV
+1911 TNSVTGAGTLV
-1922 KQGAG
+1922 KQGVG

-1937 YTGTTEILKGALQ
+1937 YTGTTEIENGTLQ

-1959 MNSGQVNIGSQGT
+1959 MNSRQVNIGTQGT

-1980 GNVNNAGQF
+1980 GSVNNAGQF

-2000 RATEYR
+2000 QATDYR

-2014 GGSIWLASQKDTE
+2014 GGSIWLASQKETE

-2045 NTVLNKGHEETM
+2045 NTVLNRGHEDTM

-2067 YSGKNGATTLNINH
+2067 YTGKNGATTLNINN
-2081 VGGKG
+2081 VGGEG

-2100 VGGTSDKNAFKL
+2100 VGGKSDKNAFKL

-2131 NSWYLDS
+2131 DSWYLDS

-2168 TAALGMFSITLHD
+2168 MAALGMFSMTLHD

-2191 FKGDEDASS
+2191 FKGDENASS

-2207 DRQRQDGVNRSLRLK
+2207 DRQRQDAVSRSLRLK
-2222 GDIYTTQLG
+2222 GDTYTTQLG

-2254 GKSDYTSRAK
+2254 GKSDYTSSAK

-2290 EKENNAY
+2290 EDENNAY

-2311 SMAGNSS
+2311 SMAGSSS
-2318 DYKSW
+2318 DYKSR

-2328 VETGYSMAVYKPN
+2328 VETGYSMAVYKPDA
-2341 EDKQW
+2341 DKQW

-2354 IFNLYDSDDSS
+2354 IFNSYDSDDSS
-2365 SDTGLVMKGGRSNS
+2365 SGTGLVMKGGRSNS
-2379 VDTRVGARLTY
+2379 VDTRLGARLTY
-2390 ANQKQSDKSSQPFV
+2390 ANQKQSDKSAQPFV
-2404 EINWLHSTAKSDMT
+2404 EVNWLHSTAKSDMT

-2428 RPANRVELKAGMEG
+2428 RPANRFEIKAGVEG
-2442 QISPNWTAWGNIS
+2442 QISPNWTVWGNVS
-2455 HQMGANDYSGDR
+2455 HQMGADDYSGDR

>member
-1 MNKIFKVVKNQQ
+1 MNKIFKVVKTQR
-13 TGNFVVASE
+13 TGNSVVASE
-22 FAKGT
+22 FAKGA
-27 KKGKKLALLSL
+27 KKGKKFALLSL
-38 AMMMGSGLII
+38 AMLMGSGLSM
-48 SAQAAGT
+48 SALAADPAGQ
-55 DNSAER
+55 
-61 WLETEYFP
+61 WLETEYLP

-74 SAKTWNN
+74 TTKTWVNN
-81 SSNEKGKLRVINDG
+81 SNEKEQSRVINDG
-95 GIKNLNLNNENTQ
+95 SVKDLNLNNEKTK
-108 FTNNLDYQEKW
+108 FTNNLDYHETW
-119 FSLEELSD
+119 FSLQELWAKNTD
-127 KKDSE
+127 ANKV
-132 GNNILSIT
+132 ISIT
-140 QYKAGEP
+140 EYR
-147 VEDGTTPTLESIQDW
+147 DGVALPGDASLNAIEDW
-162 QIPSGADMEKITWE
+162 QIPDNPSAMEEITWKK
-176 TEDGQEA
+176 EDGETA
-183 FLQAYKTDSFK
+183 VMQAYDTDAFKKTI
-194 TTLDPKLGV
+194 DPELGV
-203 YLLEKQPEV
+203 YLLEKQPEL

-227 LNMTADNDA
+227 LNMTAADNVD
-236 PVVKWDIKHIKDSS
+236 WDINFIKDSS
-250 LFVAAADEGKSATI
+250 LFVAAADSGKSATI
-264 DTTSKLYVT
+264 DTTSKLHVT
-273 FGEAYGMNLSSN
+273 FGEAYGMHLSSGK
-285 NVVNYDF
+285 YTYTF
-292 QPKNQLVGSVIL
+292 QPQNELVESVTIPKELNGFTSKGKTYVLGDSFAIGDAQGLAAYNALLIDAVTHNVL
-304 PEGFNVKDDNG
+304 PG
-315 NLVGITLDNVAY
+315 
-327 FGGQEFTIENAE
+327 AE
-339 QLDTYNRLLIEAVKK
+339 YKALIEA
-354 NRLTGIQY
+354 
-362 KNLMDKTVIP
+362 TVVP
-372 RPQDQD
+372 RPQDKD
-378 YYKIDIKIEALR
+378 YFDVNIDLKGLEDKDIH
-390 NNNIVLND
+390 LND
-398 AITADIGR
+398 AITANIGN

-419 NIKNGAD
+419 NIKDGAD
-426 IRGETSS
+426 IRGETSA
-433 NSGSHRAYH
+433 NSGRYRAYH
-442 IFAHNGAKVFH
+442 IFAHDGAKVFH
-453 DAITSVPNYK
+453 DATTSVPNYK
-463 GQNALIID
+463 GQNALID
-471 AEFTNNQT
+471 NAEFTNT
-479 GMLRLGD
+479 GTLLLGD

-493 DQVMGKTGQYTN
+493 DQVTGENAHYTN
-505 LGTIAVEAF
+505 SGTIAVEAF
-514 NLVNNDPSN
+514 NLVNNDPTD
-523 KGVIANTG
+523 KDVIANTG
-531 VTASGGAGII
+531 VTASGGSLVTNEKGG
-541 NKEGA
+541 KL
-546 QILLGQK
+546 LLGQK
-553 GIGQGQGTVTG
+553 GIGKNEGTVTG
-564 VRVVGASFTNE
+564 VQVKGASFVNN

-582 EGITLAGG
+582 DNVSLSGG
-590 RRDSTWDMESM
+590 REDDTWDMRIM

-607 LLDHTTKAGEKY
+607 LLDETAKAGKKY
-619 TIENKG
+619 AIENNG

-644 EKRNK
+644 PNRNAD
-649 YSQLTVVNDKD
+649 SQLTVVNNGEIDVAGT
-660 INTAGSYSVGMR
+660 NTVGMR
-672 VSGAKNTGDVIENR
+672 VSGTNRDKDVIENN
-686 GLINVSGEG
+686 GTINVSGAG
-695 SVGLFALGN
+695 SIGLLALGD
-704 SEIIHTGTI
+704 STI
-713 IASNNGTT
+713 THHGQVIATNNGTAT
-721 AGTTKPAR
+721 GGTKPAR

-736 DATVIID
+736 DAKVIID
-743 KGDKGDKGTIELK
+743 GGTVELK
-756 GDNTVGVFARIGGE
+756 GNNTVGVFARVGGE
-770 IDLNSGRVIF
+770 IDLNSGHVIF
-780 DKNAVN
+780 DKNSVN
-786 QTGYWIAGSKGSD
+786 QTGYWIAGRKGAD
-799 QSDSSKINFGDSA
+799 ETFSSRINFGASDVA
-812 VELELDNKDSTLFRV
+812 LILDNNDSTLFRV
-827 DQEAQ
+827 DQKAQ
-832 FLASGDEKTSY
+832 FLGDSSKGTTY
-843 RFDVNGER
+843 TFDINGEK

-857 ADNGTEVKTGSMK
+857 ADNGTEVQTGNMQ
-870 LNVKGKDA
+870 LNVNGKDA

-894 LDNETT
+894 LNKETT

-915 NYYDINGNTIKNG
+915 NYYDINSNAIKKG

-943 ETETDDNIAK
+943 ETGGNIAK

-967 HDGNIDFSKADN
+967 HDGNIDFSKAEN

-1011 VNNTTGNITANNGIA
+1011 VNNTAGNITANNGTA
-1026 AVRLN
+1026 AIRLN

-1038 KGSGTILGENSA
+1038 GGSGKILGENSA

-1059 NVKLDNANIDVTGRG
+1059 NVKLDKANIEVTGSG
-1074 SGLHLLNVDDDA
+1074 SGLHLLNTDDDS
-1086 GAFKLSGRGTI
+1086 GAFKLSGTGTI
-1097 NVSGEKASGLRLEA
+1097 NVSGENASGLKLEA
-1111 DDGKGGMTMA
+1111 DNGKGGGTMA
-1121 KSDLDTSGAKDTTIN
+1121 KSKLDTSGANGTTIN
-1136 VEDKGGNGIVTNTS
+1136 VKDKGGNGIVTNTS
-1150 GNVTSGMNVNI
+1150 GDVISGMNVNI
-1161 ESPEGESALVVLGQ
+1161 ESAEGESALVVLGE
-1175 TKTIKQSGK
+1175 TKNITQSGI

-1204 FANSGEII
+1204 FTNSGKIT
-1212 AADIKKGIA
+1212 AADIKNGIA

-1237 ISGKSRL
+1237 ISGKSIL

-1261 TGHGDNTATM
+1261 TGHGDNTAM
-1271 RDSAKTG
+1271 LHGSAKTG
-1278 ILSAGNGNNTIEMKD
+1278 TLSAGNGNNTIEMKD
-1293 SAKTDMLMTG
+1293 TAQTDTLMTG

-1319 GMLGNGRNNVIL
+1319 GMTGNGRNNVIL

-1343 GNLTAGGGAQDTL
+1343 GNLTAGGGGQDTL

-1380 VEEGRFELRN
+1380 IEEGRFELRN
-1390 TDVTLN
+1390 TDITLN
-1396 EVTTDDGITV
+1396 ELTADDGVTV
-1406 KQGGELFINQDN
+1406 KQGGELFINQN
-1418 AHTFAHQLQGDGL
+1418 KAHTFAHQLQGDGL
-1431 VTTATGGQAFA
+1431 VTTSTAGQAFD
-1442 FDNKSAAFAGDNFTG
+1442 FNNKSAAFAGDNFTG
-1457 TLRLTNGTFDIA
+1457 TLRVTNGTFDIA

-1481 DIGDKSVATVREGVG
+1481 DIGDKSVATVRAGVG

-1509 LAFKDNITG
+1509 LAFNDNITG
-1518 SRIIDD
+1518 SSKADGH
-1524 NISVNSL
+1524 ISVNSL
-1531 ELNNAKGT
+1531 ELDNAKGT

-1544 DGFDNLPAPSANNK
+1544 DGFDNLPTPSADNK
-1558 VPLLEQDEGDSVA
+1558 VPLLEQDEGDSVV
-1571 QLVNAGQASDYTG
+1571 QLVNAGKASDYTG

-1604 EQDLRQDGNVVAKGI
+1604 EQDLRQDGKVVAKGT

-1624 QTSAQAGGKADGLYV
+1624 QTSANAGGKADGLYV

-1645 VDLLGK
+1645 VDLQGK
-1651 DSNALVLAAQA
+1651 GSDALVLAAQS
-1662 GKSGSAANLGA
+1662 GKAGSAANLGA

-1684 TASKYVTLSNNNNDY
+1684 TASEYVTLSNNSNDY

-1752 ANSLVSLG
+1752 ANSLVALG

-1773 GDLSGTQ
+1773 GSLSGTQ
-1780 DGQLVV
+1780 AGQLVV
-1786 NNETLTVTGAN
+1786 NNDTLTVTGAN
-1797 NGMHSAVTIDQP
+1797 SGMHSAVTIDQP
-1809 AQITI
+1809 AQVTI

-1819 LDDSLIAVAGTLR
+1819 LGDSLVAVAGTLR

-1838 LLRNHLTGS
+1838 LLRNQLTGS

-1891 IENAGTLELTHND
+1891 IENAGTLVLTYND
-1904 GKQAWDL
+1904 GKQPWDL
-1911 TNSVTGSGTLV
+1911 TNSVTGTGTLV

-1937 YTGTTEILKGALQ
+1937 YTGATEIQNGTLQ

-1959 MNSGQVNIGSQGT
+1959 MNSRQVNIGTQGT

-1980 GNVNNAGQF
+1980 GSVNNAGQF

-2000 RATEYR
+2000 QATDYR

-2014 GGSIWLASQKDTE
+2014 GGSIWLASQKETE

-2045 NTVLNKGHEETM
+2045 NTVLNRGHEDTM

-2067 YSGKNGATTLNINH
+2067 YTGKNGATTLNINN
-2081 VGGKG
+2081 VGGEG

-2100 VGGTSDKNAFKL
+2100 VGGKSDKNAFKL

-2131 NSWYLDS
+2131 DSWYLDS

-2168 TAALGMFSITLHD
+2168 MAALGMFSMTLHD

-2191 FKGDEDASS
+2191 FKGDENASS

-2207 DRQRQDGVNRSLRLK
+2207 DRQRQDAVSRSLRLK
-2222 GDIYTTQLG
+2222 GDTYTTQLG

-2254 GKSDYTSRAK
+2254 GKSDYTSSAK

-2290 EKENNAY
+2290 EDENNAY

-2311 SMAGNSS
+2311 SMAGSSS
-2318 DYKSW
+2318 DYKSR

-2328 VETGYSMAVYKPN
+2328 AETGYSMAVYKPDA
-2341 EDKQW
+2341 DKQW

-2354 IFNLYDSDDSS
+2354 IFNSYDSDDSS
-2365 SDTGLVMKGGRSNS
+2365 SGTGLVMKGGRSNS
-2379 VDTRVGARLTY
+2379 VDTRLGARLTY
-2390 ANQKQSDKSSQPFV
+2390 ANQKQSDKSAQPFV
-2404 EINWLHSTAKSDMT
+2404 EVNWLHSTAKSDMT

-2428 RPANRVELKAGMEG
+2428 RPANRVEIKAGVEG
-2442 QISPNWTAWGNIS
+2442 QISPNWTVWGNVS
-2455 HQMGANDYSGDR
+2455 HQMGADDYSGDR

>member
-1 MNKIFKVVKNQQ
+1 MLMGCGLSVS
-13 TGNFVVASE
+13 A
-22 FAKGT
+22 
-27 KKGKKLALLSL
+27 LA
-38 AMMMGSGLII
+38 ADP
-48 SAQAAGT
+48 AGQ
-55 DNSAER
+55 
-61 WLETEYFP
+61 WLETEYLP

-74 SAKTWNN
+74 TTKTWVNN
-81 SSNEKGKLRVINDG
+81 SNEKEQSRVINDG
-95 GIKNLNLNNENTQ
+95 SVKDLNLNNEKTK
-108 FTNNLDYQEKW
+108 FTNNLDYHETW
-119 FSLEELSD
+119 FSLQELWAKNTD
-127 KKDSE
+127 ANKV
-132 GNNILSIT
+132 ISIT
-140 QYKAGEP
+140 EYRDGQPLPGNASLNAIEDWQVPDNPSAMEEITWKK
-147 VEDGTTPTLESIQDW
+147 EDGEI
-162 QIPSGADMEKITWE
+162 AVM
-176 TEDGQEA
+176 
-183 FLQAYKTDSFK
+183 QAYNTDAFK
-194 TTLDPKLGV
+194 KNIDPQLGV
-203 YLLEKQPEV
+203 YLLEKQPEL

-227 LNMTADNDA
+227 LNMTAADNVD
-236 PVVKWDIKHIKDSS
+236 WDINYIKDSS
-250 LFVAAADEGKSATI
+250 LFVAAADSGKSATI
-264 DTTSKLYVT
+264 DTTSKLHVT
-273 FGEAYGMNLSSN
+273 FGEAYGMYLSSGE
-285 NVVNYDF
+285 YKYTF
-292 QPKNQLVGSVIL
+292 QPQNELVESVAIPKELNGFTSKGKTYALGDTFAIGNAQGLAAYNALLIDAVTHNVL
-304 PEGFNVKDDNG
+304 PG
-315 NLVGITLDNVAY
+315 
-327 FGGQEFTIENAE
+327 AE
-339 QLDTYNRLLIEAVKK
+339 YKALIEA
-354 NRLTGIQY
+354 
-362 KNLMDKTVIP
+362 TVVP
-372 RPQDQD
+372 RPQDKD
-378 YYKIDIKIEALR
+378 YFDVNIDLKGLEDKDIR
-390 NNNIVLND
+390 LND
-398 AITADIGR
+398 AITANIGK

-419 NIKNGAD
+419 NIKDGAD

-433 NSGSHRAYH
+433 NSGRYRAYH
-442 IFAHNGAKVFH
+442 IFAHDGAKVFH
-453 DAITSVPNYK
+453 DATTSVPNYK
-463 GQNALIID
+463 GQNALID
-471 AEFTNNQT
+471 NAEFTNRGT
-479 GMLRLGD
+479 LLLGD

-493 DQVMGKTGQYTN
+493 DQVTGENAHYTN

-514 NLVNNDPSN
+514 NLVNNDPTD
-523 KGVIANTG
+523 KDVIANTG
-531 VTASGGAGII
+531 VTASGGSLVTNEKGG
-541 NKEGA
+541 KL
-546 QILLGQK
+546 LLGQK
-553 GIGQGQGTVTG
+553 GIGKNEGTVTG
-564 VRVVGASFTNE
+564 VQVKGASFINN

-582 EGITLAGG
+582 DDVSLSGG
-590 RRDSTWDMESM
+590 REDDTWDMRIM

-607 LLDHTTKAGEKY
+607 LLDETAKAGEKY
-619 TIENKG
+619 AIENKG

-644 EKRNK
+644 PNRNAD
-649 YSQLTVVNDKD
+649 SQLTVVNNGEIDVAGT
-660 INTAGSYSVGMR
+660 NTVGMR
-672 VSGAKNTGDVIENR
+672 VSGTNRVKDVIENN
-686 GLINVSGEG
+686 GTINVSGAG
-695 SVGLFALGN
+695 SIGLLALGD
-704 SEIIHTGTI
+704 STI
-713 IASNNGTT
+713 THHGQVIATNNGTT
-721 AGTTKPAR
+721 TGGTKPAR

-736 DATVIID
+736 DAKVIID
-743 KGDKGDKGTIELK
+743 GGTVELK
-756 GDNTVGVFARIGGE
+756 GNNTVGVFARVGGE
-770 IDLNSGRVIF
+770 IDLNSGHVIF
-780 DKNAVN
+780 DKNSIN
-786 QTGYWIAGSKGSD
+786 QTGYWIAGRKGAD
-799 QSDSSKINFGDSA
+799 ETFSSRINFGASDVA
-812 VELELDNKDSTLFRV
+812 LTLDNNDSTLFRV
-827 DQEAQ
+827 DQKAQ
-832 FLASGDEKTSY
+832 FLGDSSKGTTY
-843 RFDVNGER
+843 TFDINGEK

-857 ADNGTEVKTGSMK
+857 ADNGTEVKTGNMQ
-870 LNVKGKDA
+870 LNVNGNDA

-894 LDNETT
+894 LDKETT

-915 NYYDINGNTIKNG
+915 NYYDINGNATGKK
-928 SAKTTLTSKA
+928 SDKTTLTSKA

-943 ETETDDNIAK
+943 GTDDNIAK

-991 NTTGI
+991 NTTDI

-1001 GVDIYGKNSV
+1001 GVDIYGRNSV
-1011 VNNTTGNITANNGIA
+1011 VNNTGNITANNGTA

-1038 KGSGTILGENSA
+1038 GGKGKILGENSA

-1059 NVKLDNANIDVTGRG
+1059 NVKLDNANIEVTGSG
-1074 SGLHLLNVDDDA
+1074 SGLHLLNTDDDS
-1086 GAFKLSGRGTI
+1086 GAFKLSGTGTI
-1097 NVSGEKASGLRLEA
+1097 NVSGENASGLKLEA
-1111 DDGKGGMTMA
+1111 DDGKGGVMMA
-1121 KSDLDTSGAKDTTIN
+1121 KSKLDTSGAGGTTIN
-1136 VEDKGGNGIVTNTS
+1136 VKDKGGNGIVTNTS
-1150 GNVTSGMNVNI
+1150 GDVISGMNVNI
-1161 ESPEGESALVVLGQ
+1161 ESAEGESALVVLGG
-1175 TKTIKQSGK
+1175 TKNITQSGK

-1198 LKNAFS
+1198 LRNDFS
-1204 FANSGEII
+1204 FTNSGTVT
-1212 AADIKKGIA
+1212 AGASGMA
-1221 VDAGQNSNIS
+1221 VDAHQNSNIR
-1231 FGNSGT
+1231 FTNGGT
-1237 ISGKSRL
+1237 ISGKSVL
-1244 GNGTNRIDLSG
+1244 GGGNNTIALSG
-1255 TTSELI
+1255 NTSDI
-1261 TGHGDNTATM
+1261 ATGHGDNTIEMLEKAV
-1271 RDSAKTG
+1271 TG
-1278 ILSAGNGNNTIEMKD
+1278 ILTAGNGNNTV
-1293 SAKTDMLMTG
+1293 
-1303 HGNNTITLN
+1303 TLN
-1312 GGTQLKN
+1312 GGTKLQT
-1319 GMLGNGRNNVIL
+1319 GTVGNGQNNVIL
-1331 QNVSA
+1331 KNVSEA
-1336 VQSSALF
+1336 QSDALF
-1343 GNLTAGGGAQDTL
+1343 GNLKAGSGGQDAL
-1356 TLKGKTSHYV
+1356 TLQGKASHYV

-1380 VEEGRFELRN
+1380 IEEGRFELRN
-1390 TDVTLN
+1390 TDITLN
-1396 EVTTDDGITV
+1396 ELTADDGITV
-1406 KQGGELFINQDN
+1406 KQGGELFINQNKAD
-1418 AHTFAHQLQGDGL
+1418 TFAHQLQGDGL
-1431 VTTATGGQAFA
+1431 VTTSTAGQAFD
-1442 FDNKSAAFAGDNFTG
+1442 FNNKSAAFAGDNFTG

-1481 DIGDKSVATVREGVG
+1481 DIGDKSVATVRAGVG

-1509 LAFKDNITG
+1509 LAFNDNITG
-1518 SRIIDD
+1518 SSKADGH
-1524 NISVNSL
+1524 ISVNSL
-1531 ELNNAKGT
+1531 ELDNAKGT

-1544 DGFDNLPAPSANNK
+1544 DGFDNLPTPSADNK
-1558 VPLLEQDEGDSVA
+1558 VPLLEQDEGDSVV
-1571 QLVNAGQASDYTG
+1571 QLVNAGKASDYTG

-1604 EQDLRQDGNVVAKGI
+1604 EQDLRQDGKVVAKGT

-1624 QTSAQAGGKADGLYV
+1624 QTSANAGGKADGLYV

-1645 VDLLGK
+1645 VDLQGK
-1651 DSNALVLAAQA
+1651 GSDALVLAAQS

-1684 TASKYVTLSNNNNDY
+1684 TASEYVTLSNNSNDY

-1725 LASGTAVELT
+1725 LVSGTAVELT
-1735 STAGAG
+1735 STTGAG

-1752 ANSLVSLG
+1752 ANSLVALG

-1773 GDLSGTQ
+1773 GSLSGTQ
-1780 DGQLVV
+1780 AGQLVV
-1786 NNETLTVTGAN
+1786 NNDTLTVTGAN
-1797 NGMHSAVTIDQP
+1797 SGMHSAVTIDQP
-1809 AQITI
+1809 AQVTI

-1819 LDDSLIAVAGTLR
+1819 LGDSLVAVAGTLR

-1838 LLRNHLTGS
+1838 LLRNQLTGS

-1891 IENAGTLELTHND
+1891 IENAGTLVLTHND
-1904 GKQAWDL
+1904 GKQPWDL
-1911 TNSVTGSGTLV
+1911 TNSVTGAGTLV

-1927 RITLTDKSAQ
+1927 RITLTDKSAK
-1937 YTGTTEILKGALQ
+1937 YTGTTEIQNGTLQ

-1959 MNSGQVNIGSQGT
+1959 MNSRQVNIGTQGT

-1980 GNVNNAGQF
+1980 GSVNNAGQF

-2000 RATEYR
+2000 QATDYR

-2014 GGSIWLASQKDTE
+2014 GGSIWLASQKETE

-2045 NTVLNKGHEETM
+2045 NTVLNRGHEDTM

-2067 YSGKNGATTLNINH
+2067 YTGKNGATTLNINN
-2081 VGGKG
+2081 VGGEG

-2100 VGGTSDKNAFKL
+2100 VGGKSDKNAFKL

-2131 NSWYLDS
+2131 DSWYLDS

-2168 TAALGMFSITLHD
+2168 MAALGMFSMTLHD

-2191 FKGDEDASS
+2191 FKGDENASS

-2207 DRQRQDGVNRSLRLK
+2207 DRQRQDAVSRSLRLK
-2222 GDIYTTQLG
+2222 GDTYTTQLG

-2254 GKSDYTSRAK
+2254 GKSDYTSSAK

-2290 EKENNAY
+2290 EDENNAY

-2311 SMAGNSS
+2311 SMAGSSS
-2318 DYKSW
+2318 DYKSR

-2328 VETGYSMAVYKPN
+2328 AETGYSMAVYKPDA
-2341 EDKQW
+2341 DKQW

-2354 IFNLYDSDDSS
+2354 IFNSYDSDDSS
-2365 SDTGLVMKGGRSNS
+2365 SGTGLVMKGGRSNS
-2379 VDTRVGARLTY
+2379 VDTRLGARLTY
-2390 ANQKQSDKSSQPFV
+2390 ANQKQSDKSAQPFV
-2404 EINWLHSTAKSDMT
+2404 EVNWLHSTAKSDMT

-2428 RPANRVELKAGMEG
+2428 RPANRFEIKAGVEG
-2442 QISPNWTAWGNIS
+2442 QISPNWTVWGNVS
-2455 HQMGANDYSGDR
+2455 HQMGADDYSGDR

>member
-1 MNKIFKVVKNQQ
+1 MNKIFKVVKNQR
-13 TGNFVVASE
+13 TGNSVVASE
-22 FAKGT
+22 FAKGA

-38 AMMMGSGLII
+38 AMLMGCGLSV
-48 SAQAAGT
+48 SAPAADPAGQ
-55 DNSAER
+55 
-61 WLETEYFP
+61 WLETEYRP

-74 SAKTWNN
+74 TTKTWVNN
-81 SSNEKGKLRVINDG
+81 SNEKEQSRVINDG
-95 GIKNLNLNNENTQ
+95 SVKDLNLNNEKTK
-108 FTNNLDYQEKW
+108 FTNNLDYHETW
-119 FSLEELSD
+119 FSLQELWAKNTD
-127 KKDSE
+127 ANKV
-132 GNNILSIT
+132 ISIT
-140 QYKAGEP
+140 EYRDGVAVPGDASLNAIEDWQVPDNPSAMEEITWKK
-147 VEDGTTPTLESIQDW
+147 EDGEI
-162 QIPSGADMEKITWE
+162 AVM
-176 TEDGQEA
+176 
-183 FLQAYKTDSFK
+183 QAYNTDAFK
-194 TTLDPKLGV
+194 KNIDPQLGV
-203 YLLEKQPEV
+203 YLLEKQPEL

-227 LNMTADNDA
+227 LNMTAADNVD
-236 PVVKWDIKHIKDSS
+236 WDINYIKDSS
-250 LFVAAADEGKSATI
+250 LFVAAADSGKSATI
-264 DTTSKLYVT
+264 DTTSKLHVT
-273 FGEAYGMNLSSN
+273 FGEAYGMYLSSGE
-285 NVVNYDF
+285 YKYTF
-292 QPKNQLVGSVIL
+292 QPQNELVESVAIPKELNGFTSKGKTYALGDTFAIGNAQGLAAYNALLIDAVTHNVL
-304 PEGFNVKDDNG
+304 PG
-315 NLVGITLDNVAY
+315 
-327 FGGQEFTIENAE
+327 AE
-339 QLDTYNRLLIEAVKK
+339 YKALIEA
-354 NRLTGIQY
+354 
-362 KNLMDKTVIP
+362 TVVP
-372 RPQDQD
+372 RPQDKD
-378 YYKIDIKIEALR
+378 YFDVNIDLKGLEDKDIR
-390 NNNIVLND
+390 LND
-398 AITADIGR
+398 AITANIGR

-419 NIKNGAD
+419 NIKDGAD

-433 NSGSHRAYH
+433 NSGRYRAYH
-442 IFAHNGAKVFH
+442 IFAHDGAKVFH
-453 DAITSVPNYK
+453 DATTSVPNYK
-463 GQNALIID
+463 GQNALID
-471 AEFTNNQT
+471 NAEFTNRGT
-479 GMLRLGD
+479 LLLGD

-493 DQVMGKTGQYTN
+493 DQVTGENAHYTN

-514 NLVNNDPSN
+514 NLVNNDPTD
-523 KGVIANTG
+523 KDVIANTG
-531 VTASGGAGII
+531 VTASGGSLVTNEKGG
-541 NKEGA
+541 KL
-546 QILLGQK
+546 LLGQK
-553 GIGQGQGTVTG
+553 GIGKNEGTVTG
-564 VRVVGASFTNE
+564 VQVKGASFINN

-582 EGITLAGG
+582 DDVSLSGG
-590 RRDSTWDMESM
+590 REDDTWDMRIM

-607 LLDHTTKAGEKY
+607 LLDETAKAGEKY
-619 TIENKG
+619 AIENKG

-644 EKRNK
+644 PNRNAD
-649 YSQLTVVNDKD
+649 SQLTVVNNGEIDVAGT
-660 INTAGSYSVGMR
+660 NTVGMR
-672 VSGAKNTGDVIENR
+672 VSGTNRVKDVIENN
-686 GLINVSGEG
+686 GTINVSGAG
-695 SVGLFALGN
+695 SIGLLALGD
-704 SEIIHTGTI
+704 STI
-713 IASNNGTT
+713 THHGQVIATNNGTT
-721 AGTTKPAR
+721 TGGTKPAR

-736 DATVIID
+736 DAKVIID
-743 KGDKGDKGTIELK
+743 GGTVELK
-756 GDNTVGVFARIGGE
+756 GNNTVGVFARVGGE
-770 IDLNSGRVIF
+770 IDLNSGHVIF
-780 DKNAVN
+780 DKNSVN
-786 QTGYWIAGSKGSD
+786 QTGYWIAGRKGAD
-799 QSDSSKINFGDSA
+799 ETFSSRINFGASDVA
-812 VELELDNKDSTLFRV
+812 LTLDNNDSTLFRV
-827 DQEAQ
+827 DQKAQ
-832 FLASGDEKTSY
+832 FLGDSSKGTTY
-843 RFDVNGER
+843 TFDINGEK

-857 ADNGTEVKTGSMK
+857 ADNGTEVKTGNMQ
-870 LNVKGKDA
+870 LNVNGNDA

-894 LDNETT
+894 LDKETT

-915 NYYDINGNTIKNG
+915 NYYDINGNATGKK
-928 SAKTTLTSKA
+928 SDKTTLTSKA

-943 ETETDDNIAK
+943 GTDDNIAK

-991 NTTGI
+991 NTTDI

-1001 GVDIYGKNSV
+1001 GVDIYGRNSV
-1011 VNNTTGNITANNGIA
+1011 VNNTGNITANNGTA

-1038 KGSGTILGENSA
+1038 GGKGKILGENSA

-1059 NVKLDNANIDVTGRG
+1059 NVKLDNANIEVTGSG
-1074 SGLHLLNVDDDA
+1074 SGLHLLNTDDDS
-1086 GAFKLSGRGTI
+1086 GAFKLSGTGTI
-1097 NVSGEKASGLRLEA
+1097 NVSGENASGLKLEA
-1111 DDGKGGMTMA
+1111 DDGKGGVMMA
-1121 KSDLDTSGAKDTTIN
+1121 KSKLDTSGAGGTTIN
-1136 VEDKGGNGIVTNTS
+1136 VKDKGGNGIVTNTS
-1150 GNVTSGMNVNI
+1150 GDVISGMNVNI
-1161 ESPEGESALVVLGQ
+1161 ESAEGESALVVLGG
-1175 TKTIKQSGK
+1175 TKNITQSGK

-1198 LKNAFS
+1198 LRNDFS
-1204 FANSGEII
+1204 FTNSGTVT
-1212 AADIKKGIA
+1212 AGASGMA
-1221 VDAGQNSNIS
+1221 VDAHQNSNIR
-1231 FGNSGT
+1231 FTNGGT
-1237 ISGKSRL
+1237 ISGKSVL
-1244 GNGTNRIDLSG
+1244 GGGNNTIALSG
-1255 TTSELI
+1255 NTSDI
-1261 TGHGDNTATM
+1261 ATGHGDNTIEMLEKAV
-1271 RDSAKTG
+1271 TG
-1278 ILSAGNGNNTIEMKD
+1278 ILTAGNGNNTV
-1293 SAKTDMLMTG
+1293 
-1303 HGNNTITLN
+1303 TLN
-1312 GGTQLKN
+1312 GGTKLQT
-1319 GMLGNGRNNVIL
+1319 GTVGNGQNNVIL
-1331 QNVSA
+1331 KNVSEA
-1336 VQSSALF
+1336 QSDALF
-1343 GNLTAGGGAQDTL
+1343 GNLKAGSGGQDAL
-1356 TLKGKTSHYV
+1356 TLQGKASHYV

-1380 VEEGRFELRN
+1380 IEEGRFELRN
-1390 TDVTLN
+1390 TDITLN
-1396 EVTTDDGITV
+1396 ELTADDGITV
-1406 KQGGELFINQDN
+1406 KQGGELFINQNKAD
-1418 AHTFAHQLQGDGL
+1418 TFAHQLQGDGL
-1431 VTTATGGQAFA
+1431 VTTSTAGQAFD
-1442 FDNKSAAFAGDNFTG
+1442 FNNKSAAFAGDNFTG

-1481 DIGDKSVATVREGVG
+1481 DIGDKSVATVRAGVG

-1509 LAFKDNITG
+1509 LAFNDNITG
-1518 SRIIDD
+1518 SSKADGH
-1524 NISVNSL
+1524 ISVNSL
-1531 ELNNAKGT
+1531 ELDNAKGT

-1544 DGFDNLPAPSANNK
+1544 DGFDNLPTPSADNK
-1558 VPLLEQDEGDSVA
+1558 VPLLEQDEGDSVV
-1571 QLVNAGQASDYTG
+1571 QLVNAGKASDYTG

-1604 EQDLRQDGNVVAKGI
+1604 EQDLRQDGKVVAKGT

-1624 QTSAQAGGKADGLYV
+1624 QTSANAGGKADGLYV

-1645 VDLLGK
+1645 VDLQGK
-1651 DSNALVLAAQA
+1651 GSDALVLAAQS

-1684 TASKYVTLSNNNNDY
+1684 TASEYVTLSNNSNDY

-1725 LASGTAVELT
+1725 LVSGTAVELT
-1735 STAGAG
+1735 STTGAG

-1752 ANSLVSLG
+1752 ANSLVALG

-1773 GDLSGTQ
+1773 GSLSGTQ
-1780 DGQLVV
+1780 AGQLVV
-1786 NNETLTVTGAN
+1786 NNDTLTVTGAN
-1797 NGMHSAVTIDQP
+1797 SGMHSAVTIDQP
-1809 AQITI
+1809 AQVTI

-1819 LDDSLIAVAGTLR
+1819 LGDSLVAVAGTLR

-1838 LLRNHLTGS
+1838 LLRNQLTGS

-1891 IENAGTLELTHND
+1891 IENAGTLVLTHND
-1904 GKQAWDL
+1904 GKQPWDL
-1911 TNSVTGSGTLV
+1911 TNSVTGAGTLV

-1937 YTGTTEILKGALQ
+1937 YTGTTEIQNGTLQ

-1959 MNSGQVNIGSQGT
+1959 MNSRQVNIGTQGT

-1980 GNVNNAGQF
+1980 GSVNNAGQF

-2000 RATEYR
+2000 QATDYR

-2014 GGSIWLASQKDTE
+2014 GGSIWLASQKETE

-2045 NTVLNKGHEETM
+2045 NTVLNRGHEDTM

-2067 YSGKNGATTLNINH
+2067 YTGKNGATTLNINN
-2081 VGGKG
+2081 VGGEG

-2100 VGGTSDKNAFKL
+2100 VGGKSDKNAFKL

-2131 NSWYLDS
+2131 DSWYLDS

-2168 TAALGMFSITLHD
+2168 MAALGMFSMTLHD

-2191 FKGDEDASS
+2191 FKGDENASS

-2207 DRQRQDGVNRSLRLK
+2207 DRQRQDAVSRSLRLK
-2222 GDIYTTQLG
+2222 GDTYTTQLG

-2254 GKSDYTSRAK
+2254 GKSDYTSSAK

-2290 EKENNAY
+2290 EDENNAY

-2311 SMAGNSS
+2311 SMAGSSS
-2318 DYKSW
+2318 DYKSR

-2328 VETGYSMAVYKPN
+2328 VETGYSMAVYKPDA
-2341 EDKQW
+2341 DKQW

-2354 IFNLYDSDDSS
+2354 IFNSYDSDDSS
-2365 SDTGLVMKGGRSNS
+2365 SGTGLVMKGGRSNS
-2379 VDTRVGARLTY
+2379 VDTRLGARLTY
-2390 ANQKQSDKSSQPFV
+2390 ANQKQSDKSAQPFV
-2404 EINWLHSTAKSDMT
+2404 EVNWLHSTAKSDMT

-2428 RPANRVELKAGMEG
+2428 RPANRFEIKAGVEG
-2442 QISPNWTAWGNIS
+2442 QISPNWTVWGNVS
-2455 HQMGANDYSGDR
+2455 HQMGADDYSGDR

>member
-1 MNKIFKVVKNQQ
+1 MNKIFKVVKNQR
-13 TGNFVVASE
+13 TGNSVVASE
-22 FAKGT
+22 FAKGA

-38 AMMMGSGLII
+38 AMLMGCGLSV
-48 SAQAAGT
+48 SALAADPAGQ
-55 DNSAER
+55 
-61 WLETEYFP
+61 WLETEYLP

-74 SAKTWNN
+74 TTKTWVNN
-81 SSNEKGKLRVINDG
+81 SNEKEQSRVINDG
-95 GIKNLNLNNENTQ
+95 SVKDLNLNNEKTK
-108 FTNNLDYQEKW
+108 FTNNLDYHETW
-119 FSLEELSD
+119 FSLQELWAKNTD
-127 KKDSE
+127 ANKV
-132 GNNILSIT
+132 ISIT
-140 QYKAGEP
+140 EYRDGQPLPGNASLNAIEDWQVPDNPSAMEEITWKK
-147 VEDGTTPTLESIQDW
+147 EDGEI
-162 QIPSGADMEKITWE
+162 AVM
-176 TEDGQEA
+176 
-183 FLQAYKTDSFK
+183 QAYNTDAFK
-194 TTLDPKLGV
+194 KNIDPQLGV
-203 YLLEKQPEV
+203 YLLEKQPEL

-227 LNMTADNDA
+227 LNMTAADNVD
-236 PVVKWDIKHIKDSS
+236 WDINYIKDSS
-250 LFVAAADEGKSATI
+250 LFVAAADSGKSATI
-264 DTTSKLYVT
+264 DTTSKLHVT
-273 FGEAYGMNLSSN
+273 FGEAYGMYLSSGE
-285 NVVNYDF
+285 YKYTF
-292 QPKNQLVGSVIL
+292 QPQNELVESVAIPKELNGFTSKGKTYAFGDTFAIGNAQGLAAYNALLIDAVTHNVL
-304 PEGFNVKDDNG
+304 PG
-315 NLVGITLDNVAY
+315 
-327 FGGQEFTIENAE
+327 AE
-339 QLDTYNRLLIEAVKK
+339 YKALIEA
-354 NRLTGIQY
+354 
-362 KNLMDKTVIP
+362 TVVP
-372 RPQDQD
+372 RPQDKD
-378 YYKIDIKIEALR
+378 YFDVNIDLKGLEDKDIR
-390 NNNIVLND
+390 LND
-398 AITADIGR
+398 AITANIGK

-419 NIKNGAD
+419 NIKDGAD

-433 NSGSHRAYH
+433 NSGRYRAYH
-442 IFAHNGAKVFH
+442 IFAHDGAKVFH
-453 DAITSVPNYK
+453 DATTSVPNYK
-463 GQNALIID
+463 GQNALID
-471 AEFTNNQT
+471 NAEFTNRGT
-479 GMLRLGD
+479 LLLGD

-493 DQVMGKTGQYTN
+493 DQVTGENAHYTN

-514 NLVNNDPSN
+514 NLVNNDPTD
-523 KGVIANTG
+523 KDVIANTG
-531 VTASGGAGII
+531 VTASGGSLVTNEKGG
-541 NKEGA
+541 KL
-546 QILLGQK
+546 LLGQK
-553 GIGQGQGTVTG
+553 GIGKNEGTVTG
-564 VRVVGASFTNE
+564 VQVKGASFINN

-582 EGITLAGG
+582 DDVSLSGG
-590 RRDSTWDMESM
+590 REDDTWDMRIM

-607 LLDHTTKAGEKY
+607 LLDETAKAGEKY
-619 TIENKG
+619 AIENKG

-644 EKRNK
+644 PNRNAD
-649 YSQLTVVNDKD
+649 SQLTVVNNGEIDVAGT
-660 INTAGSYSVGMR
+660 NTVGMR
-672 VSGAKNTGDVIENR
+672 VSGTNRVKDVIENN
-686 GLINVSGEG
+686 GTINVSGAG
-695 SVGLFALGN
+695 SIGLLALGD
-704 SEIIHTGTI
+704 STI
-713 IASNNGTT
+713 THHGQVIATNNGTT
-721 AGTTKPAR
+721 TGGTKPAR

-736 DATVIID
+736 DAKVIID
-743 KGDKGDKGTIELK
+743 GGTVELK
-756 GDNTVGVFARIGGE
+756 GNNTVGVFARVGGE
-770 IDLNSGRVIF
+770 IDLNSGHVIF
-780 DKNAVN
+780 DKNSIN
-786 QTGYWIAGSKGSD
+786 QTGYWIAGRKGAD
-799 QSDSSKINFGDSA
+799 ETFSSRINFGASDVA
-812 VELELDNKDSTLFRV
+812 LTLDNNDSTLFRV
-827 DQEAQ
+827 DQKAQ
-832 FLASGDEKTSY
+832 FLGDSSKGTTY
-843 RFDVNGER
+843 TFDINGEK

-857 ADNGTEVKTGSMK
+857 ADNGTEVKTGNMQ
-870 LNVKGKDA
+870 LNVNGNDA

-894 LDNETT
+894 LDKETT

-915 NYYDINGNTIKNG
+915 NYYDINGNATGKK
-928 SAKTTLTSKA
+928 SDKTTLTSKA

-943 ETETDDNIAK
+943 GTDDNIAK

-991 NTTGI
+991 NTTDI

-1001 GVDIYGKNSV
+1001 GVDIYGRNSV
-1011 VNNTTGNITANNGIA
+1011 VNNTGNITANNGTA

-1038 KGSGTILGENSA
+1038 GGKGKILGENSA

-1059 NVKLDNANIDVTGRG
+1059 NVKLDNANIEVTGSG
-1074 SGLHLLNVDDDA
+1074 SGLHLLNTDDDS
-1086 GAFKLSGRGTI
+1086 GAFKLSGTGTI
-1097 NVSGEKASGLRLEA
+1097 NVSGENASGLKLEA
-1111 DDGKGGMTMA
+1111 DDGKGGVMMA
-1121 KSDLDTSGAKDTTIN
+1121 KSKLDTSGAGGTTIN
-1136 VEDKGGNGIVTNTS
+1136 VKDKGGNGIVTNTS
-1150 GNVTSGMNVNI
+1150 GDVISGMNVNI
-1161 ESPEGESALVVLGQ
+1161 ESAEGESALVVLGG
-1175 TKTIKQSGK
+1175 TKNITQSGK

-1198 LKNAFS
+1198 LRNDFS
-1204 FANSGEII
+1204 FTNSGTVT
-1212 AADIKKGIA
+1212 AGASGMA
-1221 VDAGQNSNIS
+1221 VDAHQNSNIR
-1231 FGNSGT
+1231 FTNGGT
-1237 ISGKSRL
+1237 ISGKSVL
-1244 GNGTNRIDLSG
+1244 GGGNNTIALSG
-1255 TTSELI
+1255 NTSDI
-1261 TGHGDNTATM
+1261 ATGHGDNTIEMLEKAV
-1271 RDSAKTG
+1271 TG
-1278 ILSAGNGNNTIEMKD
+1278 ILTAGNGNNTV
-1293 SAKTDMLMTG
+1293 
-1303 HGNNTITLN
+1303 TLN
-1312 GGTQLKN
+1312 GGTKLQT
-1319 GMLGNGRNNVIL
+1319 GTVGNGQNNVIL
-1331 QNVSA
+1331 KNVSEA
-1336 VQSSALF
+1336 QSDALF
-1343 GNLTAGGGAQDTL
+1343 GNLKAGSGGQDAL
-1356 TLKGKTSHYV
+1356 TLQGKASHYV

-1380 VEEGRFELRN
+1380 IEEGRFELRN
-1390 TDVTLN
+1390 TDITLN
-1396 EVTTDDGITV
+1396 ELTADDGITV
-1406 KQGGELFINQDN
+1406 KQGGELFINQNKAD
-1418 AHTFAHQLQGDGL
+1418 TFAHQLQGDGL
-1431 VTTATGGQAFA
+1431 VTTSTAGQAFD
-1442 FDNKSAAFAGDNFTG
+1442 FNNKSAAFAGDNFTG

-1481 DIGDKSVATVREGVG
+1481 DIGDKSVATVRAGVG

-1509 LAFKDNITG
+1509 LAFNDNITG
-1518 SRIIDD
+1518 SSKADGH
-1524 NISVNSL
+1524 ISVNSL
-1531 ELNNAKGT
+1531 ELDNAKGT

-1544 DGFDNLPAPSANNK
+1544 DGFDNLPTPSADNK
-1558 VPLLEQDEGDSVA
+1558 VPLLEQDEGDSVV
-1571 QLVNAGQASDYTG
+1571 QLVNAGKASDYTG

-1604 EQDLRQDGNVVAKGI
+1604 EQDLRQDGKVVAKGT

-1624 QTSAQAGGKADGLYV
+1624 QTSANAGGKADGLYV

-1645 VDLLGK
+1645 VDLQGK
-1651 DSNALVLAAQA
+1651 GSDALVLAAQS

-1684 TASKYVTLSNNNNDY
+1684 TASEYVTLSNNSNDY

-1725 LASGTAVELT
+1725 LVSGTAVELT
-1735 STAGAG
+1735 STTGAG

-1752 ANSLVSLG
+1752 ANSLVALG

-1773 GDLSGTQ
+1773 GSLSGTQ
-1780 DGQLVV
+1780 AGQLVV
-1786 NNETLTVTGAN
+1786 NNDTLTVTGAN
-1797 NGMHSAVTIDQP
+1797 SGMHSAVTIDQP
-1809 AQITI
+1809 AQVTI

-1819 LDDSLIAVAGTLR
+1819 LGDSLVAVAGTLR

-1838 LLRNHLTGS
+1838 LLRNQLTGS

-1891 IENAGTLELTHND
+1891 IENAGTLVLTHND
-1904 GKQAWDL
+1904 GKQPWDL
-1911 TNSVTGSGTLV
+1911 TNSVTGAGTLV

-1937 YTGTTEILKGALQ
+1937 YTGTTEIQNGTLQ

-1959 MNSGQVNIGSQGT
+1959 MNSRQVNIGTQGT

-1980 GNVNNAGQF
+1980 GSVNNAGQF

-2000 RATEYR
+2000 QATDYR

-2014 GGSIWLASQKDTE
+2014 GGSIWLASQKETE

-2045 NTVLNKGHEETM
+2045 NTVLNRGHEDTM

-2067 YSGKNGATTLNINH
+2067 YTGKNGATTLNINN
-2081 VGGKG
+2081 VGGEG

-2100 VGGTSDKNAFKL
+2100 VGGKSDKNAFKL

-2131 NSWYLDS
+2131 DSWYLDS

-2168 TAALGMFSITLHD
+2168 MAALGMFSMTLHD

-2191 FKGDEDASS
+2191 FKGDENASS

-2207 DRQRQDGVNRSLRLK
+2207 DRQRQDAVSRSLRLK
-2222 GDIYTTQLG
+2222 GDTYTTQLG

-2254 GKSDYTSRAK
+2254 GKSDYTSSAK

-2290 EKENNAY
+2290 EDENNAY

-2311 SMAGNSS
+2311 SMAGSSS
-2318 DYKSW
+2318 DYKSR

-2328 VETGYSMAVYKPN
+2328 AETGYSMAVYKPDA
-2341 EDKQW
+2341 DKQW

-2354 IFNLYDSDDSS
+2354 IFNSYDSDDSS
-2365 SDTGLVMKGGRSNS
+2365 SGTGLVMKGGRSNS
-2379 VDTRVGARLTY
+2379 VDTRLGARLTY
-2390 ANQKQSDKSSQPFV
+2390 ANQKQSDKSAQPFV
-2404 EINWLHSTAKSDMT
+2404 EVNWLHSTAKSDMT

-2428 RPANRVELKAGMEG
+2428 RPANRFEIKAGVEG
-2442 QISPNWTAWGNIS
+2442 QISPNWTVWGNVS
-2455 HQMGANDYSGDR
+2455 HQMGADDYSGDR

>member
-1 MNKIFKVVKNQQ
+1 M
-13 TGNFVVASE
+13 
-22 FAKGT
+22 
-27 KKGKKLALLSL
+27 LLSL
-38 AMMMGSGLII
+38 AMLMGCGLSV
-48 SAQAAGT
+48 SALAADPAGQ
-55 DNSAER
+55 
-61 WLETEYFP
+61 WLETEYLP

-74 SAKTWNN
+74 TTKTWVNN
-81 SSNEKGKLRVINDG
+81 SNEKEQSRVINDG
-95 GIKNLNLNNENTQ
+95 SVKDLNLNNEKTK
-108 FTNNLDYQEKW
+108 FTNNLDYHETW
-119 FSLEELSD
+119 FSLQELWAKNTD
-127 KKDSE
+127 ANKV
-132 GNNILSIT
+132 ISIT
-140 QYKAGEP
+140 EYRDGQPLPGNASLNAIEDWQVPDNPSAMEEITWKK
-147 VEDGTTPTLESIQDW
+147 EDGEI
-162 QIPSGADMEKITWE
+162 AVM
-176 TEDGQEA
+176 
-183 FLQAYKTDSFK
+183 QAYNTDAFK
-194 TTLDPKLGV
+194 KNIDPQLGV
-203 YLLEKQPEV
+203 YLLEKQPEL

-227 LNMTADNDA
+227 LNMTAADNVD
-236 PVVKWDIKHIKDSS
+236 WDINYIKDSS
-250 LFVAAADEGKSATI
+250 LFVAAADSGKSATI
-264 DTTSKLYVT
+264 DTTSKLHVT
-273 FGEAYGMNLSSN
+273 FGEAYGMYLSSGE
-285 NVVNYDF
+285 YKYTF
-292 QPKNQLVGSVIL
+292 QPQNELVESVAIPKELNGFTSKGKTYALGDTFAIGNAQGLAAYNALLIDAVTHNVL
-304 PEGFNVKDDNG
+304 PG
-315 NLVGITLDNVAY
+315 
-327 FGGQEFTIENAE
+327 AE
-339 QLDTYNRLLIEAVKK
+339 YKALIEA
-354 NRLTGIQY
+354 
-362 KNLMDKTVIP
+362 TVVP
-372 RPQDQD
+372 RPQDKD
-378 YYKIDIKIEALR
+378 YFDVNIDLKGLEDKDIR
-390 NNNIVLND
+390 LND
-398 AITADIGR
+398 AITANIGK
-406 RSIFEAAGEGSVL
+406 RSIFEAAGDGSVL
-419 NIKNGAD
+419 NIKDGAD

-433 NSGSHRAYH
+433 NSGRYRAYH
-442 IFAHNGAKVFH
+442 IFAHDGAKVFH
-453 DAITSVPNYK
+453 DATTSVPNYK
-463 GQNALIID
+463 GQNALID
-471 AEFTNNQT
+471 NAEFTNRGT
-479 GMLRLGD
+479 LLLGD

-493 DQVMGKTGQYTN
+493 DQVTGENAHYTN

-514 NLVNNDPSN
+514 NLVNNDPTD
-523 KGVIANTG
+523 KDVIANTG
-531 VTASGGAGII
+531 VTASGGSLVTNEKGG
-541 NKEGA
+541 KL
-546 QILLGQK
+546 LLGQK
-553 GIGQGQGTVTG
+553 GIGKNEGTVTG
-564 VRVVGASFTNE
+564 VQVKGASFINN

-582 EGITLAGG
+582 DDVSLSGG
-590 RRDSTWDMESM
+590 REDDTWDMRIM

-607 LLDHTTKAGEKY
+607 LLDETAKAGEKY
-619 TIENKG
+619 AIENKG

-644 EKRNK
+644 PNRNAD
-649 YSQLTVVNDKD
+649 SQLTVVNNGEIDVAGT
-660 INTAGSYSVGMR
+660 NTVGMR
-672 VSGAKNTGDVIENR
+672 VSGTNRVKDVIENN
-686 GLINVSGEG
+686 GTINVSGAG
-695 SVGLFALGN
+695 SIGLLALGD
-704 SEIIHTGTI
+704 STI
-713 IASNNGTT
+713 THHGQVIATNNGTT
-721 AGTTKPAR
+721 TGGTKPAR

-736 DATVIID
+736 DAKVIID
-743 KGDKGDKGTIELK
+743 GGTVELK
-756 GDNTVGVFARIGGE
+756 GNNTVGVFARVGGE
-770 IDLNSGRVIF
+770 IDLNSGHVIF
-780 DKNAVN
+780 DKNSVN
-786 QTGYWIAGSKGSD
+786 QTGYWIAGRKGAD
-799 QSDSSKINFGDSA
+799 ETFSSRINFGASDVA
-812 VELELDNKDSTLFRV
+812 LTLDNNDSTLFRV
-827 DQEAQ
+827 DQKAQ
-832 FLASGDEKTSY
+832 FLGDSSKGTTY
-843 RFDVNGER
+843 TFDINGEK

-857 ADNGTEVKTGSMK
+857 ADNGTEVKTGNMQ
-870 LNVKGKDA
+870 LNVNGNDA

-894 LDNETT
+894 LDKETT

-915 NYYDINGNTIKNG
+915 NYYDINGNATGKK
-928 SAKTTLTSKA
+928 SDKTTLTSKA

-943 ETETDDNIAK
+943 GTDDNIAK

-991 NTTGI
+991 NTTDI

-1011 VNNTTGNITANNGIA
+1011 VNNTGNITANNGTA

-1038 KGSGTILGENSA
+1038 GGKGKILGENSA

-1059 NVKLDNANIDVTGRG
+1059 NVKLDNANIEVTGSG
-1074 SGLHLLNVDDDA
+1074 SGLHLLNTDDDS
-1086 GAFKLSGRGTI
+1086 GAFKLSGTGTI
-1097 NVSGEKASGLRLEA
+1097 NISGENASGLKLEA
-1111 DDGKGGMTMA
+1111 DDGKGGVMMA
-1121 KSDLDTSGAKDTTIN
+1121 KSKLDTSGAGGTTIN
-1136 VEDKGGNGIVTNTS
+1136 VKDKGGNGIVTNTS
-1150 GNVTSGMNVNI
+1150 GDVISGMNVNI
-1161 ESPEGESALVVLGQ
+1161 ESAEGESALVVLGG
-1175 TKTIKQSGK
+1175 TKNITQSGK

-1198 LKNAFS
+1198 LRNDFS
-1204 FANSGEII
+1204 FTNSGTVT
-1212 AADIKKGIA
+1212 AGASGMA
-1221 VDAGQNSNIS
+1221 VDAHQNSNIR
-1231 FGNSGT
+1231 FTNGGT
-1237 ISGKSRL
+1237 ISGKSVL
-1244 GNGTNRIDLSG
+1244 GGGNNTIALSG
-1255 TTSELI
+1255 NTSDI
-1261 TGHGDNTATM
+1261 ATGHGDNTIEMLEKAV
-1271 RDSAKTG
+1271 TG
-1278 ILSAGNGNNTIEMKD
+1278 ILTAGNGNNTV
-1293 SAKTDMLMTG
+1293 
-1303 HGNNTITLN
+1303 TLN
-1312 GGTQLKN
+1312 GGTKLQT
-1319 GMLGNGRNNVIL
+1319 GTVGNGQNNVIL
-1331 QNVSA
+1331 KNVSEA
-1336 VQSSALF
+1336 QSDALF
-1343 GNLTAGGGAQDTL
+1343 GNLKAGSGGQDAL
-1356 TLKGKTSHYV
+1356 TLQGKASHYV

-1380 VEEGRFELRN
+1380 IEEGRFELRN
-1390 TDVTLN
+1390 TDITLN
-1396 EVTTDDGITV
+1396 ELTADDGITV
-1406 KQGGELFINQDN
+1406 KQGGELFINQNKAD
-1418 AHTFAHQLQGDGL
+1418 TFAHQLQGDGL
-1431 VTTATGGQAFA
+1431 VTTSTAGQAFD
-1442 FDNKSAAFAGDNFTG
+1442 FNNKSAAFAGDNFTG

-1481 DIGDKSVATVREGVG
+1481 DIGDKSVATVRAGVG

-1509 LAFKDNITG
+1509 LAFNDNITG
-1518 SRIIDD
+1518 SSKADGHL
-1524 NISVNSL
+1524 SVNSL
-1531 ELNNAKGT
+1531 ELDNAKGT

-1544 DGFDNLPAPSANNK
+1544 DGFDNLPTPSVDNK
-1558 VPLLEQDEGDSVA
+1558 VPLLEQDEGNSVV
-1571 QLVNAGQASDYTG
+1571 QLVNSGKASDYTG

-1604 EQDLRQDGNVVAKGI
+1604 EQDLRQDGKVVAKGT

-1624 QTSAQAGGKADGLYV
+1624 QTSANAGGKADGLYV

-1645 VDLLGK
+1645 VDLQGK
-1651 DSNALVLAAQA
+1651 GSDALVLAAQS

-1684 TASKYVTLSNNNNDY
+1684 TASEYVTLSNNSNDY

-1752 ANSLVSLG
+1752 VNSLVALG

-1773 GDLSGTQ
+1773 GSLSGTQ
-1780 DGQLVV
+1780 AGQLVV
-1786 NNETLTVTGAN
+1786 NNDTLTVTGAN
-1797 NGMHSAVTIDQP
+1797 SGMHSAVTIDQP
-1809 AQITI
+1809 AQVTI

-1819 LDDSLIAVAGTLR
+1819 LGDSLVAVAGTLR

-1838 LLRNHLTGS
+1838 LLRNQLTGS

-1891 IENAGTLELTHND
+1891 IENAGTLVLTHND
-1904 GKQAWDL
+1904 GKQPWDL
-1911 TNSVTGSGTLV
+1911 TNSVTGAGTLV
-1922 KQGAG
+1922 KQGVG

-1937 YTGTTEILKGALQ
+1937 YTGTTEIENGTLQ

-1959 MNSGQVNIGSQGT
+1959 MNSRQVNIGTQGT

-1980 GNVNNAGQF
+1980 GSVNNAGQF

-2000 RATEYR
+2000 QATDYR

-2014 GGSIWLASQKDTE
+2014 GGSIWLASQKETE

-2045 NTVLNKGHEETM
+2045 NTVLNRGHEDTM

-2067 YSGKNGATTLNINH
+2067 YTGKNGATTLNINN
-2081 VGGKG
+2081 VGGEG

-2100 VGGTSDKNAFKL
+2100 VSGKSDKNAFKL

-2131 NSWYLDS
+2131 DSWYLDS

-2168 TAALGMFSITLHD
+2168 MAALGMFSMTLHD

-2191 FKGDEDASS
+2191 FKGDENASS

-2207 DRQRQDGVNRSLRLK
+2207 DRQRQDAVSRSLRLK
-2222 GDIYTTQLG
+2222 GDTYTTQLG

-2254 GKSDYTSRAK
+2254 GKSDYTSSAK

-2290 EKENNAY
+2290 EDENNAY

-2311 SMAGNSS
+2311 SMAGSSS
-2318 DYKSW
+2318 DYKSR

-2328 VETGYSMAVYKPN
+2328 VETGYSMAVYKPDA
-2341 EDKQW
+2341 DKQW

-2354 IFNLYDSDDSS
+2354 IFNSYDSDDSS
-2365 SDTGLVMKGGRSNS
+2365 SGTGLVMKGGRSNS
-2379 VDTRVGARLTY
+2379 VDTRLGARLTY
-2390 ANQKQSDKSSQPFV
+2390 ANQKQSDKSAQPFV
-2404 EINWLHSTAKSDMT
+2404 EVNWLHSTAKSDMT

-2428 RPANRVELKAGMEG
+2428 RPANRFEIKAGVEG
-2442 QISPNWTAWGNIS
+2442 QISPNWTVWGNVS
-2455 HQMGANDYSGDR
+2455 HQMGADDYSGDR

>member
-1 MNKIFKVVKNQQ
+1 MNKIFKVVKNQR
-13 TGNFVVASE
+13 TGNSVVASE
-22 FAKGT
+22 FAKGA

-38 AMMMGSGLII
+38 AMLMGCGLSV
-48 SAQAAGT
+48 SALAADPAGQ
-55 DNSAER
+55 
-61 WLETEYFP
+61 WLETEYLP

-74 SAKTWNN
+74 TTKTWVNN
-81 SSNEKGKLRVINDG
+81 SNEKEQSQVINDG
-95 GIKNLNLNNENTQ
+95 SVKDLNLNNEKTK
-108 FTNNLDYQEKW
+108 FTNNLDYHETW
-119 FSLEELSD
+119 FSLQELWAKNTD
-127 KKDSE
+127 ANKV
-132 GNNILSIT
+132 ISIT
-140 QYKAGEP
+140 EYRDGQPLPGNASLNAIEDWQVPDNPSAMEEITWKK
-147 VEDGTTPTLESIQDW
+147 EDGEI
-162 QIPSGADMEKITWE
+162 AVM
-176 TEDGQEA
+176 
-183 FLQAYKTDSFK
+183 QAYNTDAFK
-194 TTLDPKLGV
+194 KNIDPQLGV
-203 YLLEKQPEV
+203 YLLEKQPEL

-227 LNMTADNDA
+227 LNMTAADNVD
-236 PVVKWDIKHIKDSS
+236 WDINYIKDSS
-250 LFVAAADEGKSATI
+250 LFVAAADSGKSATI
-264 DTTSKLYVT
+264 DTTSKLHVT
-273 FGEAYGMNLSSN
+273 FGEAYGMYLSSGE
-285 NVVNYDF
+285 YKYTF
-292 QPKNQLVGSVIL
+292 QPQNELVESVAIPKELNGFTSKGKTYALGDTFAIGNAQGLAAYNALLIDAVTHNVL
-304 PEGFNVKDDNG
+304 PG
-315 NLVGITLDNVAY
+315 
-327 FGGQEFTIENAE
+327 AE
-339 QLDTYNRLLIEAVKK
+339 YKALIEA
-354 NRLTGIQY
+354 
-362 KNLMDKTVIP
+362 TVVP
-372 RPQDQD
+372 RPQDKD
-378 YYKIDIKIEALR
+378 YFDVNIDLKGLEDKDIR
-390 NNNIVLND
+390 LND
-398 AITADIGR
+398 AITANIGK

-419 NIKNGAD
+419 NIKDGAD

-433 NSGSHRAYH
+433 NSGRYRAYH
-442 IFAHNGAKVFH
+442 IFAHDGAKVFH
-453 DAITSVPNYK
+453 DATTSVPNYK
-463 GQNALIID
+463 GQNALID
-471 AEFTNNQT
+471 NAEFTNRGT
-479 GMLRLGD
+479 LLLGD

-493 DQVMGKTGQYTN
+493 DQVTGENAHYTN

-514 NLVNNDPSN
+514 NLVNNDPTD
-523 KGVIANTG
+523 KDVIANTG
-531 VTASGGAGII
+531 VTASGGSLVTNEKGG
-541 NKEGA
+541 KL
-546 QILLGQK
+546 LLGQK
-553 GIGQGQGTVTG
+553 GIGKNEGTVTG
-564 VRVVGASFTNE
+564 VQVKGASFINN
-575 GDILMGK
+575 GDIMMGK
-582 EGITLAGG
+582 DDVSLSGG
-590 RRDSTWDMESM
+590 REDDTWDMRIM

-607 LLDHTTKAGEKY
+607 LLDETAKAGEKY
-619 TIENKG
+619 AIENKG

-644 EKRNK
+644 PNRNAD
-649 YSQLTVVNDKD
+649 SQLTVVNNGEIDVAGT
-660 INTAGSYSVGMR
+660 NTVGMR
-672 VSGAKNTGDVIENR
+672 VSGTNRVKDVIENN
-686 GLINVSGEG
+686 GTINVSGAG
-695 SVGLFALGN
+695 SIGLLALGD
-704 SEIIHTGTI
+704 STI
-713 IASNNGTT
+713 THHGQVIATNNGTT
-721 AGTTKPAR
+721 TGGTKPAR

-736 DATVIID
+736 DAKVIID
-743 KGDKGDKGTIELK
+743 GGTVELK
-756 GDNTVGVFARIGGE
+756 GNNTVGVFARVGGE
-770 IDLNSGRVIF
+770 IDLNSGHVIF
-780 DKNAVN
+780 DKNSIN
-786 QTGYWIAGSKGSD
+786 QTGYWIAGRKGAD
-799 QSDSSKINFGDSA
+799 ETFSSRINFGASDVA
-812 VELELDNKDSTLFRV
+812 LTLDNNDSTLFRV
-827 DQEAQ
+827 DQKAQ
-832 FLASGDEKTSY
+832 FLGDSSKGTTY
-843 RFDVNGER
+843 TFDINGEK

-857 ADNGTEVKTGSMK
+857 ADNGTEVKTGNMQ
-870 LNVKGKDA
+870 LNVNGNDA

-894 LDNETT
+894 LDKETT

-915 NYYDINGNTIKNG
+915 NYYDINGNATGKK
-928 SAKTTLTSKA
+928 SDKTTLTSKA

-943 ETETDDNIAK
+943 GTDDNIAK

-991 NTTGI
+991 NTTDI

-1001 GVDIYGKNSV
+1001 GVDIYGRNSV
-1011 VNNTTGNITANNGIA
+1011 VNNTGNITANNGTA

-1038 KGSGTILGENSA
+1038 GGKGKILGENSA

-1059 NVKLDNANIDVTGRG
+1059 NVKLDNANIEVTGSG
-1074 SGLHLLNVDDDA
+1074 SGLHLLNTDDDS
-1086 GAFKLSGRGTI
+1086 GAFKLSGTGTI
-1097 NVSGEKASGLRLEA
+1097 NVSGENASGLKLEA
-1111 DDGKGGMTMA
+1111 DDGKGGVMMA
-1121 KSDLDTSGAKDTTIN
+1121 KSKLDTSGAGGTTIN
-1136 VEDKGGNGIVTNTS
+1136 VKDKGGNGIVTNTS
-1150 GNVTSGMNVNI
+1150 GDVISGMNVNI
-1161 ESPEGESALVVLGQ
+1161 ESAEGESALVVLGG
-1175 TKTIKQSGK
+1175 TKNITQSGK

-1198 LKNAFS
+1198 LRNDFS
-1204 FANSGEII
+1204 FTNSGTVT
-1212 AADIKKGIA
+1212 AGASGMA
-1221 VDAGQNSNIS
+1221 VDAHQNSNIR
-1231 FGNSGT
+1231 FTNGGT
-1237 ISGKSRL
+1237 ISGKSVL
-1244 GNGTNRIDLSG
+1244 GGGNNTIALSG
-1255 TTSELI
+1255 NTSDI
-1261 TGHGDNTATM
+1261 ATGHGDNTIEMLEKAV
-1271 RDSAKTG
+1271 TG
-1278 ILSAGNGNNTIEMKD
+1278 ILTAGNGNNTV
-1293 SAKTDMLMTG
+1293 
-1303 HGNNTITLN
+1303 TLN
-1312 GGTQLKN
+1312 GGTKLQT
-1319 GMLGNGRNNVIL
+1319 GTVGNGQNNVIL
-1331 QNVSA
+1331 KNVSEA
-1336 VQSSALF
+1336 QSDALF
-1343 GNLTAGGGAQDTL
+1343 GNLKAGSGKQDAL
-1356 TLKGKTSHYV
+1356 TLQGKASHYV

-1380 VEEGRFELRN
+1380 IEEGRFELRN
-1390 TDVTLN
+1390 TDITLN
-1396 EVTTDDGITV
+1396 ELTADDGITV
-1406 KQGGELFINQDN
+1406 KQGGELFINQNKAD
-1418 AHTFAHQLQGDGL
+1418 TFAHQLQGDGL
-1431 VTTATGGQAFA
+1431 VTTSTAGQAFD
-1442 FDNKSAAFAGDNFTG
+1442 FNNKSAAFAGDNFTG

-1481 DIGDKSVATVREGVG
+1481 DIGDKSVATVRAGVG

-1509 LAFKDNITG
+1509 LAFNDNITG
-1518 SRIIDD
+1518 SSKADGHL
-1524 NISVNSL
+1524 SVNSL
-1531 ELNNAKGT
+1531 ELDNAKGT

-1544 DGFDNLPAPSANNK
+1544 DGFDNLPTPSADNK
-1558 VPLLEQDEGDSVA
+1558 VPLLEQDEGDSVV
-1571 QLVNAGQASDYTG
+1571 QLVNAGKASDYTG

-1604 EQDLRQDGNVVAKGI
+1604 EQDLRQDGKVVAKGT

-1624 QTSAQAGGKADGLYV
+1624 QTSANAGGKADGLYV

-1645 VDLLGK
+1645 VDLQGK
-1651 DSNALVLAAQA
+1651 GSDALVLAAQS

-1684 TASKYVTLSNNNNDY
+1684 TASEYVTLSNNSNDY

-1752 ANSLVSLG
+1752 VNSLVALG

-1773 GDLSGTQ
+1773 GSLSGTQ
-1780 DGQLVV
+1780 AGQLVV
-1786 NNETLTVTGAN
+1786 NNDTLTVTGAN
-1797 NGMHSAVTIDQP
+1797 SGMHSAVTIDQP
-1809 AQITI
+1809 AQVTI

-1819 LDDSLIAVAGTLR
+1819 LGDSLVAVAGTLR

-1838 LLRNHLTGS
+1838 LLRNQLTGS

-1891 IENAGTLELTHND
+1891 IENAGTLVLTHND
-1904 GKQAWDL
+1904 GKQPWDL
-1911 TNSVTGSGTLV
+1911 TNSVTGAGTLV

-1937 YTGTTEILKGALQ
+1937 YTGATEIENGTLQ

-1959 MNSGQVNIGSQGT
+1959 MNSRQVNIGTQGT

-1980 GNVNNAGQF
+1980 GSVNNAGQF

-2000 RATEYR
+2000 QATDYR

-2014 GGSIWLASQKDTE
+2014 GGSIWLASQKETE

-2045 NTVLNKGHEETM
+2045 NTVLNRGHEDTM

-2067 YSGKNGATTLNINH
+2067 YTGKNGATTLNINN
-2081 VGGKG
+2081 VGGEG

-2100 VGGTSDKNAFKL
+2100 VGGKSDKNAFKL

-2131 NSWYLDS
+2131 DSWYLDS

-2168 TAALGMFSITLHD
+2168 MAALGMFSMTLHD

-2191 FKGDEDASS
+2191 FKGDENASS

-2207 DRQRQDGVNRSLRLK
+2207 DRQRQDAVSRSLRLK
-2222 GDIYTTQLG
+2222 GDTYTTQLG

-2254 GKSDYTSRAK
+2254 GKSDYTSSAK

-2290 EKENNAY
+2290 EDENNAY

-2311 SMAGNSS
+2311 SMAGSSS
-2318 DYKSW
+2318 DYKSR

-2328 VETGYSMAVYKPN
+2328 VETGYSMAVYKPDA
-2341 EDKQW
+2341 DKQW

-2354 IFNLYDSDDSS
+2354 IFNSYDSDDSS
-2365 SDTGLVMKGGRSNS
+2365 SGTGLVMKGGRSNS
-2379 VDTRVGARLTY
+2379 VDTRLGARLTY
-2390 ANQKQSDKSSQPFV
+2390 ANQKQSDKSAQPFV
-2404 EINWLHSTAKSDMT
+2404 EVNWLHSTAKSDMT

-2428 RPANRVELKAGMEG
+2428 RPANRFEIKAGVEG
-2442 QISPNWTAWGNIS
+2442 QISPNWTVWGNVS
-2455 HQMGANDYSGDR
+2455 HQMGADDYSGDR

>member
-1 MNKIFKVVKNQQ
+1 MNKIFKVVKNQR
-13 TGNFVVASE
+13 TGNSVVASE
-22 FAKGT
+22 FAKGA

-38 AMMMGSGLII
+38 AMLMGCGLSV
-48 SAQAAGT
+48 SAPAADPAGQ
-55 DNSAER
+55 
-61 WLETEYFP
+61 WLETEYRP

-74 SAKTWNN
+74 TTKTWVNN
-81 SSNEKGKLRVINDG
+81 SNEKEQSRVINDG
-95 GIKNLNLNNENTQ
+95 SVKDLNLNNEKTK
-108 FTNNLDYQEKW
+108 FTNNLDYHETW
-119 FSLEELSD
+119 FSLQELWAKNTD
-127 KKDSE
+127 ANKV
-132 GNNILSIT
+132 ISIT
-140 QYKAGEP
+140 EYRDGQPLPGNASLNAIEDWQVPDNPSAREEITWKK
-147 VEDGTTPTLESIQDW
+147 EDGEI
-162 QIPSGADMEKITWE
+162 AVM
-176 TEDGQEA
+176 
-183 FLQAYKTDSFK
+183 QAYNTDAFK
-194 TTLDPKLGV
+194 KNIDPQLGV
-203 YLLEKQPEV
+203 YLLEKQPEL

-227 LNMTADNDA
+227 LNMTAADNVD
-236 PVVKWDIKHIKDSS
+236 WDINYIKDSS
-250 LFVAAADEGKSATI
+250 LFVAAADSGKSATI
-264 DTTSKLYVT
+264 DTTSKLHVT
-273 FGEAYGMNLSSN
+273 FGEAYGMYLSSGE
-285 NVVNYDF
+285 YKYTF
-292 QPKNQLVGSVIL
+292 QPQNELVESVAIPKELNGFTSKGKTYALGDTFAIGNAQGLAAYNALLIDAVTHNVL
-304 PEGFNVKDDNG
+304 PG
-315 NLVGITLDNVAY
+315 
-327 FGGQEFTIENAE
+327 AE
-339 QLDTYNRLLIEAVKK
+339 YKALIEA
-354 NRLTGIQY
+354 
-362 KNLMDKTVIP
+362 TVVP
-372 RPQDQD
+372 RPQDKD
-378 YYKIDIKIEALR
+378 YFDVNIDLKGLEDKDIR
-390 NNNIVLND
+390 LND
-398 AITADIGR
+398 AITANIGK
-406 RSIFEAAGEGSVL
+406 RSIFEAAGDGSVL
-419 NIKNGAD
+419 NIKDGAD

-433 NSGSHRAYH
+433 NSGRYRAYH
-442 IFAHNGAKVFH
+442 IFAHDGAKVFH
-453 DAITSVPNYK
+453 DATTSVPNYK
-463 GQNALIID
+463 GQNALID
-471 AEFTNNQT
+471 NAEFTNRGT
-479 GMLRLGD
+479 LLLGD

-493 DQVMGKTGQYTN
+493 DQVTGENAHYTN

-514 NLVNNDPSN
+514 NLVNNDPTD
-523 KGVIANTG
+523 KDVIANTG
-531 VTASGGAGII
+531 VTASGGSLVTNEKGG
-541 NKEGA
+541 KL
-546 QILLGQK
+546 LLGQK
-553 GIGQGQGTVTG
+553 GIGKNEGTVTG
-564 VRVVGASFTNE
+564 VQVKGASFINN

-582 EGITLAGG
+582 DDVSLSGG
-590 RRDSTWDMESM
+590 REDDTWDMRIM

-607 LLDHTTKAGEKY
+607 LLDETAKAGEKY
-619 TIENKG
+619 AIENKG

-644 EKRNK
+644 PNRNAD
-649 YSQLTVVNDKD
+649 SQLTVVNNGEIDVAGT
-660 INTAGSYSVGMR
+660 NTVGMR
-672 VSGAKNTGDVIENR
+672 VSGTNRVKDVIENN
-686 GLINVSGEG
+686 GTINVSGAG
-695 SVGLFALGN
+695 SIGLLALGD
-704 SEIIHTGTI
+704 STI
-713 IASNNGTT
+713 THHGQVIATNNGTT
-721 AGTTKPAR
+721 TGGTKPAR

-736 DATVIID
+736 DAKVIID
-743 KGDKGDKGTIELK
+743 GGTVELK
-756 GDNTVGVFARIGGE
+756 GNNTVGVFARVGGE
-770 IDLNSGRVIF
+770 IDLNSGHVIF
-780 DKNAVN
+780 DKNSIN
-786 QTGYWIAGSKGSD
+786 QTGYWIAGRKGAD
-799 QSDSSKINFGDSA
+799 ETFSSRINFGASDVA
-812 VELELDNKDSTLFRV
+812 LTLDNNDSTLFRV
-827 DQEAQ
+827 DQKAQ
-832 FLASGDEKTSY
+832 FLGDSSKGTTY
-843 RFDVNGER
+843 TFDINGEK

-857 ADNGTEVKTGSMK
+857 ADNGTEVKTGNMQ
-870 LNVKGKDA
+870 LNVNGNDA

-894 LDNETT
+894 LDKETT

-915 NYYDINGNTIKNG
+915 NYYDINGNAAGKK
-928 SAKTTLTSKA
+928 SDKTTLTSKA

-943 ETETDDNIAK
+943 GTDDNIAK

-991 NTTGI
+991 NTTDI

-1001 GVDIYGKNSV
+1001 GVDIYGRNSV
-1011 VNNTTGNITANNGIA
+1011 VNNTGNITANNGTA

-1038 KGSGTILGENSA
+1038 GGKGKILGENSA

-1059 NVKLDNANIDVTGRG
+1059 NVKLDNANIEVTGSG
-1074 SGLHLLNVDDDA
+1074 SGLHLLNTDDDS
-1086 GAFKLSGRGTI
+1086 GAFKLSGTGTI
-1097 NVSGEKASGLRLEA
+1097 NVSGENASGLKLEA
-1111 DDGKGGMTMA
+1111 DDGKGGVMMA
-1121 KSDLDTSGAKDTTIN
+1121 KSKLDTSGAGGTTIN
-1136 VEDKGGNGIVTNTS
+1136 VKDKGGNGIVTNTS
-1150 GNVTSGMNVNI
+1150 GDVISGMNVNI
-1161 ESPEGESALVVLGQ
+1161 ESAEGESALVVLGG
-1175 TKTIKQSGK
+1175 TKNITQSGK

-1198 LKNAFS
+1198 LRNDFS
-1204 FANSGEII
+1204 FTNSGTVT
-1212 AADIKKGIA
+1212 AGASGMA
-1221 VDAGQNSNIS
+1221 VDAHQNSNIR
-1231 FGNSGT
+1231 FTNGGT
-1237 ISGKSRL
+1237 ISGKSVL
-1244 GNGTNRIDLSG
+1244 GGGNNTIALSG
-1255 TTSELI
+1255 NTSDI
-1261 TGHGDNTATM
+1261 ATGHGDNTIEMLEKAV
-1271 RDSAKTG
+1271 TG
-1278 ILSAGNGNNTIEMKD
+1278 ILTAGNGNNTV
-1293 SAKTDMLMTG
+1293 
-1303 HGNNTITLN
+1303 TLN
-1312 GGTQLKN
+1312 GGTKLQT
-1319 GMLGNGRNNVIL
+1319 GTVGNGQNNVIL
-1331 QNVSA
+1331 KNVSEA
-1336 VQSSALF
+1336 QSDALF
-1343 GNLTAGGGAQDTL
+1343 GNLKAGSGGQDAL
-1356 TLKGKTSHYV
+1356 TLQGKASHYV

-1380 VEEGRFELRN
+1380 IEEGRFELRN
-1390 TDVTLN
+1390 TDITLN
-1396 EVTTDDGITV
+1396 ELTADDGITV
-1406 KQGGELFINQDN
+1406 KQGGELFINQNKAD
-1418 AHTFAHQLQGDGL
+1418 TFAHQLQGDGL
-1431 VTTATGGQAFA
+1431 VTTSTAGQAFD
-1442 FDNKSAAFAGDNFTG
+1442 FNNKSAAFAGDNFTG

-1481 DIGDKSVATVREGVG
+1481 DIGDKSVATVRAGVG

-1509 LAFKDNITG
+1509 LAFNDNITG
-1518 SRIIDD
+1518 SSKADGHL
-1524 NISVNSL
+1524 SVNSL
-1531 ELNNAKGT
+1531 ELDNAKGT

-1544 DGFDNLPAPSANNK
+1544 DGFDNLPTPSVDNK
-1558 VPLLEQDEGDSVA
+1558 VPLLEQDEGNSVV
-1571 QLVNAGQASDYTG
+1571 QLVNAGKASDYTG

-1604 EQDLRQDGNVVAKGI
+1604 EQDLRQDGKVVAKGT

-1624 QTSAQAGGKADGLYV
+1624 QTSANAGGKADGLYV

-1645 VDLLGK
+1645 VDLQGK
-1651 DSNALVLAAQA
+1651 GSDALVLAAQS

-1684 TASKYVTLSNNNNDY
+1684 TASEYVTLSNNSNDY

-1725 LASGTAVELT
+1725 LVSGTAVELT
-1735 STAGAG
+1735 STTGAG

-1752 ANSLVSLG
+1752 ANSLVALG

-1773 GDLSGTQ
+1773 GSLSGTQ
-1780 DGQLVV
+1780 AGQLVV
-1786 NNETLTVTGAN
+1786 NNDTLTVTGAN
-1797 NGMHSAVTIDQP
+1797 SGMHSAVTIDQP
-1809 AQITI
+1809 AQVTI

-1819 LDDSLIAVAGTLR
+1819 LGDSLVAVAGTLR

-1838 LLRNHLTGS
+1838 LLRNQLTGS

-1891 IENAGTLELTHND
+1891 IENAGTLVLTHND
-1904 GKQAWDL
+1904 GKQPWDL
-1911 TNSVTGSGTLV
+1911 TNSVTGAGTLV

-1937 YTGTTEILKGALQ
+1937 YTGTTEIQNGTLQ

-1959 MNSGQVNIGSQGT
+1959 MNSRQVNIGTQGT
-1972 FAGQGTLK
+1972 FAGHGTLK
-1980 GNVNNAGQF
+1980 GSVNNAGQF

-2000 RATEYR
+2000 QATDYR

-2014 GGSIWLASQKDTE
+2014 GGSIWLASQKETE

-2045 NTVLNKGHEETM
+2045 NTVLNRGHEDTM

-2067 YSGKNGATTLNINH
+2067 YTGKNGATTLNINN
-2081 VGGKG
+2081 VGGEG

-2100 VGGTSDKNAFKL
+2100 VGGKSDKNAFKL

-2131 NSWYLDS
+2131 DSWYLDS

-2168 TAALGMFSITLHD
+2168 TAALGMFSMTLHD

-2191 FKGDEDASS
+2191 FKGDENASS

-2207 DRQRQDGVNRSLRLK
+2207 DRQRQDAVSRSLRLK
-2222 GDIYTTQLG
+2222 GDTYTTQLG

-2254 GKSDYTSRAK
+2254 GKSDYTSSAK

-2290 EKENNAY
+2290 EDENNAY

-2311 SMAGNSS
+2311 SMAGSSS
-2318 DYKSW
+2318 DYKSR

-2328 VETGYSMAVYKPN
+2328 VETGYSMAVYKPDA
-2341 EDKQW
+2341 DKQW

-2354 IFNLYDSDDSS
+2354 IFNSYDSDDSS
-2365 SDTGLVMKGGRSNS
+2365 SGTGLVMKGGRSNS
-2379 VDTRVGARLTY
+2379 VDTRLGARLTY
-2390 ANQKQSDKSSQPFV
+2390 ANQKQSDKSAQPFV
-2404 EINWLHSTAKSDMT
+2404 EVNWLHSTAKSDMT

-2428 RPANRVELKAGMEG
+2428 RPANRFEIKAGVEG
-2442 QISPNWTAWGNIS
+2442 QISPNWTVWGNVS
-2455 HQMGANDYSGDR
+2455 HQMGADDYSGDR

>member
-1 MNKIFKVVKNQQ
+1 M
-13 TGNFVVASE
+13 
-22 FAKGT
+22 
-27 KKGKKLALLSL
+27 LLSL
-38 AMMMGSGLII
+38 AMLMGCGLSV
-48 SAQAAGT
+48 SALAADPAGQ
-55 DNSAER
+55 
-61 WLETEYFP
+61 WLETEYLP

-74 SAKTWNN
+74 TTKTWVNN
-81 SSNEKGKLRVINDG
+81 SNEKEQSRVINDG
-95 GIKNLNLNNENTQ
+95 SVKDLNLNNEKTK
-108 FTNNLDYQEKW
+108 FTNNLDYHETW
-119 FSLEELSD
+119 FSLQELWAKNTD
-127 KKDSE
+127 ANKV
-132 GNNILSIT
+132 ISIT
-140 QYKAGEP
+140 EYRDGQPLPGNASLNAIEDWQVPDNPSAMEEITWKK
-147 VEDGTTPTLESIQDW
+147 EDGEI
-162 QIPSGADMEKITWE
+162 AVM
-176 TEDGQEA
+176 
-183 FLQAYKTDSFK
+183 QAYNTDAFK
-194 TTLDPKLGV
+194 KNIDPQLGV
-203 YLLEKQPEV
+203 YLLEKQPEL

-227 LNMTADNDA
+227 LNMTAADNVD
-236 PVVKWDIKHIKDSS
+236 WDINYIKDSS
-250 LFVAAADEGKSATI
+250 LFVAAADSGKSATI
-264 DTTSKLYVT
+264 DTTSKLHVT
-273 FGEAYGMNLSSN
+273 FGEAYGMYLSSGE
-285 NVVNYDF
+285 YKYTF
-292 QPKNQLVGSVIL
+292 QPQNELVESVAIPKELNGFTSKGKTYALGDTFAIGNAQGLAAYNALLIDAVTHNVL
-304 PEGFNVKDDNG
+304 PG
-315 NLVGITLDNVAY
+315 
-327 FGGQEFTIENAE
+327 AE
-339 QLDTYNRLLIEAVKK
+339 YKALIEA
-354 NRLTGIQY
+354 
-362 KNLMDKTVIP
+362 TVVP
-372 RPQDQD
+372 RPQDKD
-378 YYKIDIKIEALR
+378 YFDVNIDLKGLEDKDIR
-390 NNNIVLND
+390 LND
-398 AITADIGR
+398 AITANIGK
-406 RSIFEAAGEGSVL
+406 RSIFEAAGDGSVL
-419 NIKNGAD
+419 NIKDGAD

-433 NSGSHRAYH
+433 NSGRYRAYH
-442 IFAHNGAKVFH
+442 IFAHDGAKVFH
-453 DAITSVPNYK
+453 DATTSVPNYK
-463 GQNALIID
+463 GQNALID
-471 AEFTNNQT
+471 NAEFTNRGT
-479 GMLRLGD
+479 LLLGD

-493 DQVMGKTGQYTN
+493 DQVTGENAHYTN

-514 NLVNNDPSN
+514 NLVNNDPTD
-523 KGVIANTG
+523 KDVIANTG
-531 VTASGGAGII
+531 VTASGGSLVTNEKGG
-541 NKEGA
+541 KL
-546 QILLGQK
+546 LLGQK
-553 GIGQGQGTVTG
+553 GIGKNEGTVTG
-564 VRVVGASFTNE
+564 VQVKGASFINN

-582 EGITLAGG
+582 DDVSLSGG
-590 RRDSTWDMESM
+590 REDDTWDMRIM

-607 LLDHTTKAGEKY
+607 LLDETAKAGEKY
-619 TIENKG
+619 AIENKG

-644 EKRNK
+644 PNRNAD
-649 YSQLTVVNDKD
+649 SQLTVVNNGEIDVAGT
-660 INTAGSYSVGMR
+660 NTVGMR
-672 VSGAKNTGDVIENR
+672 VSGTNRVKDVIENN
-686 GLINVSGEG
+686 GTINVSGAG
-695 SVGLFALGN
+695 SIGLLALGD
-704 SEIIHTGTI
+704 STI
-713 IASNNGTT
+713 THHGQVIATNNGTT
-721 AGTTKPAR
+721 TGGTKPAR

-736 DATVIID
+736 DAKVIID
-743 KGDKGDKGTIELK
+743 GGTVELK
-756 GDNTVGVFARIGGE
+756 GNNTVGVFARVGGE
-770 IDLNSGRVIF
+770 IDLNSGHVIF
-780 DKNAVN
+780 DKNSVN
-786 QTGYWIAGSKGSD
+786 QTGYWIAGRKGAD
-799 QSDSSKINFGDSA
+799 ETFSSRINFGASDVA
-812 VELELDNKDSTLFRV
+812 LTLDNNDSTLFRV
-827 DQEAQ
+827 DQKAH
-832 FLASGDEKTSY
+832 FLGDSSKGTTY
-843 RFDVNGER
+843 TFDINGEK

-857 ADNGTEVKTGSMK
+857 ADNGTEVKTGNMQ
-870 LNVKGKDA
+870 LNVNGNDA

-894 LDNETT
+894 LDKETT

-915 NYYDINGNTIKNG
+915 NYYDINGNATGKK
-928 SAKTTLTSKA
+928 SDKTTLTSKA

-943 ETETDDNIAK
+943 GTDDNIAK

-991 NTTGI
+991 NTTDI

-1011 VNNTTGNITANNGIA
+1011 VNNTGNITANNGTA

-1038 KGSGTILGENSA
+1038 GGKGKILGENSA

-1059 NVKLDNANIDVTGRG
+1059 NVKLDNANIEVTGSG
-1074 SGLHLLNVDDDA
+1074 SGLHLLNTDDDS
-1086 GAFKLSGRGTI
+1086 GAFKLSGTGTI
-1097 NVSGEKASGLRLEA
+1097 NVSGENASGLKLEA
-1111 DDGKGGMTMA
+1111 DDGKGGVMMA
-1121 KSDLDTSGAKDTTIN
+1121 KSKLDTSGAGGTTIN
-1136 VEDKGGNGIVTNTS
+1136 VKDKGGNGIVTNTS
-1150 GNVTSGMNVNI
+1150 GDVISGMNVNI
-1161 ESPEGESALVVLGQ
+1161 ESAEGESALVVLGG
-1175 TKTIKQSGK
+1175 TKNITQSGK

-1198 LKNAFS
+1198 LRNDFS
-1204 FANSGEII
+1204 FTNSGTVT
-1212 AADIKKGIA
+1212 AGASGMA
-1221 VDAGQNSNIS
+1221 VDAHQNSNIR
-1231 FGNSGT
+1231 FTNGGT
-1237 ISGKSRL
+1237 ISGKSVL
-1244 GNGTNRIDLSG
+1244 GGGNNTIALSG
-1255 TTSELI
+1255 NTSDI
-1261 TGHGDNTATM
+1261 ATGHGDNTIEMLEKAV
-1271 RDSAKTG
+1271 TG
-1278 ILSAGNGNNTIEMKD
+1278 ILTAGNGNNTV
-1293 SAKTDMLMTG
+1293 
-1303 HGNNTITLN
+1303 TLN
-1312 GGTQLKN
+1312 GGTKLQT
-1319 GMLGNGRNNVIL
+1319 GTVGNGQNNVIL
-1331 QNVSA
+1331 KNVSEA
-1336 VQSSALF
+1336 QSDALF
-1343 GNLTAGGGAQDTL
+1343 GNLKAGSGGQDAL
-1356 TLKGKTSHYV
+1356 TLQGKASHYV

-1380 VEEGRFELRN
+1380 IEEGRFELRN
-1390 TDVTLN
+1390 TDITLN
-1396 EVTTDDGITV
+1396 ELTADDGITV
-1406 KQGGELFINQDN
+1406 KQGGELFINQNKAD
-1418 AHTFAHQLQGDGL
+1418 TFAHQLQGDGL
-1431 VTTATGGQAFA
+1431 VTTSTAGQAFD
-1442 FDNKSAAFAGDNFTG
+1442 FNNKSAAFAGDNFTG

-1481 DIGDKSVATVREGVG
+1481 DIGDKSVATVRAGVG

-1509 LAFKDNITG
+1509 LAFNDNITG
-1518 SRIIDD
+1518 SSKADGHL
-1524 NISVNSL
+1524 SVNSL
-1531 ELNNAKGT
+1531 ELDNAKGT

-1544 DGFDNLPAPSANNK
+1544 DGFDNLPTPSVDNK
-1558 VPLLEQDEGDSVA
+1558 VPLLEQDEGNSVV
-1571 QLVNAGQASDYTG
+1571 QLVNSGKASDYTG

-1604 EQDLRQDGNVVAKGI
+1604 EQDLRQDGKVVAKGT

-1624 QTSAQAGGKADGLYV
+1624 QTSANAGGKADGLYV

-1645 VDLLGK
+1645 VDLQGK
-1651 DSNALVLAAQA
+1651 GSDALVLAAQS

-1684 TASKYVTLSNNNNDY
+1684 TASEYVTLSNNSNDY

-1752 ANSLVSLG
+1752 VNSLVALG

-1773 GDLSGTQ
+1773 GSLSGTQ
-1780 DGQLVV
+1780 AGQLVV
-1786 NNETLTVTGAN
+1786 NNDTLTVTGAN
-1797 NGMHSAVTIDQP
+1797 SGMHSAVTIDQP
-1809 AQITI
+1809 AQVTI

-1819 LDDSLIAVAGTLR
+1819 LGDSLVAVAGTLR

-1838 LLRNHLTGS
+1838 LLRNQLTGS

-1891 IENAGTLELTHND
+1891 IENAGTLVLTHND
-1904 GKQAWDL
+1904 GKQPWDL
-1911 TNSVTGSGTLV
+1911 TNSVTGAGTLV
-1922 KQGAG
+1922 KQGVG

-1937 YTGTTEILKGALQ
+1937 YTGTTEIENGTLQ

-1959 MNSGQVNIGSQGT
+1959 MNSRQVNIGTQGT

-1980 GNVNNAGQF
+1980 GSVNNAGQF

-2000 RATEYR
+2000 QATDYR

-2014 GGSIWLASQKDTE
+2014 GGSIWLASQKETE

-2045 NTVLNKGHEETM
+2045 NTVLNRGHEDTM

-2067 YSGKNGATTLNINH
+2067 YTGKNGATTLNINN
-2081 VGGKG
+2081 VGGEG

-2100 VGGTSDKNAFKL
+2100 VSGKSDKNAFKL

-2131 NSWYLDS
+2131 DSWYLDS

-2168 TAALGMFSITLHD
+2168 MAALGMFSMTLHD

-2191 FKGDEDASS
+2191 FKGDENASS

-2207 DRQRQDGVNRSLRLK
+2207 DRQRQDAVSRSLRLK
-2222 GDIYTTQLG
+2222 GDTYTTQLG

-2254 GKSDYTSRAK
+2254 GKSDYTSSAK

-2290 EKENNAY
+2290 EDENNAY

-2311 SMAGNSS
+2311 SMAGSSS
-2318 DYKSW
+2318 DYKSR

-2328 VETGYSMAVYKPN
+2328 VETGYSMAVYKPDA
-2341 EDKQW
+2341 DKQW

-2354 IFNLYDSDDSS
+2354 IFNSYDSDDSS
-2365 SDTGLVMKGGRSNS
+2365 SGTGLVMKGGRSNS
-2379 VDTRVGARLTY
+2379 VDTRLGARLTY
-2390 ANQKQSDKSSQPFV
+2390 ANQKQSDKSAQPFV
-2404 EINWLHSTAKSDMT
+2404 EVNWLHSTAKSDMT

-2428 RPANRVELKAGMEG
+2428 RPANRFEIKAGVEG
-2442 QISPNWTAWGNIS
+2442 QISPNWTVWGNVS
-2455 HQMGANDYSGDR
+2455 HQMGADDYSGDR

>member
-1 MNKIFKVVKNQQ
+1 MNKIFKVVKNQR
-13 TGNFVVASE
+13 TGNSVVASE
-22 FAKGT
+22 FAKGA

-38 AMMMGSGLII
+38 AMLMGCGLSV
-48 SAQAAGT
+48 SALAADPAGQ
-55 DNSAER
+55 
-61 WLETEYFP
+61 WLETEYLP

-74 SAKTWNN
+74 TTKTWVNN
-81 SSNEKGKLRVINDG
+81 SNEKEQSRVINDG
-95 GIKNLNLNNENTQ
+95 SVKDLNLNNEKTK
-108 FTNNLDYQEKW
+108 FTNNLDYHETW
-119 FSLEELSD
+119 FSLQELWAKNTD
-127 KKDSE
+127 ANKV
-132 GNNILSIT
+132 ISIT
-140 QYKAGEP
+140 EYRDGQPLPGNASLNAIEDWQVPDNPSAMEEITWKK
-147 VEDGTTPTLESIQDW
+147 EDGEI
-162 QIPSGADMEKITWE
+162 AVM
-176 TEDGQEA
+176 
-183 FLQAYKTDSFK
+183 QAYNTDAFK
-194 TTLDPKLGV
+194 KNIDPQLGV
-203 YLLEKQPEV
+203 YLLEKQPEL

-227 LNMTADNDA
+227 LNMTAADNVD
-236 PVVKWDIKHIKDSS
+236 WDINYIKDSS
-250 LFVAAADEGKSATI
+250 LFVAAADSGKSATI
-264 DTTSKLYVT
+264 DTTSKLHVT
-273 FGEAYGMNLSSN
+273 FGEAYGMYLSSGE
-285 NVVNYDF
+285 YKYTF
-292 QPKNQLVGSVIL
+292 QPQNELVESVAIPKELNGFTSKGKTYALGDTFAIGNAQGLAAYNALLIDAVTHNVL
-304 PEGFNVKDDNG
+304 PG
-315 NLVGITLDNVAY
+315 
-327 FGGQEFTIENAE
+327 AE
-339 QLDTYNRLLIEAVKK
+339 YKALIEA
-354 NRLTGIQY
+354 
-362 KNLMDKTVIP
+362 TVVP
-372 RPQDQD
+372 RPQDKD
-378 YYKIDIKIEALR
+378 YFDVNIDLKGLEDKDIR
-390 NNNIVLND
+390 LND
-398 AITADIGR
+398 AITANIGK

-419 NIKNGAD
+419 NIKDGAD

-433 NSGSHRAYH
+433 NSGRYRAYH
-442 IFAHNGAKVFH
+442 IFAHDGAKVFH
-453 DAITSVPNYK
+453 DATTSVPNYK
-463 GQNALIID
+463 GQNALID
-471 AEFTNNQT
+471 NAEFTNRGT
-479 GMLRLGD
+479 LLLGD

-493 DQVMGKTGQYTN
+493 DQVTGENAHYTN

-514 NLVNNDPSN
+514 NLVNNDPTD
-523 KGVIANTG
+523 KDVIANTG
-531 VTASGGAGII
+531 VTASGGSLVTNEKGG
-541 NKEGA
+541 KL
-546 QILLGQK
+546 LLGQK
-553 GIGQGQGTVTG
+553 GIGKNEGTVTG
-564 VRVVGASFTNE
+564 VQVKGASFINN

-582 EGITLAGG
+582 DDVSLSGG
-590 RRDSTWDMESM
+590 REDDTWDMRIM

-607 LLDHTTKAGEKY
+607 LLDETAKAGEKY
-619 TIENKG
+619 AIENKG

-644 EKRNK
+644 PNRNAD
-649 YSQLTVVNDKD
+649 SQLTVVNNGEIDVAGT
-660 INTAGSYSVGMR
+660 NTVGMR
-672 VSGAKNTGDVIENR
+672 VSGTNRVKDVIENN
-686 GLINVSGEG
+686 GTINVSGAG
-695 SVGLFALGN
+695 SIGLLALGD
-704 SEIIHTGTI
+704 STI
-713 IASNNGTT
+713 THHGQVIATNNGTT
-721 AGTTKPAR
+721 TGGTKPAR

-736 DATVIID
+736 DAKVIID
-743 KGDKGDKGTIELK
+743 GGTVELK
-756 GDNTVGVFARIGGE
+756 GNNTVGVFARVGGE
-770 IDLNSGRVIF
+770 IDLNSGHVIF
-780 DKNAVN
+780 DKNSIN
-786 QTGYWIAGSKGSD
+786 QTGYWIAGRKGAD
-799 QSDSSKINFGDSA
+799 ETFSSRINFGASDVA
-812 VELELDNKDSTLFRV
+812 LTLDNNDSTLFRV
-827 DQEAQ
+827 DQKAQ
-832 FLASGDEKTSY
+832 FLGDSSKGTTY
-843 RFDVNGER
+843 TFDINGEK

-857 ADNGTEVKTGSMK
+857 ADNGTEVKTGNMQ
-870 LNVKGKDA
+870 LNVNGNDA

-894 LDNETT
+894 LDKETT

-915 NYYDINGNTIKNG
+915 NYYDINGNATGKK
-928 SAKTTLTSKA
+928 SDKTTLTSKA

-943 ETETDDNIAK
+943 GTDDNIAK

-991 NTTGI
+991 NTTDI

-1001 GVDIYGKNSV
+1001 GVDIYGRNSV
-1011 VNNTTGNITANNGIA
+1011 VNNTGNITANNGTA

-1038 KGSGTILGENSA
+1038 GGKGKILGENSA

-1059 NVKLDNANIDVTGRG
+1059 NVKLDNANIEVTGSG
-1074 SGLHLLNVDDDA
+1074 SGLHLLNTDDDS
-1086 GAFKLSGRGTI
+1086 GAFKLSGTGTI
-1097 NVSGEKASGLRLEA
+1097 NVSGENASGLKLEA
-1111 DDGKGGMTMA
+1111 DDGKGGVMMA
-1121 KSDLDTSGAKDTTIN
+1121 KSKLDTSGAGGTTIN
-1136 VEDKGGNGIVTNTS
+1136 VKDKGGNGIVTNTS
-1150 GNVTSGMNVNI
+1150 GDVISGMNVNI
-1161 ESPEGESALVVLGQ
+1161 ESAEGESALVVLGG
-1175 TKTIKQSGK
+1175 TKNITQSGK

-1198 LKNAFS
+1198 LRNDFS
-1204 FANSGEII
+1204 FTNSGTVT
-1212 AADIKKGIA
+1212 AGASGMA
-1221 VDAGQNSNIS
+1221 VDAHQNSNIR
-1231 FGNSGT
+1231 FTNGGT
-1237 ISGKSRL
+1237 ISGKSVL
-1244 GNGTNRIDLSG
+1244 GGGNNTIALSG
-1255 TTSELI
+1255 NTSDI
-1261 TGHGDNTATM
+1261 ATGHGDNTIEMLEKAV
-1271 RDSAKTG
+1271 TG
-1278 ILSAGNGNNTIEMKD
+1278 ILTAGNGNNTV
-1293 SAKTDMLMTG
+1293 
-1303 HGNNTITLN
+1303 TLN
-1312 GGTQLKN
+1312 GGTKLQT
-1319 GMLGNGRNNVIL
+1319 GTVGNGQNNVIL
-1331 QNVSA
+1331 KNVSEA
-1336 VQSSALF
+1336 QSDALF
-1343 GNLTAGGGAQDTL
+1343 GNLKAGSGGQDAL
-1356 TLKGKTSHYV
+1356 TLQGKASHYV

-1380 VEEGRFELRN
+1380 IEEGRFELRN
-1390 TDVTLN
+1390 TDITLN
-1396 EVTTDDGITV
+1396 ELTADDGITV
-1406 KQGGELFINQDN
+1406 KQGGELFINQNKAD
-1418 AHTFAHQLQGDGL
+1418 TFAHQLQGDGL
-1431 VTTATGGQAFA
+1431 VTTSTAGQAFD
-1442 FDNKSAAFAGDNFTG
+1442 FNNKSAAFAGDNFTG

-1481 DIGDKSVATVREGVG
+1481 DIGDKSVATVRAGVG

-1509 LAFKDNITG
+1509 LAFNDNITG
-1518 SRIIDD
+1518 SSKADGH
-1524 NISVNSL
+1524 ISVNSL
-1531 ELNNAKGT
+1531 ELDNAKGT

-1544 DGFDNLPAPSANNK
+1544 DGFDNLPTPSADNK
-1558 VPLLEQDEGDSVA
+1558 VPLLEQDEGDSVV
-1571 QLVNAGQASDYTG
+1571 QLVNAGKASDYTG

-1604 EQDLRQDGNVVAKGI
+1604 EQDLRQDGKVVAKGT

-1624 QTSAQAGGKADGLYV
+1624 QTSANAGGKADGLYV

-1645 VDLLGK
+1645 VDLQGK
-1651 DSNALVLAAQA
+1651 GSDALVLAAQS

-1684 TASKYVTLSNNNNDY
+1684 TASEYVTLSNNSNDY

-1725 LASGTAVELT
+1725 LVSGTAVELT
-1735 STAGAG
+1735 STTGAG

-1752 ANSLVSLG
+1752 ANSLVALG

-1773 GDLSGTQ
+1773 GSLSGTQ
-1780 DGQLVV
+1780 AGQLVV
-1786 NNETLTVTGAN
+1786 NNDTLTVTGAN
-1797 NGMHSAVTIDQP
+1797 SGMHSAVTIDQP
-1809 AQITI
+1809 AQVTI

-1819 LDDSLIAVAGTLR
+1819 LGDSLVAVAGTLR

-1838 LLRNHLTGS
+1838 LLRNQLTGS

-1891 IENAGTLELTHND
+1891 IENAGTLVLTHND
-1904 GKQAWDL
+1904 GKQPWDL
-1911 TNSVTGSGTLV
+1911 TNSVTGAGTLV

-1927 RITLTDKSAQ
+1927 RITLTDKSAK
-1937 YTGTTEILKGALQ
+1937 YTGTTEIQNGTLQ

-1959 MNSGQVNIGSQGT
+1959 MNSRQVNIGTQGT

-1980 GNVNNAGQF
+1980 GSVNNAGQF

-2000 RATEYR
+2000 QATDYR

-2014 GGSIWLASQKDTE
+2014 GGSIWLASQKETE

-2045 NTVLNKGHEETM
+2045 NTVLNRGHEDTM

-2067 YSGKNGATTLNINH
+2067 YTGKNGATTLNINN
-2081 VGGKG
+2081 VGGEG

-2100 VGGTSDKNAFKL
+2100 VGGKSDKNAFKL

-2131 NSWYLDS
+2131 DSWYLDS

-2168 TAALGMFSITLHD
+2168 MAALGMFSMTLHD

-2191 FKGDEDASS
+2191 FKGDENASS

-2207 DRQRQDGVNRSLRLK
+2207 DRQRQDAVSRSLRLK
-2222 GDIYTTQLG
+2222 GDTYTTQLG

-2254 GKSDYTSRAK
+2254 GKSDYTSSAK

-2290 EKENNAY
+2290 EDENNAY

-2311 SMAGNSS
+2311 SMAGSSS
-2318 DYKSW
+2318 DYKSR

-2328 VETGYSMAVYKPN
+2328 AETGYSMAVYKPDA
-2341 EDKQW
+2341 DKQW

-2354 IFNLYDSDDSS
+2354 IFNSYDSDDSS
-2365 SDTGLVMKGGRSNS
+2365 SGTGLVMKGGRSNS
-2379 VDTRVGARLTY
+2379 VDTRLGARLTY
-2390 ANQKQSDKSSQPFV
+2390 ANQKQSDKSAQPFV
-2404 EINWLHSTAKSDMT
+2404 EVNWLHSTAKSDMT

-2428 RPANRVELKAGMEG
+2428 RPANRFEIKAGVEG
-2442 QISPNWTAWGNIS
+2442 QISPNWTVWGNVS
-2455 HQMGANDYSGDR
+2455 HQMGADDYSGDR

>member
-1 MNKIFKVVKNQQ
+1 MNKIFKVVKNQR
-13 TGNFVVASE
+13 TGNSVVASE
-22 FAKGT
+22 FAKGA

-38 AMMMGSGLII
+38 AMLMGCGLSV
-48 SAQAAGT
+48 SAPAADPAGQ
-55 DNSAER
+55 
-61 WLETEYFP
+61 WLETEYRP

-74 SAKTWNN
+74 TTKTWVNN
-81 SSNEKGKLRVINDG
+81 SNEKEQSRVINDG
-95 GIKNLNLNNENTQ
+95 SVKDLNLNNEKTK
-108 FTNNLDYQEKW
+108 FTNNLDYHETW
-119 FSLEELSD
+119 FSLQELWAKNTD
-127 KKDSE
+127 ANKV
-132 GNNILSIT
+132 ISIT
-140 QYKAGEP
+140 EYRDGVAVPGDASLNAIEDWQVPDNPSAMEEITWKK
-147 VEDGTTPTLESIQDW
+147 EDG
-162 QIPSGADMEKITWE
+162 E
-176 TEDGQEA
+176 TA
-183 FLQAYKTDSFK
+183 VMQAYNTDAFKKTI
-194 TTLDPKLGV
+194 DPQLGV
-203 YLLEKQPEV
+203 YLLEKQPEL

-227 LNMTADNDA
+227 LNMTAADNVD
-236 PVVKWDIKHIKDSS
+236 WNINYIKDSS
-250 LFVAAADEGKSATI
+250 LFVAAADSGKSATI
-264 DTTSKLYVT
+264 DTTSKLHVT
-273 FGEAYGMNLSSN
+273 FGEAYGMYLSSGE
-285 NVVNYDF
+285 YKYTF
-292 QPKNQLVGSVIL
+292 QPQNELVESVAIPKELNGFTSKGKTYALGDTFAIGNAQGLAAYNALLIDAVTHNVL
-304 PEGFNVKDDNG
+304 PG
-315 NLVGITLDNVAY
+315 
-327 FGGQEFTIENAE
+327 AE
-339 QLDTYNRLLIEAVKK
+339 YKALIEA
-354 NRLTGIQY
+354 
-362 KNLMDKTVIP
+362 TVVP
-372 RPQDQD
+372 RPQDKD
-378 YYKIDIKIEALR
+378 YFDVNIDLKGLEDKDIR
-390 NNNIVLND
+390 LNK

-406 RSIFEAAGEGSVL
+406 RSIFEAAGDGSVL
-419 NIKNGAD
+419 NIKDGAD

-433 NSGSHRAYH
+433 NSGRYRAYH
-442 IFAHNGAKVFH
+442 IFAHDGAKVFH
-453 DAITSVPNYK
+453 DATTSVPNYK
-463 GQNALIID
+463 GQNALID
-471 AEFTNNQT
+471 NAEFTNRGT
-479 GMLRLGD
+479 LLLGD

-493 DQVMGKTGQYTN
+493 DQVTGENAHYTN

-514 NLVNNDPSN
+514 NLVNNDPTD
-523 KGVIANTG
+523 KDVIANTG
-531 VTASGGAGII
+531 VTASGGSLVTNEKGG
-541 NKEGA
+541 KL
-546 QILLGQK
+546 LLGQK
-553 GIGQGQGTVTG
+553 GIGKNEGTVTG
-564 VRVVGASFTNE
+564 VQVKGASFINN

-582 EGITLAGG
+582 DDVSLSGG
-590 RRDSTWDMESM
+590 REDDTWDMRIM

-607 LLDHTTKAGEKY
+607 LLDETAKAGEKY
-619 TIENKG
+619 AIENKG

-644 EKRNK
+644 PNRNAD
-649 YSQLTVVNDKD
+649 SQLTVVNNGEIDVAGT
-660 INTAGSYSVGMR
+660 NTVGMR
-672 VSGAKNTGDVIENR
+672 VSGTNRVKDVIENN
-686 GLINVSGEG
+686 GTINVSGAG
-695 SVGLFALGN
+695 SIGLLALGD
-704 SEIIHTGTI
+704 STI
-713 IASNNGTT
+713 THHGQVIATNNGTT
-721 AGTTKPAR
+721 TGGTKPAR

-736 DATVIID
+736 DAKVIID
-743 KGDKGDKGTIELK
+743 GGTVELK
-756 GDNTVGVFARIGGE
+756 GNNTVGVFARVGGE
-770 IDLNSGRVIF
+770 IDLNSGHVIF
-780 DKNAVN
+780 DKNSIN
-786 QTGYWIAGSKGSD
+786 QTGYWIAGRKGAD
-799 QSDSSKINFGDSA
+799 ETFSSRINFGASDVA
-812 VELELDNKDSTLFRV
+812 LTLDNNDSTLFRV
-827 DQEAQ
+827 DQKAQ
-832 FLASGDEKTSY
+832 FLGDSSKGTTY
-843 RFDVNGER
+843 TFDINGEK

-857 ADNGTEVKTGSMK
+857 ADNGTEVKTGNMQ
-870 LNVKGKDA
+870 LNVNGNDA

-894 LDNETT
+894 LDKETT

-915 NYYDINGNTIKNG
+915 NYYDINGNATGKK
-928 SAKTTLTSKA
+928 SDKTTLTSKA

-943 ETETDDNIAK
+943 GTDDNIAK

-991 NTTGI
+991 NTTDI

-1001 GVDIYGKNSV
+1001 GVDIYGRNSV
-1011 VNNTTGNITANNGIA
+1011 VNNTGNITANNGTA

-1038 KGSGTILGENSA
+1038 GGKGKILGENSA

-1059 NVKLDNANIDVTGRG
+1059 NVKLDNANIEVTGSG
-1074 SGLHLLNVDDDA
+1074 SGLHLLNTDDDS
-1086 GAFKLSGRGTI
+1086 GAFKLSGTGTI
-1097 NVSGEKASGLRLEA
+1097 NVSGENASGLKLEA
-1111 DDGKGGMTMA
+1111 DDGKGGVMMA
-1121 KSDLDTSGAKDTTIN
+1121 KSKLDTSGAGGTTIN
-1136 VEDKGGNGIVTNTS
+1136 VKDKGGNGIVTNTS
-1150 GNVTSGMNVNI
+1150 GDVISGMNVNI
-1161 ESPEGESALVVLGQ
+1161 ESAEGESALVVLGG
-1175 TKTIKQSGK
+1175 TKNITQSGK

-1198 LKNAFS
+1198 LRNDFS
-1204 FANSGEII
+1204 FTNSGTVT
-1212 AADIKKGIA
+1212 AGASGMA
-1221 VDAGQNSNIS
+1221 VDAHQNSNIR
-1231 FGNSGT
+1231 FTNGGT
-1237 ISGKSRL
+1237 ISGKSVL
-1244 GNGTNRIDLSG
+1244 GGGNNTIALSG
-1255 TTSELI
+1255 NTSDI
-1261 TGHGDNTATM
+1261 ATGHGDNTIEMLEKAV
-1271 RDSAKTG
+1271 TG
-1278 ILSAGNGNNTIEMKD
+1278 ILTAGNGNNTV
-1293 SAKTDMLMTG
+1293 
-1303 HGNNTITLN
+1303 TLN
-1312 GGTQLKN
+1312 GGTKLQT
-1319 GMLGNGRNNVIL
+1319 GTVGNGQNNVIL
-1331 QNVSA
+1331 KNVSEA
-1336 VQSSALF
+1336 QSDALF
-1343 GNLTAGGGAQDTL
+1343 GNLKAGSGGQDAL
-1356 TLKGKTSHYV
+1356 TLQGKASHYV

-1380 VEEGRFELRN
+1380 IEEGRFELRN
-1390 TDVTLN
+1390 TDITLN
-1396 EVTTDDGITV
+1396 ELTADDGITV
-1406 KQGGELFINQDN
+1406 KQGGELFINQNKAD
-1418 AHTFAHQLQGDGL
+1418 TFAHQLQGDGL
-1431 VTTATGGQAFA
+1431 VTTSTAGQAFD
-1442 FDNKSAAFAGDNFTG
+1442 FNNKSAAFAGDNFTG

-1481 DIGDKSVATVREGVG
+1481 DIGDKSVATVRAGVG

-1509 LAFKDNITG
+1509 LAFNDNITG
-1518 SRIIDD
+1518 SSKADGH
-1524 NISVNSL
+1524 ISVNSL
-1531 ELNNAKGT
+1531 ELDNAKGT

-1544 DGFDNLPAPSANNK
+1544 DGFDNLPTPSADNK
-1558 VPLLEQDEGDSVA
+1558 VPLLEQDEGDSVV
-1571 QLVNAGQASDYTG
+1571 QLVNAGKASDYTG

-1604 EQDLRQDGNVVAKGI
+1604 EQDLRQDGKVVAKGT

-1624 QTSAQAGGKADGLYV
+1624 QTSANAGGKADGLYV

-1645 VDLLGK
+1645 VDLQGK
-1651 DSNALVLAAQA
+1651 GSDALVLAAQS

-1684 TASKYVTLSNNNNDY
+1684 TASEYVTLSNNSNDY

-1725 LASGTAVELT
+1725 LVSGTAVELT
-1735 STAGAG
+1735 STTGAG

-1752 ANSLVSLG
+1752 ANSLVALG

-1773 GDLSGTQ
+1773 GSLSGTQ
-1780 DGQLVV
+1780 AGQLVV
-1786 NNETLTVTGAN
+1786 NNDTLTVTGAN
-1797 NGMHSAVTIDQP
+1797 SGMHSAVTIDQP
-1809 AQITI
+1809 AQVTI

-1819 LDDSLIAVAGTLR
+1819 LGDSLVAVAGTLR

-1838 LLRNHLTGS
+1838 LLRNQLTGS

-1891 IENAGTLELTHND
+1891 IENAGTLVLTHND
-1904 GKQAWDL
+1904 GKQPWDL
-1911 TNSVTGSGTLV
+1911 TNSVTGTGTLV

-1937 YTGTTEILKGALQ
+1937 YTGATEIENGTLQ

-1959 MNSGQVNIGSQGT
+1959 MNSRQVNIGTQGT

-1980 GNVNNAGQF
+1980 GSVNNAGQF

-2000 RATEYR
+2000 QATDYR

-2014 GGSIWLASQKDTE
+2014 GGSIWLASQKETE

-2045 NTVLNKGHEETM
+2045 NTVLNRGHEDTM

-2067 YSGKNGATTLNINH
+2067 YTGKNGATTLNINN
-2081 VGGKG
+2081 VGGEG

-2100 VGGTSDKNAFKL
+2100 VGGKSDKNAFKL

-2131 NSWYLDS
+2131 DSWYLDS

-2168 TAALGMFSITLHD
+2168 TAALGMFSMTLHD

-2191 FKGDEDASS
+2191 FKGDENASS

-2207 DRQRQDGVNRSLRLK
+2207 DRQRQDAVSRSLRLK
-2222 GDIYTTQLG
+2222 GDTYTTQLG

-2254 GKSDYTSRAK
+2254 GKSDYTSSAK

-2290 EKENNAY
+2290 EDENNAY

-2311 SMAGNSS
+2311 SMAGSSS
-2318 DYKSW
+2318 DYKSR

-2328 VETGYSMAVYKPN
+2328 VETGYSMAVYKPDA
-2341 EDKQW
+2341 DKQW

-2354 IFNLYDSDDSS
+2354 IFNSYDSDDSS
-2365 SDTGLVMKGGRSNS
+2365 SGTGLVMKGGRSNS
-2379 VDTRVGARLTY
+2379 VDTRLGARLTY
-2390 ANQKQSDKSSQPFV
+2390 ANQKQSDKSAQPFV
-2404 EINWLHSTAKSDMT
+2404 EVNWLHSTAKSDMT

-2428 RPANRVELKAGMEG
+2428 RPANRFEIKAGVEG
-2442 QISPNWTAWGNIS
+2442 QISPNWTVWGNVS
-2455 HQMGANDYSGDR
+2455 HQMGADDYSGDR

>member
-1 MNKIFKVVKNQQ
+1 MNKIFKVVKNQR
-13 TGNFVVASE
+13 TGNSVVASE
-22 FAKGT
+22 FAKGA

-38 AMMMGSGLII
+38 AMLMGCGLSV
-48 SAQAAGT
+48 SALAADPAGQ
-55 DNSAER
+55 
-61 WLETEYFP
+61 WLETEYLP

-74 SAKTWNN
+74 TTKTWVNN
-81 SSNEKGKLRVINDG
+81 SNEKEQSRVINDG
-95 GIKNLNLNNENTQ
+95 SVKDLNLNNEKTK
-108 FTNNLDYQEKW
+108 FTNNLDYHETW
-119 FSLEELSD
+119 FSLQELWAKNTD
-127 KKDSE
+127 ANKV
-132 GNNILSIT
+132 ISIT
-140 QYKAGEP
+140 EYRDGQPLPGNASLNAIEDWQVPDNPSAMEEITWKK
-147 VEDGTTPTLESIQDW
+147 EDGEI
-162 QIPSGADMEKITWE
+162 AVM
-176 TEDGQEA
+176 
-183 FLQAYKTDSFK
+183 QAYNTDAFK
-194 TTLDPKLGV
+194 KNIDPQLGV
-203 YLLEKQPEV
+203 YLLEKQPEL

-227 LNMTADNDA
+227 LNMTAADNVD
-236 PVVKWDIKHIKDSS
+236 WDINYIKDSS
-250 LFVAAADEGKSATI
+250 LFVAAADSGKSATI
-264 DTTSKLYVT
+264 DTTSKLHVT
-273 FGEAYGMNLSSN
+273 FGEAYGMYLSSGE
-285 NVVNYDF
+285 YKYTF
-292 QPKNQLVGSVIL
+292 QPQNELVESVAIPKELNGFTSKGKTYALGDTFAIGNAQGLAAYNALLIDAVTHNVL
-304 PEGFNVKDDNG
+304 PG
-315 NLVGITLDNVAY
+315 
-327 FGGQEFTIENAE
+327 AE
-339 QLDTYNRLLIEAVKK
+339 YKALIEA
-354 NRLTGIQY
+354 
-362 KNLMDKTVIP
+362 TVVP
-372 RPQDQD
+372 RPQDKD
-378 YYKIDIKIEALR
+378 YFDVNIDLKGLEDKDIR
-390 NNNIVLND
+390 LND
-398 AITADIGR
+398 AITANIGK

-419 NIKNGAD
+419 NIKDGAD

-433 NSGSHRAYH
+433 NSGRYRAYH
-442 IFAHNGAKVFH
+442 IFAHDGAKVFH
-453 DAITSVPNYK
+453 DATTSVPNYK
-463 GQNALIID
+463 GQNALID
-471 AEFTNNQT
+471 NAEFTNRGT
-479 GMLRLGD
+479 LLLGD

-493 DQVMGKTGQYTN
+493 DQVTGENAHYTN

-514 NLVNNDPSN
+514 NLVNNDPTD
-523 KGVIANTG
+523 KDVIANTG
-531 VTASGGAGII
+531 VTASGGSLVTNEKGG
-541 NKEGA
+541 KL
-546 QILLGQK
+546 LLGQK
-553 GIGQGQGTVTG
+553 GIGKNEGTVTG
-564 VRVVGASFTNE
+564 VQVKGASFINN

-582 EGITLAGG
+582 DDVSLSGG
-590 RRDSTWDMESM
+590 REDDTWDMRIM

-607 LLDHTTKAGEKY
+607 LLDETAKAGEKY
-619 TIENKG
+619 AIENKG

-644 EKRNK
+644 PNRNAD
-649 YSQLTVVNDKD
+649 SQLTVVNNGEIDVAGT
-660 INTAGSYSVGMR
+660 NTVGMR
-672 VSGAKNTGDVIENR
+672 VSGTNRVKDVIENN
-686 GLINVSGEG
+686 GTINVSGAG
-695 SVGLFALGN
+695 SIGLLALGD
-704 SEIIHTGTI
+704 STI
-713 IASNNGTT
+713 THHGQVIATNNGTT
-721 AGTTKPAR
+721 TGGTKPAR

-736 DATVIID
+736 DAKVIID
-743 KGDKGDKGTIELK
+743 GGTVELK
-756 GDNTVGVFARIGGE
+756 GNNTVGVFARVGGE
-770 IDLNSGRVIF
+770 IDLNSGHVIF
-780 DKNAVN
+780 DKNSIN
-786 QTGYWIAGSKGSD
+786 QTGYWIAGRKGAD
-799 QSDSSKINFGDSA
+799 ETFSSRINFGASDVA
-812 VELELDNKDSTLFRV
+812 LTLDNNDSTLFRV
-827 DQEAQ
+827 DQKAQ
-832 FLASGDEKTSY
+832 FLGDSSKGTTY
-843 RFDVNGER
+843 TFDINGEK

-857 ADNGTEVKTGSMK
+857 ADNGTEVKTGNMQ
-870 LNVKGKDA
+870 LNVNGNDA

-894 LDNETT
+894 LDKETT

-915 NYYDINGNTIKNG
+915 NYYDINGNATGKK
-928 SAKTTLTSKA
+928 SDKTTLTSKA

-943 ETETDDNIAK
+943 GTDDNIAK

-991 NTTGI
+991 NTTDI

-1001 GVDIYGKNSV
+1001 GVDIYGRNSV
-1011 VNNTTGNITANNGIA
+1011 VNNTGNITANNGTA

-1038 KGSGTILGENSA
+1038 GGKGKILGENSA

-1059 NVKLDNANIDVTGRG
+1059 NVKLDNANIEVTGSG
-1074 SGLHLLNVDDDA
+1074 SGLHLLNTDDDS
-1086 GAFKLSGRGTI
+1086 GAFKLSGTGTI
-1097 NVSGEKASGLRLEA
+1097 NVSGENASGLKLEA
-1111 DDGKGGMTMA
+1111 DDGKGGVMMA
-1121 KSDLDTSGAKDTTIN
+1121 KSKLDTSGAGGTTIN
-1136 VEDKGGNGIVTNTS
+1136 VKDKGGNGIVTNTS
-1150 GNVTSGMNVNI
+1150 GDVISGMNVNI
-1161 ESPEGESALVVLGQ
+1161 ESAEGESALVVLGG
-1175 TKTIKQSGK
+1175 TKNITQSGK

-1198 LKNAFS
+1198 LRNDFS
-1204 FANSGEII
+1204 FTNSGTVT
-1212 AADIKKGIA
+1212 AGASGMA
-1221 VDAGQNSNIS
+1221 VDAHQNSNIR
-1231 FGNSGT
+1231 FTNGGT
-1237 ISGKSRL
+1237 ISGKSVL
-1244 GNGTNRIDLSG
+1244 GGGNNTIALSG
-1255 TTSELI
+1255 NTSDI
-1261 TGHGDNTATM
+1261 ATGHGDNTIEMLEKAV
-1271 RDSAKTG
+1271 TG
-1278 ILSAGNGNNTIEMKD
+1278 ILTAGNGNNTV
-1293 SAKTDMLMTG
+1293 
-1303 HGNNTITLN
+1303 TLN
-1312 GGTQLKN
+1312 GGTKLQT
-1319 GMLGNGRNNVIL
+1319 GTVGNGQNNVIL
-1331 QNVSA
+1331 KNVSEA
-1336 VQSSALF
+1336 QSDALF
-1343 GNLTAGGGAQDTL
+1343 GNLKAGSGGQDAL
-1356 TLKGKTSHYV
+1356 TLQGKASHYV

-1380 VEEGRFELRN
+1380 IEEGRFELRN
-1390 TDVTLN
+1390 TDITLN
-1396 EVTTDDGITV
+1396 ELTADDGITV
-1406 KQGGELFINQDN
+1406 KQGGELFINQNKAD
-1418 AHTFAHQLQGDGL
+1418 TFAHQLQGDGL
-1431 VTTATGGQAFA
+1431 VTTSTAGQAFD
-1442 FDNKSAAFAGDNFTG
+1442 FNNKSAAFAGDNFTG

-1481 DIGDKSVATVREGVG
+1481 DIGDKSVATVRAGVG

-1509 LAFKDNITG
+1509 LAFNDNITG
-1518 SRIIDD
+1518 SSKADGH
-1524 NISVNSL
+1524 ISVNSL
-1531 ELNNAKGT
+1531 ELDNAKGT

-1544 DGFDNLPAPSANNK
+1544 DGFDNLPTPSADNK
-1558 VPLLEQDEGDSVA
+1558 VPLLEQDEGDSVV
-1571 QLVNAGQASDYTG
+1571 QLVNAGKASDYTG

-1604 EQDLRQDGNVVAKGI
+1604 EQDLRQDGKVVAKGT

-1624 QTSAQAGGKADGLYV
+1624 QTSANAGGKADGLYV

-1645 VDLLGK
+1645 VDLQGK
-1651 DSNALVLAAQA
+1651 GSDALVLAAQS

-1684 TASKYVTLSNNNNDY
+1684 TASEYVTLSNNSNDY

-1725 LASGTAVELT
+1725 LVSGTAVELT
-1735 STAGAG
+1735 STTGAG

-1752 ANSLVSLG
+1752 ANSLVALG

-1773 GDLSGTQ
+1773 GSLSGTQ
-1780 DGQLVV
+1780 AGQLVV
-1786 NNETLTVTGAN
+1786 NNDTLTVTGAN
-1797 NGMHSAVTIDQP
+1797 SGMHSAVTIDQP
-1809 AQITI
+1809 AQVTI

-1819 LDDSLIAVAGTLR
+1819 LGDSLVAVAGTLR

-1838 LLRNHLTGS
+1838 LLRNQLTGS

-1891 IENAGTLELTHND
+1891 IENAGTLVLTHND
-1904 GKQAWDL
+1904 GKQPWDL
-1911 TNSVTGSGTLV
+1911 TNSVTGAGTLV

-1937 YTGTTEILKGALQ
+1937 YTGTTEIQNGTLQ

-1959 MNSGQVNIGSQGT
+1959 MNSRQVNIGTQGT

-1980 GNVNNAGQF
+1980 GSVNNAGQF

-2000 RATEYR
+2000 QATDYR

-2014 GGSIWLASQKDTE
+2014 GGSIWLASQKETE

-2045 NTVLNKGHEETM
+2045 NTVLNRGHEDTM

-2067 YSGKNGATTLNINH
+2067 YTGKNGATTLNINN
-2081 VGGKG
+2081 VGGEG

-2100 VGGTSDKNAFKL
+2100 VGGKSDKNAFKL

-2131 NSWYLDS
+2131 DSWYLDS

-2168 TAALGMFSITLHD
+2168 TAALGMFSMTLHD

-2191 FKGDEDASS
+2191 FKGDENASS

-2207 DRQRQDGVNRSLRLK
+2207 DRQRQDAVSRSLRLK
-2222 GDIYTTQLG
+2222 GDTYTTQLG

-2254 GKSDYTSRAK
+2254 GKSDYTSSAK

-2290 EKENNAY
+2290 EDENNAY

-2311 SMAGNSS
+2311 SMAGSSS
-2318 DYKSW
+2318 DYKSR

-2328 VETGYSMAVYKPN
+2328 AETGYSMAVYKPDA
-2341 EDKQW
+2341 DKQW

-2354 IFNLYDSDDSS
+2354 IFNSYDSDDSS
-2365 SDTGLVMKGGRSNS
+2365 SGTGLVMKGGRSNS
-2379 VDTRVGARLTY
+2379 VDTRLGARLTY
-2390 ANQKQSDKSSQPFV
+2390 ANQKQSDKSAQPFV
-2404 EINWLHSTAKSDMT
+2404 EVNWLHSTAKSDMT

-2428 RPANRVELKAGMEG
+2428 RPANRFEIKAGVEG
-2442 QISPNWTAWGNIS
+2442 QISPNWTVWGNVS
-2455 HQMGANDYSGDR
+2455 HQMGADDYSGDR

>member
-1 MNKIFKVVKNQQ
+1 MNKIFKVVKNQR
-13 TGNFVVASE
+13 TGNSVVASE
-22 FAKGT
+22 FAKGA

-38 AMMMGSGLII
+38 AMLMGCGLSV
-48 SAQAAGT
+48 SAPAADPAGQ
-55 DNSAER
+55 
-61 WLETEYFP
+61 WLETEYRP

-74 SAKTWNN
+74 TTKTWVNN
-81 SSNEKGKLRVINDG
+81 SNEKEQSRVINDG
-95 GIKNLNLNNENTQ
+95 SVKDLNLNNEKTK
-108 FTNNLDYQEKW
+108 FTNNLDYHETW
-119 FSLEELSD
+119 FSLQELWAKNTD
-127 KKDSE
+127 ANKV
-132 GNNILSIT
+132 ISIT
-140 QYKAGEP
+140 EYRDGQPLPGNASLNAIEDWQVPDNPSAMEEITWKK
-147 VEDGTTPTLESIQDW
+147 EDGEI
-162 QIPSGADMEKITWE
+162 AVM
-176 TEDGQEA
+176 
-183 FLQAYKTDSFK
+183 QAYNTDAFK
-194 TTLDPKLGV
+194 KNIDPQLGV
-203 YLLEKQPEV
+203 YLLEKQPEL

-227 LNMTADNDA
+227 LNMTAADNVD
-236 PVVKWDIKHIKDSS
+236 WDINYIKDSS
-250 LFVAAADEGKSATI
+250 LFVAAADSGKSATI
-264 DTTSKLYVT
+264 DTTSKLHVT
-273 FGEAYGMNLSSN
+273 FGEAYGMYLSSGE
-285 NVVNYDF
+285 YKYTF
-292 QPKNQLVGSVIL
+292 QPQNELVESVAIPKELNGFTSKGKTYALGDTFAIGNAQGLAAYNALLIDAVTHNVL
-304 PEGFNVKDDNG
+304 PG
-315 NLVGITLDNVAY
+315 
-327 FGGQEFTIENAE
+327 AE
-339 QLDTYNRLLIEAVKK
+339 YKALIEA
-354 NRLTGIQY
+354 
-362 KNLMDKTVIP
+362 TVVP
-372 RPQDQD
+372 RPQDKD
-378 YYKIDIKIEALR
+378 YFDVNIDLKGLEDKDIR
-390 NNNIVLND
+390 LND
-398 AITADIGR
+398 AITANIGK
-406 RSIFEAAGEGSVL
+406 RSIFEAAGDGSVL
-419 NIKNGAD
+419 NIKDGAD

-433 NSGSHRAYH
+433 NSGRYRAYH
-442 IFAHNGAKVFH
+442 IFAHDGAKVFH
-453 DAITSVPNYK
+453 DATTSVPNYK
-463 GQNALIID
+463 GQNALID
-471 AEFTNNQT
+471 NAEFTNRGT
-479 GMLRLGD
+479 LLLGD

-493 DQVMGKTGQYTN
+493 DQVTGKNAHYTN

-514 NLVNNDPSN
+514 NLVNNDPTD
-523 KGVIANTG
+523 KDVIANTG
-531 VTASGGAGII
+531 VTASGGSLVTNEKGG
-541 NKEGA
+541 KL
-546 QILLGQK
+546 LLGQK
-553 GIGQGQGTVTG
+553 GIGKNEGTVTG
-564 VRVVGASFTNE
+564 VQVKGASFINN

-582 EGITLAGG
+582 DDVSLSGG
-590 RRDSTWDMESM
+590 REDDTWDMRIM

-607 LLDHTTKAGEKY
+607 LLDETAKAGEKY
-619 TIENKG
+619 AIENKG

-644 EKRNK
+644 PNRNAD
-649 YSQLTVVNDKD
+649 SQLTVVNNGEIDVAGT
-660 INTAGSYSVGMR
+660 NTVGMR
-672 VSGAKNTGDVIENR
+672 VSGTNRVKDVIENN
-686 GLINVSGEG
+686 GTINVSGAG
-695 SVGLFALGN
+695 SIGLLALGD
-704 SEIIHTGTI
+704 STI
-713 IASNNGTT
+713 THHGQVIATNNGTT
-721 AGTTKPAR
+721 TGGTKPAR

-736 DATVIID
+736 DAKVIID
-743 KGDKGDKGTIELK
+743 GGTVELK
-756 GDNTVGVFARIGGE
+756 GNNTVGVFARVGGE
-770 IDLNSGRVIF
+770 IDLNSGHVIF
-780 DKNAVN
+780 DKNSIN
-786 QTGYWIAGSKGSD
+786 QTGYWIAGRKGAD
-799 QSDSSKINFGDSA
+799 ETFSSRINFGASDVA
-812 VELELDNKDSTLFRV
+812 LTLDNNDSTLFRV
-827 DQEAQ
+827 DQKAQ
-832 FLASGDEKTSY
+832 FLGDSSKGTTY
-843 RFDVNGER
+843 TFDINGEK

-857 ADNGTEVKTGSMK
+857 ADNGTEVKTGNMQ
-870 LNVKGKDA
+870 LNVNGNDA

-894 LDNETT
+894 LDKETT

-915 NYYDINGNTIKNG
+915 NYYDINGNAAGKK
-928 SAKTTLTSKA
+928 SDKTTLTSKA

-943 ETETDDNIAK
+943 GTDDNIAK

-991 NTTGI
+991 NTTDI

-1001 GVDIYGKNSV
+1001 GVDIYGRNSV
-1011 VNNTTGNITANNGIA
+1011 VNNTGNITANNGTA

-1038 KGSGTILGENSA
+1038 GGKGKILGENSA

-1059 NVKLDNANIDVTGRG
+1059 NVKLDNANIEVTGSG
-1074 SGLHLLNVDDDA
+1074 SGLHLLNTDDDS
-1086 GAFKLSGRGTI
+1086 GAFKLSGTGTI
-1097 NVSGEKASGLRLEA
+1097 NVSGENASGLKLEA
-1111 DDGKGGMTMA
+1111 DDGKGGVMMA
-1121 KSDLDTSGAKDTTIN
+1121 KSKLDTSGAGGTTIN
-1136 VEDKGGNGIVTNTS
+1136 VKDKGGNGIVTNTS
-1150 GNVTSGMNVNI
+1150 GDVISGMNVNI
-1161 ESPEGESALVVLGQ
+1161 ESAEGESALVVLGG
-1175 TKTIKQSGK
+1175 TKNITQSGK

-1198 LKNAFS
+1198 LRNDFS
-1204 FANSGEII
+1204 FTNSGTVT
-1212 AADIKKGIA
+1212 AGASGMA
-1221 VDAGQNSNIS
+1221 VDAHQNSNIR
-1231 FGNSGT
+1231 FTNGGT
-1237 ISGKSRL
+1237 ISGKSVL
-1244 GNGTNRIDLSG
+1244 GGGNNTIALSG
-1255 TTSELI
+1255 NTSDI
-1261 TGHGDNTATM
+1261 ATGHGDNTIEMLEKAV
-1271 RDSAKTG
+1271 TG
-1278 ILSAGNGNNTIEMKD
+1278 ILTAGNGNNTV
-1293 SAKTDMLMTG
+1293 
-1303 HGNNTITLN
+1303 TLN
-1312 GGTQLKN
+1312 GGTKLQT
-1319 GMLGNGRNNVIL
+1319 GTVGNGQNNVIL
-1331 QNVSA
+1331 KNVSEA
-1336 VQSSALF
+1336 QSDALF
-1343 GNLTAGGGAQDTL
+1343 GNLKAGSGGQDAL
-1356 TLKGKTSHYV
+1356 TLQGKASHYV

-1380 VEEGRFELRN
+1380 IEEGRFELRN
-1390 TDVTLN
+1390 TDITLN
-1396 EVTTDDGITV
+1396 ELTADDGITV
-1406 KQGGELFINQDN
+1406 KQGGELFINQNKAD
-1418 AHTFAHQLQGDGL
+1418 TFAHQLQGDGL
-1431 VTTATGGQAFA
+1431 VTTSTAGQAFD
-1442 FDNKSAAFAGDNFTG
+1442 FNNKSAAFAGDNFTG

-1481 DIGDKSVATVREGVG
+1481 DIGDKSVATVRAGVG

-1509 LAFKDNITG
+1509 LAFNDNITG
-1518 SRIIDD
+1518 SSKADGHL
-1524 NISVNSL
+1524 SVNSL
-1531 ELNNAKGT
+1531 ELDNAKGT

-1544 DGFDNLPAPSANNK
+1544 DGFDNLPTPSVDNK
-1558 VPLLEQDEGDSVA
+1558 VPLLEQDEGNSVV
-1571 QLVNAGQASDYTG
+1571 QLVNAGKASDYTG

-1604 EQDLRQDGNVVAKGI
+1604 EQDLRQDGKVVAKGT

-1624 QTSAQAGGKADGLYV
+1624 QTSANAGGKADGLYV

-1645 VDLLGK
+1645 VDLQGK
-1651 DSNALVLAAQA
+1651 GSDALVLAAQS

-1684 TASKYVTLSNNNNDY
+1684 TASEYVTLSNNSNDY

-1725 LASGTAVELT
+1725 LVSGTAVELT
-1735 STAGAG
+1735 STTGAG

-1752 ANSLVSLG
+1752 ANSLVALG

-1773 GDLSGTQ
+1773 GSLSGTQ
-1780 DGQLVV
+1780 AGQLVV
-1786 NNETLTVTGAN
+1786 NNDTLTVTGAN
-1797 NGMHSAVTIDQP
+1797 SGMHSAVTIDQP
-1809 AQITI
+1809 AQVTI

-1819 LDDSLIAVAGTLR
+1819 LGDSLVAVAGTLR

-1838 LLRNHLTGS
+1838 LLRNQLTGS

-1891 IENAGTLELTHND
+1891 IENAGTLVLTHND
-1904 GKQAWDL
+1904 GKQPWDL
-1911 TNSVTGSGTLV
+1911 TNSVTGAGTLV

-1937 YTGTTEILKGALQ
+1937 YTGTTEIQNGTLQ

-1959 MNSGQVNIGSQGT
+1959 MNSRQVNIGTQGT
-1972 FAGQGTLK
+1972 FAGHGTLK
-1980 GNVNNAGQF
+1980 GSVNNAGQF

-2000 RATEYR
+2000 QATDYR

-2014 GGSIWLASQKDTE
+2014 GGSIWLASQKETE

-2045 NTVLNKGHEETM
+2045 NTVLNRGHEDTM

-2067 YSGKNGATTLNINH
+2067 YTGKNGATTLNINN
-2081 VGGKG
+2081 VGGEG

-2100 VGGTSDKNAFKL
+2100 VGGKSDKNAFKL

-2131 NSWYLDS
+2131 DSWYLDS

-2168 TAALGMFSITLHD
+2168 TAALGMFSMTLHD

-2191 FKGDEDASS
+2191 FKGDENASS

-2207 DRQRQDGVNRSLRLK
+2207 DRQRQDAVSRSLRLK
-2222 GDIYTTQLG
+2222 GDTYTTQLG

-2254 GKSDYTSRAK
+2254 GKSDYTSSAK

-2290 EKENNAY
+2290 EDENNAY

-2311 SMAGNSS
+2311 SMAGSSS
-2318 DYKSW
+2318 DYKSR

-2328 VETGYSMAVYKPN
+2328 VETGYSMAVYKPDA
-2341 EDKQW
+2341 DKQW

-2354 IFNLYDSDDSS
+2354 IFNSYDSDDSS
-2365 SDTGLVMKGGRSNS
+2365 SGTGLVMKGGRSNS
-2379 VDTRVGARLTY
+2379 VDTRLGARLTY
-2390 ANQKQSDKSSQPFV
+2390 ANQKQSDKSAQPFV
-2404 EINWLHSTAKSDMT
+2404 EVNWLHSTAKSDMT

-2428 RPANRVELKAGMEG
+2428 RPANRFEIKAGVEG
-2442 QISPNWTAWGNIS
+2442 QISPNWTVWGNVS
-2455 HQMGANDYSGDR
+2455 HQMGADDYSGDR

>member
-1 MNKIFKVVKNQQ
+1 MNKIFKVVKNQR
-13 TGNFVVASE
+13 TGNSVVASE
-22 FAKGT
+22 FAKGA

-38 AMMMGSGLII
+38 AMLMGCGLSV
-48 SAQAAGT
+48 SAPAADPAGQ
-55 DNSAER
+55 
-61 WLETEYFP
+61 WLETEYRP

-74 SAKTWNN
+74 TTKTWVNN
-81 SSNEKGKLRVINDG
+81 SNEKEQSRVINDG
-95 GIKNLNLNNENTQ
+95 SVKDLNLNNEKTK
-108 FTNNLDYQEKW
+108 FTNNLDYHETW
-119 FSLEELSD
+119 FSLQELWAKNTD
-127 KKDSE
+127 ANKV
-132 GNNILSIT
+132 ISIT
-140 QYKAGEP
+140 EYRDGVAVPGDASLNAIEDWQVPDNPSAMEEITWKK
-147 VEDGTTPTLESIQDW
+147 EDGEI
-162 QIPSGADMEKITWE
+162 AVM
-176 TEDGQEA
+176 
-183 FLQAYKTDSFK
+183 QAYNTDAFK
-194 TTLDPKLGV
+194 KNIDPQLGV
-203 YLLEKQPEV
+203 YLLEKQPEL

-227 LNMTADNDA
+227 LNMTAADNVD
-236 PVVKWDIKHIKDSS
+236 WNINYIKDSS
-250 LFVAAADEGKSATI
+250 LFVAAADSGKSATI
-264 DTTSKLYVT
+264 DTTSKLHVT
-273 FGEAYGMNLSSN
+273 FGEAYGMYLSSGE
-285 NVVNYDF
+285 YKYTF
-292 QPKNQLVGSVIL
+292 QPQNELVESVAIPKELNGFTSKGKTYALGDTFAIGNAQGLAAYNALLIDAVTHNVL
-304 PEGFNVKDDNG
+304 PG
-315 NLVGITLDNVAY
+315 
-327 FGGQEFTIENAE
+327 AE
-339 QLDTYNRLLIEAVKK
+339 YKALIEA
-354 NRLTGIQY
+354 
-362 KNLMDKTVIP
+362 TVVP
-372 RPQDQD
+372 RPQDKD
-378 YYKIDIKIEALR
+378 YFDVNIDLKGLEDKDIR
-390 NNNIVLND
+390 LND
-398 AITADIGR
+398 AITANIGK

-419 NIKNGAD
+419 NIKDGAD

-433 NSGSHRAYH
+433 NSGRYRAYH
-442 IFAHNGAKVFH
+442 IFAHDGAKVFH
-453 DAITSVPNYK
+453 DATTSVPNYK
-463 GQNALIID
+463 GQNALID
-471 AEFTNNQT
+471 NAEFTNRGT
-479 GMLRLGD
+479 LLLGD

-493 DQVMGKTGQYTN
+493 DQVTGENAHYTN

-514 NLVNNDPSN
+514 NFVNNDPTD
-523 KGVIANTG
+523 KDVIANTG
-531 VTASGGAGII
+531 VTASGGSLVTNEKGG
-541 NKEGA
+541 KL
-546 QILLGQK
+546 LLGQK
-553 GIGQGQGTVTG
+553 GIGKNEGTVTG
-564 VRVVGASFTNE
+564 VQVKGASFINN

-582 EGITLAGG
+582 DDVSLSGG
-590 RRDSTWDMESM
+590 REDDTWDMRIM

-607 LLDHTTKAGEKY
+607 LLDETAKAGEKY
-619 TIENKG
+619 AIENKG

-644 EKRNK
+644 PNRNAD
-649 YSQLTVVNDKD
+649 SQLTVVNNGEIDVAGT
-660 INTAGSYSVGMR
+660 NTVGMR
-672 VSGAKNTGDVIENR
+672 VSGTNRVKDVIENN
-686 GLINVSGEG
+686 GTINVSGAG
-695 SVGLFALGN
+695 SIGLLALGD
-704 SEIIHTGTI
+704 STI
-713 IASNNGTT
+713 THHGQVIATNNGTT
-721 AGTTKPAR
+721 TGGTKPAR

-736 DATVIID
+736 DAKVIID
-743 KGDKGDKGTIELK
+743 GGTVELK
-756 GDNTVGVFARIGGE
+756 GNNTVGVFARVGGE
-770 IDLNSGRVIF
+770 IDLNSGHVIF
-780 DKNAVN
+780 DKNSIN
-786 QTGYWIAGSKGSD
+786 QTGYWIAGRKGAD
-799 QSDSSKINFGDSA
+799 ETFSSRINFGASDVA
-812 VELELDNKDSTLFRV
+812 LTLDNNDSTLFRV
-827 DQEAQ
+827 DQKAQ
-832 FLASGDEKTSY
+832 FLGDSSKGTTY
-843 RFDVNGER
+843 TFDINGEK

-857 ADNGTEVKTGSMK
+857 ADNGTEVKTGNMQ
-870 LNVKGKDA
+870 LNVNGNDA

-894 LDNETT
+894 LDKETT

-915 NYYDINGNTIKNG
+915 NYYDINGNATGKK
-928 SAKTTLTSKA
+928 SDKTTLTSKA

-943 ETETDDNIAK
+943 GTDDNIAK

-991 NTTGI
+991 NTTDI

-1001 GVDIYGKNSV
+1001 GVDIYGRNSV
-1011 VNNTTGNITANNGIA
+1011 VNNTGNITANNGTA

-1038 KGSGTILGENSA
+1038 GGKGKILGENSA

-1059 NVKLDNANIDVTGRG
+1059 NVKLDNANIEVTGSG
-1074 SGLHLLNVDDDA
+1074 SGLHLLNTDDDS
-1086 GAFKLSGRGTI
+1086 GAFKLSGTGTI
-1097 NVSGEKASGLRLEA
+1097 NVSGENASGLKLEA
-1111 DDGKGGMTMA
+1111 DDGKGGVMMA
-1121 KSDLDTSGAKDTTIN
+1121 KSKLDTSGAGGTTIN
-1136 VEDKGGNGIVTNTS
+1136 VKDKGGNGIVTNTS
-1150 GNVTSGMNVNI
+1150 GDVISGMNVNI
-1161 ESPEGESALVVLGQ
+1161 ESAEGESALVVLGG
-1175 TKTIKQSGK
+1175 TKNITQSGK

-1198 LKNAFS
+1198 LRNDFS
-1204 FANSGEII
+1204 FTNSGTVT
-1212 AADIKKGIA
+1212 AGASGMA
-1221 VDAGQNSNIS
+1221 VDAHQNSNIR
-1231 FGNSGT
+1231 FTNGGT
-1237 ISGKSRL
+1237 ISGKSVL
-1244 GNGTNRIDLSG
+1244 GGGNNTIALSG
-1255 TTSELI
+1255 NTSDI
-1261 TGHGDNTATM
+1261 ATGHGDNTIEMLEKAV
-1271 RDSAKTG
+1271 TG
-1278 ILSAGNGNNTIEMKD
+1278 ILTAGNGNNTV
-1293 SAKTDMLMTG
+1293 
-1303 HGNNTITLN
+1303 TLN
-1312 GGTQLKN
+1312 GGTKLQT
-1319 GMLGNGRNNVIL
+1319 GTVGNGQNNVIL
-1331 QNVSA
+1331 KNVSEA
-1336 VQSSALF
+1336 QSDALF
-1343 GNLTAGGGAQDTL
+1343 GNLKAGSGGQDAL
-1356 TLKGKTSHYV
+1356 TLQGKASHYV

-1380 VEEGRFELRN
+1380 IEEGRFELRN
-1390 TDVTLN
+1390 TDITLN
-1396 EVTTDDGITV
+1396 ELTADDGITV
-1406 KQGGELFINQDN
+1406 KQGGELFINQNKAD
-1418 AHTFAHQLQGDGL
+1418 TFAHQLQGDGL
-1431 VTTATGGQAFA
+1431 VTTSTAGQAFD
-1442 FDNKSAAFAGDNFTG
+1442 FNNKSAAFAGDNFTG

-1481 DIGDKSVATVREGVG
+1481 DIGDKSVATVRAGVG

-1509 LAFKDNITG
+1509 LAFNDNITG
-1518 SRIIDD
+1518 SSKADGH
-1524 NISVNSL
+1524 ISVNSL
-1531 ELNNAKGT
+1531 ELDNAKGT

-1544 DGFDNLPAPSANNK
+1544 DGFDNLPTPSADNK
-1558 VPLLEQDEGDSVA
+1558 VPLLEQDEGDSVV
-1571 QLVNAGQASDYTG
+1571 QLVNAGKASDYTG

-1604 EQDLRQDGNVVAKGI
+1604 EQDLRQDGKVVAKGT

-1624 QTSAQAGGKADGLYV
+1624 QTSANAGGKADGLYV

-1645 VDLLGK
+1645 VDLQGK
-1651 DSNALVLAAQA
+1651 GSDALVLAAQS

-1684 TASKYVTLSNNNNDY
+1684 TASEYVTLSNNSNDY

-1725 LASGTAVELT
+1725 LVSGTAVELT
-1735 STAGAG
+1735 STTGAG

-1752 ANSLVSLG
+1752 ANSLVALG

-1773 GDLSGTQ
+1773 GSLSGTQ
-1780 DGQLVV
+1780 AGQLVV
-1786 NNETLTVTGAN
+1786 NNDTLTVTGAN
-1797 NGMHSAVTIDQP
+1797 SGMHSAVTIDQP
-1809 AQITI
+1809 AQVTI

-1819 LDDSLIAVAGTLR
+1819 LGDSLVAVAGTLR
-1832 TEGAQG
+1832 TEGAQS
-1838 LLRNHLTGS
+1838 LLRNQLTGS

-1891 IENAGTLELTHND
+1891 IENAGTLVLTHND
-1904 GKQAWDL
+1904 GKQPWDL
-1911 TNSVTGSGTLV
+1911 TNSVTGTGTLV

-1937 YTGTTEILKGALQ
+1937 YTGATEIQNGTLQ

-1959 MNSGQVNIGSQGT
+1959 MNSRQVNIGTQGI

-1980 GNVNNAGQF
+1980 GSVNNAGQF
-1989 YVGELDKKDLG
+1989 YVGEPDKKDLG
-2000 RATEYR
+2000 QATDYR

-2014 GGSIWLASQKDTE
+2014 GGSIWLASQKETE

-2045 NTVLNKGHEETM
+2045 NTVLNRGHEDTM

-2067 YSGKNGATTLNINH
+2067 YTGKNGATTLNINN
-2081 VGGKG
+2081 VGGEG

-2100 VGGTSDKNAFKL
+2100 VGGKSDKNAFKL

-2131 NSWYLDS
+2131 DSWYLDS

-2168 TAALGMFSITLHD
+2168 TAALGMFSMTLHD

-2191 FKGDEDASS
+2191 FKGDENASS

-2207 DRQRQDGVNRSLRLK
+2207 DRQRQDAVSRSLRLK
-2222 GDIYTTQLG
+2222 GDTYTTQLG

-2254 GKSDYTSRAK
+2254 GKSDYTSSAK

-2290 EKENNAY
+2290 EDENNAY

-2311 SMAGNSS
+2311 SMAGSSS
-2318 DYKSW
+2318 DYKSR

-2328 VETGYSMAVYKPN
+2328 VETGYSMAVYKPDA
-2341 EDKQW
+2341 DKQW

-2354 IFNLYDSDDSS
+2354 IFNSYDSDDSS
-2365 SDTGLVMKGGRSNS
+2365 SGTGLVMKGGRSNS
-2379 VDTRVGARLTY
+2379 VDTRLGARLTY
-2390 ANQKQSDKSSQPFV
+2390 ANQKQSDKSAQPFV
-2404 EINWLHSTAKSDMT
+2404 EVNWLHSTAKSDMT

-2428 RPANRVELKAGMEG
+2428 RPANRFEIKAGVEG
-2442 QISPNWTAWGNIS
+2442 QISPNWTVWGNVS
-2455 HQMGANDYSGDR
+2455 HQMGADDYSGDR

>member
-1 MNKIFKVVKNQQ
+1 MNKIFKVVKNQR
-13 TGNFVVASE
+13 TGNSVVASE
-22 FAKGT
+22 FAKGA

-38 AMMMGSGLII
+38 AMLMGCGLSV
-48 SAQAAGT
+48 SAPAADPAGQ
-55 DNSAER
+55 
-61 WLETEYFP
+61 WLETEYRP

-74 SAKTWNN
+74 TTKTWVNN
-81 SSNEKGKLRVINDG
+81 SNEKEQSRVINDG
-95 GIKNLNLNNENTQ
+95 SVKDLNLNNEKTK
-108 FTNNLDYQEKW
+108 FTNNLDYHETW
-119 FSLEELSD
+119 FSLQELWAKNTD
-127 KKDSE
+127 ANKV
-132 GNNILSIT
+132 ISIT
-140 QYKAGEP
+140 EYRDGQPLPGNASLNAIEDWQVPDNPSAMEEITWKK
-147 VEDGTTPTLESIQDW
+147 EDGEI
-162 QIPSGADMEKITWE
+162 AVM
-176 TEDGQEA
+176 
-183 FLQAYKTDSFK
+183 QAYNTDAFK
-194 TTLDPKLGV
+194 KNIDPQLGV
-203 YLLEKQPEV
+203 YLLEKQPEL

-227 LNMTADNDA
+227 LNMTAADNVD
-236 PVVKWDIKHIKDSS
+236 WDINYIKDSS
-250 LFVAAADEGKSATI
+250 LFVAAADSGKSATI
-264 DTTSKLYVT
+264 DTTSKLHVT
-273 FGEAYGMNLSSN
+273 FGEAYGMYLSSGE
-285 NVVNYDF
+285 YKYTF
-292 QPKNQLVGSVIL
+292 QPQNELVESVAIPKELNGFTSKGKTYALGDTFAIGNAQGLAAYNALLIDAVTHNVL
-304 PEGFNVKDDNG
+304 PG
-315 NLVGITLDNVAY
+315 
-327 FGGQEFTIENAE
+327 AE
-339 QLDTYNRLLIEAVKK
+339 YKALIEA
-354 NRLTGIQY
+354 
-362 KNLMDKTVIP
+362 TVVP
-372 RPQDQD
+372 RPQDKD
-378 YYKIDIKIEALR
+378 YFDVNIDLKGLEDKDIR
-390 NNNIVLND
+390 LND
-398 AITADIGR
+398 AITANIGK
-406 RSIFEAAGEGSVL
+406 RSIFEAAGDGSVL
-419 NIKNGAD
+419 NIKDGAD

-433 NSGSHRAYH
+433 NSGRYRAYH
-442 IFAHNGAKVFH
+442 IFAHDGAKVFH
-453 DAITSVPNYK
+453 DATTSVPNYK
-463 GQNALIID
+463 GQNALID
-471 AEFTNNQT
+471 NAEFTNRGT
-479 GMLRLGD
+479 LLLGD

-493 DQVMGKTGQYTN
+493 DQVTGENAHYTN

-514 NLVNNDPSN
+514 NLVNNDPTD
-523 KGVIANTG
+523 KDVIANTG
-531 VTASGGAGII
+531 VTASGGSLVTNEKGG
-541 NKEGA
+541 KL
-546 QILLGQK
+546 LLGQK
-553 GIGQGQGTVTG
+553 GIGKNEGTVTG
-564 VRVVGASFTNE
+564 VQVKGASFINN

-582 EGITLAGG
+582 DDVSLSGG
-590 RRDSTWDMESM
+590 REDDTWDMRIM

-607 LLDHTTKAGEKY
+607 LLDETAKAGEKY
-619 TIENKG
+619 AIENKG

-644 EKRNK
+644 PNRNAD
-649 YSQLTVVNDKD
+649 SQLTVVNNGEIDVAGT
-660 INTAGSYSVGMR
+660 NTVGMR
-672 VSGAKNTGDVIENR
+672 VSGTNRVKDVIENN
-686 GLINVSGEG
+686 GTINVSGAG
-695 SVGLFALGN
+695 SIGLLALGD
-704 SEIIHTGTI
+704 STI
-713 IASNNGTT
+713 THHGQVIATNNGTT
-721 AGTTKPAR
+721 TGGTKPAR

-736 DATVIID
+736 DAKVIID
-743 KGDKGDKGTIELK
+743 GGTVELK
-756 GDNTVGVFARIGGE
+756 GNNTVGVFARVGGE
-770 IDLNSGRVIF
+770 IDLNSGHVIF
-780 DKNAVN
+780 DKNSIN
-786 QTGYWIAGSKGSD
+786 QTGYWIAGRKGAD
-799 QSDSSKINFGDSA
+799 ETFSSRINFGASDVA
-812 VELELDNKDSTLFRV
+812 LTLDNNDSTLFRV
-827 DQEAQ
+827 DQKAQ
-832 FLASGDEKTSY
+832 FLGDSSKGTTY
-843 RFDVNGER
+843 TFDINGEK

-857 ADNGTEVKTGSMK
+857 ADNGTEVKTGNMQ
-870 LNVKGKDA
+870 LNVNGNDA

-894 LDNETT
+894 LDKETT

-915 NYYDINGNTIKNG
+915 NYYDINGNATGKK
-928 SAKTTLTSKA
+928 SDKTTLTSKA

-943 ETETDDNIAK
+943 GTDDNIAK

-991 NTTGI
+991 NTTDI

-1001 GVDIYGKNSV
+1001 GVDIYGRNSV
-1011 VNNTTGNITANNGIA
+1011 VNNTGNITANNGTA

-1038 KGSGTILGENSA
+1038 GGKGKILGENSA

-1059 NVKLDNANIDVTGRG
+1059 NVKLDNANIEVTGSG
-1074 SGLHLLNVDDDA
+1074 SGLHLLNTDDDS
-1086 GAFKLSGRGTI
+1086 GAFKLSGTGTI
-1097 NVSGEKASGLRLEA
+1097 NVSGENASGLKLEA
-1111 DDGKGGMTMA
+1111 DDGKGGVMMA
-1121 KSDLDTSGAKDTTIN
+1121 KSKLDTSGAGGTTIN
-1136 VEDKGGNGIVTNTS
+1136 VKDKGGNGIVTNTS
-1150 GNVTSGMNVNI
+1150 GDVISGMNVNI
-1161 ESPEGESALVVLGQ
+1161 ESAEGESALVVLGG
-1175 TKTIKQSGK
+1175 TKNITQSGK

-1198 LKNAFS
+1198 LRNDFS
-1204 FANSGEII
+1204 FTNSGTVT
-1212 AADIKKGIA
+1212 AGASGMA
-1221 VDAGQNSNIS
+1221 VDAHQNSNIR
-1231 FGNSGT
+1231 FTNGGT
-1237 ISGKSRL
+1237 ISGKSVL
-1244 GNGTNRIDLSG
+1244 GGGNNTIALSG
-1255 TTSELI
+1255 NTSDI
-1261 TGHGDNTATM
+1261 ATGHGDNTIEMLEKAV
-1271 RDSAKTG
+1271 TG
-1278 ILSAGNGNNTIEMKD
+1278 ILTAGNGNNTV
-1293 SAKTDMLMTG
+1293 
-1303 HGNNTITLN
+1303 TLN
-1312 GGTQLKN
+1312 GGTKLQT
-1319 GMLGNGRNNVIL
+1319 GTVGNGQNNVIL
-1331 QNVSA
+1331 KNVSEA
-1336 VQSSALF
+1336 QSDALF
-1343 GNLTAGGGAQDTL
+1343 GNLKAGSGGQDAL
-1356 TLKGKTSHYV
+1356 TLQGKASHYV

-1380 VEEGRFELRN
+1380 IEEGRFELRN
-1390 TDVTLN
+1390 TDITLN
-1396 EVTTDDGITV
+1396 ELTADDGITV
-1406 KQGGELFINQDN
+1406 KQGGELFINQNKAD
-1418 AHTFAHQLQGDGL
+1418 TFAHQLQGDGL
-1431 VTTATGGQAFA
+1431 VTTSTAGQAFD
-1442 FDNKSAAFAGDNFTG
+1442 FNNKSAAFAGDNFTG

-1481 DIGDKSVATVREGVG
+1481 DIGDKSVATVRAGVG

-1509 LAFKDNITG
+1509 LAFNDNITG
-1518 SRIIDD
+1518 SSKADGHI
-1524 NISVNSL
+1524 NVNSL
-1531 ELNNAKGT
+1531 ELDNAKGT

-1544 DGFDNLPAPSANNK
+1544 DGFDNLPTPSADNK
-1558 VPLLEQDEGDSVA
+1558 VPLLEQDEGDSVV
-1571 QLVNAGQASDYTG
+1571 QLVNAGKASDYTG

-1604 EQDLRQDGNVVAKGI
+1604 EQDLRQDGKVVAKGT

-1624 QTSAQAGGKADGLYV
+1624 QTSANAGGKADGLYV

-1645 VDLLGK
+1645 VDLQGK
-1651 DSNALVLAAQA
+1651 GSDALVLAAQS

-1684 TASKYVTLSNNNNDY
+1684 TASEYVTLSNNNNDY

-1752 ANSLVSLG
+1752 VNSLVALG

-1773 GDLSGTQ
+1773 GSLSGTQ
-1780 DGQLVV
+1780 AGQLVV
-1786 NNETLTVTGAN
+1786 NNDTLTVTGAN
-1797 NGMHSAVTIDQP
+1797 SGMHSAVTIDQP
-1809 AQITI
+1809 AQVTI

-1819 LDDSLIAVAGTLR
+1819 LGDSLVAVAGTLR

-1838 LLRNHLTGS
+1838 LLRNQLTGS

-1891 IENAGTLELTHND
+1891 IENAGTLVLTHND
-1904 GKQAWDL
+1904 GKQPWDL
-1911 TNSVTGSGTLV
+1911 TNSVTGAGTLV
-1922 KQGAG
+1922 KQGVG

-1937 YTGTTEILKGALQ
+1937 YTGTTEIQNGTLQ

-1959 MNSGQVNIGSQGT
+1959 MNSRQVNIGTQGT

-1980 GNVNNAGQF
+1980 GSVNNAGQF

-2000 RATEYR
+2000 QATDYR

-2014 GGSIWLASQKDTE
+2014 GGSIWLASQKETE

-2045 NTVLNKGHEETM
+2045 NTVLNRGHEDTM

-2067 YSGKNGATTLNINH
+2067 YTGKNGATTLNINN
-2081 VGGKG
+2081 VGGEG

-2100 VGGTSDKNAFKL
+2100 VGGKSDKNAFKL

-2131 NSWYLDS
+2131 DSWYLDS

-2168 TAALGMFSITLHD
+2168 TAALGMFSMTLHD

-2191 FKGDEDASS
+2191 FKGDENASS

-2207 DRQRQDGVNRSLRLK
+2207 DRQRQDAVSRSLRLK
-2222 GDIYTTQLG
+2222 GDTYTTQLG

-2254 GKSDYTSRAK
+2254 GKSDYTSSAK

-2290 EKENNAY
+2290 EDENNAY

-2311 SMAGNSS
+2311 SMAGSSS
-2318 DYKSW
+2318 DYKSR

-2328 VETGYSMAVYKPN
+2328 VETGYSMAVYKPDA
-2341 EDKQW
+2341 DKQW

-2354 IFNLYDSDDSS
+2354 IFNSYDSDDSS
-2365 SDTGLVMKGGRSNS
+2365 SGTGLVMKGGRSNS
-2379 VDTRVGARLTY
+2379 VDTRLGARLTY
-2390 ANQKQSDKSSQPFV
+2390 ANQKQSDKSAQSFV
-2404 EINWLHSTAKSDMT
+2404 EVNWLHSTAKSDMT

-2428 RPANRVELKAGMEG
+2428 RPANRFEIKAGVEG
-2442 QISPNWTAWGNIS
+2442 QISPNWTVWGNVS
-2455 HQMGANDYSGDR
+2455 HQMGADDYSGDR

>member
-1 MNKIFKVVKNQQ
+1 MNKIFKVVKNQR
-13 TGNFVVASE
+13 TGNSVVASE
-22 FAKGT
+22 FAKGA

-38 AMMMGSGLII
+38 AMLMGCGLSV
-48 SAQAAGT
+48 SAPAADPAGQ
-55 DNSAER
+55 
-61 WLETEYFP
+61 WLETEYRP

-74 SAKTWNN
+74 TTKTWVNN
-81 SSNEKGKLRVINDG
+81 SNEKEQSRVINDG
-95 GIKNLNLNNENTQ
+95 SVKDLNLNNEKTK
-108 FTNNLDYQEKW
+108 FTNNLDYHETW
-119 FSLEELSD
+119 FSLQELWAKNTD
-127 KKDSE
+127 ANKV
-132 GNNILSIT
+132 ISIT
-140 QYKAGEP
+140 EYRDGQPLPGNASLNAIEDWQVPDNPSAMEEITWKK
-147 VEDGTTPTLESIQDW
+147 EDGEI
-162 QIPSGADMEKITWE
+162 AVM
-176 TEDGQEA
+176 
-183 FLQAYKTDSFK
+183 QAYNTDAFK
-194 TTLDPKLGV
+194 KNIDPQLGV
-203 YLLEKQPEV
+203 YLLEKQPEL

-227 LNMTADNDA
+227 LNMTAADNVD
-236 PVVKWDIKHIKDSS
+236 WNINYIKDSS
-250 LFVAAADEGKSATI
+250 LFVAAADSGKSATI
-264 DTTSKLYVT
+264 DTTSKLHVT
-273 FGEAYGMNLSSN
+273 FGEAYGMYLSSGE
-285 NVVNYDF
+285 YKYTF
-292 QPKNQLVGSVIL
+292 QPQNELVESVAIPKELNGFTSKGKTYALGDTFAIGNAQGLAAYNALLIDAVTHNVL
-304 PEGFNVKDDNG
+304 PG
-315 NLVGITLDNVAY
+315 
-327 FGGQEFTIENAE
+327 AE
-339 QLDTYNRLLIEAVKK
+339 YKALIEA
-354 NRLTGIQY
+354 
-362 KNLMDKTVIP
+362 TVVP
-372 RPQDQD
+372 RPQDKD
-378 YYKIDIKIEALR
+378 YFDVNIDLKGLEDKDIR
-390 NNNIVLND
+390 LNK

-406 RSIFEAAGEGSVL
+406 RSIFEAAGDGSVL
-419 NIKNGAD
+419 NIKDGAD

-433 NSGSHRAYH
+433 NSGRYRAYH
-442 IFAHNGAKVFH
+442 IFAHDGAKVFH
-453 DAITSVPNYK
+453 DATTSVPNYK
-463 GQNALIID
+463 GQNALID
-471 AEFTNNQT
+471 NAEFTNRGT
-479 GMLRLGD
+479 LLLGD

-493 DQVMGKTGQYTN
+493 DQVTGENAHYTN

-514 NLVNNDPSN
+514 NLVNNDPTD
-523 KGVIANTG
+523 KDVIANTG
-531 VTASGGAGII
+531 VTASGGSLVTNEKGG
-541 NKEGA
+541 KL
-546 QILLGQK
+546 LLGQK
-553 GIGQGQGTVTG
+553 GIGKNEGTVTG
-564 VRVVGASFTNE
+564 VQVKGASFINN

-582 EGITLAGG
+582 DDVSLSGG
-590 RRDSTWDMESM
+590 REDDTWDMRIM

-607 LLDHTTKAGEKY
+607 LLDETAKAGEKY
-619 TIENKG
+619 AIENKG

-644 EKRNK
+644 PNRNAD
-649 YSQLTVVNDKD
+649 SQLTVVNNGEIDVAGT
-660 INTAGSYSVGMR
+660 NTVGMR
-672 VSGAKNTGDVIENR
+672 VSGTNRVKDVIENN
-686 GLINVSGEG
+686 GTINVSGAG
-695 SVGLFALGN
+695 SIGLLALGD
-704 SEIIHTGTI
+704 STI
-713 IASNNGTT
+713 THHGQVIATNNGTT
-721 AGTTKPAR
+721 TGGTKPAR

-736 DATVIID
+736 DAKVIID
-743 KGDKGDKGTIELK
+743 GGTVELK
-756 GDNTVGVFARIGGE
+756 GNNTVGVFARVGGE
-770 IDLNSGRVIF
+770 IDLNSGHVIF
-780 DKNAVN
+780 DKNSIN
-786 QTGYWIAGSKGSD
+786 QTGYWIAGRKGAD
-799 QSDSSKINFGDSA
+799 ETFSSRINFGASDVA
-812 VELELDNKDSTLFRV
+812 LTLDNNDSTLFRV
-827 DQEAQ
+827 DQKAQ
-832 FLASGDEKTSY
+832 FLGDSSKGTTY
-843 RFDVNGER
+843 TFDINGEK

-857 ADNGTEVKTGSMK
+857 ADNGTEVKTGNMQ
-870 LNVKGKDA
+870 LNVNGNDA

-894 LDNETT
+894 LDKETT

-915 NYYDINGNTIKNG
+915 NYYDINGNATGKK
-928 SAKTTLTSKA
+928 SDKTTLTSKA

-943 ETETDDNIAK
+943 GTDDNIAK

-991 NTTGI
+991 NTTDI

-1001 GVDIYGKNSV
+1001 GVDIYGRNSV
-1011 VNNTTGNITANNGIA
+1011 VNNTGNITANNGTA

-1038 KGSGTILGENSA
+1038 GGKGKILGENSA

-1059 NVKLDNANIDVTGRG
+1059 NVKLDNANIEVTGSG
-1074 SGLHLLNVDDDA
+1074 SGLHLLNTDDDS
-1086 GAFKLSGRGTI
+1086 GAFKLSGTGTI
-1097 NVSGEKASGLRLEA
+1097 NVSGENASGLKLEA
-1111 DDGKGGMTMA
+1111 DDGKGGVMMA
-1121 KSDLDTSGAKDTTIN
+1121 KSKLDTSGAGGTTIN
-1136 VEDKGGNGIVTNTS
+1136 VKDKGGNGIVTNTS
-1150 GNVTSGMNVNI
+1150 GDVISGMNVNI
-1161 ESPEGESALVVLGQ
+1161 ESAEGESALVVLGG
-1175 TKTIKQSGK
+1175 TKNITQSGK

-1198 LKNAFS
+1198 LRNDFS
-1204 FANSGEII
+1204 FTNSGTVT
-1212 AADIKKGIA
+1212 AGASGMA
-1221 VDAGQNSNIS
+1221 VDAHQNSNIR
-1231 FGNSGT
+1231 FTNGGT
-1237 ISGKSRL
+1237 ISGKSVL
-1244 GNGTNRIDLSG
+1244 GGGNNTIALSG
-1255 TTSELI
+1255 NTSDI
-1261 TGHGDNTATM
+1261 ATGHGDNTIEMLEKAV
-1271 RDSAKTG
+1271 TG
-1278 ILSAGNGNNTIEMKD
+1278 ILTAGNGNNTV
-1293 SAKTDMLMTG
+1293 
-1303 HGNNTITLN
+1303 TLN
-1312 GGTQLKN
+1312 GGTKLQT
-1319 GMLGNGRNNVIL
+1319 GTVGNGQNNVIL
-1331 QNVSA
+1331 KNVSEA
-1336 VQSSALF
+1336 QSDALF
-1343 GNLTAGGGAQDTL
+1343 GNLKAGSGGQDAL
-1356 TLKGKTSHYV
+1356 TLQDKASHYV

-1380 VEEGRFELRN
+1380 IEEGRFELRN
-1390 TDVTLN
+1390 TDITLN
-1396 EVTTDDGITV
+1396 ELTADDGITV
-1406 KQGGELFINQDN
+1406 KQGGELFINQNKAD
-1418 AHTFAHQLQGDGL
+1418 TFAHQLQGDGL
-1431 VTTATGGQAFA
+1431 VTTSTAGQAFD
-1442 FDNKSAAFAGDNFTG
+1442 FNNKSAAFAGDNFTG

-1481 DIGDKSVATVREGVG
+1481 DIGDKSVATVRAGVG

-1509 LAFKDNITG
+1509 LAFNDNITG
-1518 SRIIDD
+1518 SSKADGH
-1524 NISVNSL
+1524 ISVNSL
-1531 ELNNAKGT
+1531 ELDNAKGT

-1544 DGFDNLPAPSANNK
+1544 DGFDNLPTPSADNK
-1558 VPLLEQDEGDSVA
+1558 VPLLEQDEGDSVV
-1571 QLVNAGQASDYTG
+1571 QLVNAGKASDYTG

-1604 EQDLRQDGNVVAKGI
+1604 EQDLRQDGKVVAKGT

-1624 QTSAQAGGKADGLYV
+1624 QTSANAGGKADGLYV

-1645 VDLLGK
+1645 VDLQGK
-1651 DSNALVLAAQA
+1651 GSDALVLAAQS

-1684 TASKYVTLSNNNNDY
+1684 TASEYVTLSNNSNDY

-1725 LASGTAVELT
+1725 LVSGTAVELT
-1735 STAGAG
+1735 STTGAG

-1752 ANSLVSLG
+1752 ANSLVALG

-1773 GDLSGTQ
+1773 GSLSGTQ
-1780 DGQLVV
+1780 AGQLVV
-1786 NNETLTVTGAN
+1786 NNDTLTVTGAN
-1797 NGMHSAVTIDQP
+1797 SGMHSAVTIDQP
-1809 AQITI
+1809 AQVTI

-1819 LDDSLIAVAGTLR
+1819 LGDSLVAVAGTLR

-1838 LLRNHLTGS
+1838 LLRNQLTGS

-1891 IENAGTLELTHND
+1891 IENAGTLVLTHND
-1904 GKQAWDL
+1904 GKQPWDL
-1911 TNSVTGSGTLV
+1911 TNSVTGAGTLV

-1937 YTGTTEILKGALQ
+1937 YTGTTEIQNGTLQ

-1959 MNSGQVNIGSQGT
+1959 MNSRQVNIGTQGT

-1980 GNVNNAGQF
+1980 GSVNNAGQF

-2000 RATEYR
+2000 QATDYR

-2014 GGSIWLASQKDTE
+2014 GGSIWLASQKETE

-2045 NTVLNKGHEETM
+2045 NTVLNRGHEDTM

-2067 YSGKNGATTLNINH
+2067 YTGKNGATTLNINN
-2081 VGGKG
+2081 VGGEG

-2100 VGGTSDKNAFKL
+2100 VGGKSDKNAFKL

-2131 NSWYLDS
+2131 DSWYLDS

-2168 TAALGMFSITLHD
+2168 TAALGMFSMTLHD

-2191 FKGDEDASS
+2191 FKGDENASS

-2207 DRQRQDGVNRSLRLK
+2207 DRQRQDAVSRSLRLK
-2222 GDIYTTQLG
+2222 GDTYTTQLG

-2254 GKSDYTSRAK
+2254 GKSDYTSSAK

-2290 EKENNAY
+2290 EDENNAY

-2311 SMAGNSS
+2311 SMAGSSS
-2318 DYKSW
+2318 DYKSR

-2328 VETGYSMAVYKPN
+2328 VETGYSMAVYKPDA
-2341 EDKQW
+2341 DKQW

-2354 IFNLYDSDDSS
+2354 IFNSYDSDDSS
-2365 SDTGLVMKGGRSNS
+2365 SGTGLVMKGGRSNS
-2379 VDTRVGARLTY
+2379 VDTRLGARLTY
-2390 ANQKQSDKSSQPFV
+2390 ANQKQSDKSAQPFV
-2404 EINWLHSTAKSDMT
+2404 EVNWLHSTAKSDMT

-2428 RPANRVELKAGMEG
+2428 RPANRFEIKAGVEG
-2442 QISPNWTAWGNIS
+2442 QISPNWTVWGNVS
-2455 HQMGANDYSGDR
+2455 HQMGADDYSGDR